1 MSRSVDQRIV
11 EMKFENGK
19 FKNDI
24 KETINSLEKLKKE
37 TDFSGLQ
44 DSAKNFDL
52 SKIKTEVKSLN
63 LTFKDV
69 FKLDIFKRLADGII
83 DTFSDAFHVIPN
95 LWNKTL
101 NQIKTGGWTRATNID
116 QATFQLK
123 GLGIAIEDVNEQIN
137 TAVEGTAYGYD
148 QAAKAA
154 SQLATSQVKIGDGF
168 KTISF
173 KNSKVVKE
181 NVDEMERAL
190 GAISGIAAMTNAQF
204 DDIADIFTDAAGRGK
219 VSADTFN
226 RIAQRGLNSAGA
238 LAQSMGISEAAVKDL
253 ASKGK
258 ISFQEF
264 ADAMYETF
272 FLHAKDANTT
282 FEGSLSNMKAA
293 LSRLGQPFAKSI
305 RDMMIGPFNELKET
319 IKKVKSELE
328 KSGLY
333 EYFNKLTN
341 TIGKV
346 VTSFVKH
353 FRLND
358 KNFEWVTNLS
368 KAFEN
373 LVEVILRIALPIKDA
388 FNSVF
393 GDSIISSVNSMTKSF
408 AKFIGKLKPSAE
420 TAGYIRIAFEGL
432 FQIFKAIGTIIKNLI
447 SGLTGINLEGV
458 SLLGWVGKA
467 LAIGLKVLGIIAEL
481 ISKLLNFKTLLE
493 SISKVLNVFI
503 KGITAIILAIGSG
516 FVYAF
521 TKAYDAISDFI
532 TLISS
537 KVGAPSSNPLV
548 ILVREVVARI
558 KEVPNIFPKAIKNIK
573 EFFKSFNATKSVNNK
588 FKLLF
593 ETLGKF
599 KSRIGD
605 VLKNIAKSIR
615 DLGSDNLLTRFIA
628 SVVSGIGSL
637 IQNVGDFAIIV
648 SSVIVAGLGK
658 AADSIKNFF
667 AAFTDNM
674 KKFNGNALLAFW
686 KTFTEGL
693 KNFISNIP
701 TAIEGIRTFFAE
713 LDILDRIK
721 KKFAGF
727 VDFIGKA
734 INFLKNSS
742 GTLGVVTV
750 HAAEL
755 NEAVDNIAGSTSASK
770 WDTSGIVNFINKI
783 KEFVKNIDVGKLA
796 VISFIAIITSV
807 ILQFRKFIKSLTTAT
822 QSITGVFDGVRKFGE
837 KVGDS
842 FGGLFGKIGESIK
855 GYFDTLSE
863 AAKHETTFNE
873 VATALVKFA
882 GAIAI
887 LTGSLMLLTSFM
899 EKHDVTKAGAAL
911 ALLGVGILTFVGV
924 LALMNKETDLG
935 FLIKFSAVLL
945 VMSASMSILV
955 KAMNSIDNNGIES
968 RFIALSLL
976 MAELAIVTALLS
988 KYAPELIK
996 GSLSIL
1002 TFAATL
1008 SVLAKALDKVPQ
1020 LVDMSGEILI
1030 LGSLLGMGAVVLG
1043 KTSSIFAESLKSLG
1057 IAMAAIGAAAL
1068 TVALTVALLNNI
1080 GDISVGLLNLSEV
1093 LFVILAF
1100 SVIITQIN
1108 KKLGQ
1113 GELPKFNAS
1122 MILLAGSVAILALT
1136 AKMISKLNPI
1146 DFAGGVLAVGAL
1158 MAFIAGLMYASQYT
1172 EKAHPVKFAAGLILI
1187 SGCVAI
1193 MSGMAA
1199 LIGLIKL
1206 EQLGKG
1212 IAVIGALELMV
1223 AGLMFVSKFT
1233 EKADFK
1239 SIMAALIG
1247 VNAIIVE
1254 LMILSL
1260 IKDFTSI
1267 YKALGVI
1274 SGVLISFG
1282 IMMAGIGKAHYSKNT
1297 PLALLAM
1304 IAIVAEI
1311 VGALYLL
1318 STQVKDYG
1326 ALVAASVSISAVL
1339 LSFGKTMKTVSSLT
1353 GLKPAKMGSFL
1364 LGTLALIPI
1373 AGALWAVVN
1382 AGDWASILTAG
1393 TAVSLALIA
1402 YAGVLK
1408 IISSTGKIDI
1418 GQIGGFLLGTLS
1430 LIPIALAIASLAK
1443 YDWLSMLSAAGAM
1456 SLTLLA
1462 VATALM
1468 ILSGSGLNS
1477 LAGAGSLLIVS
1488 GGLILMTQAFQKMQL
1503 VKWETLG
1510 KAGAVIAAMAAA
1522 ILLLGATVSM
1532 SAIGAA
1538 ILVGLAVALDLVGLA
1553 MIAAA
1558 KGMQMFTS
1566 SLVILAGLPLAE
1578 IGNGLV
1584 PLAGGLS
1591 LLGLAGIPLTLGALG
1606 LVDAASY
1613 MFPLAKGLI
1622 ELSKV
1627 GDISHIPGP
1636 LALIGAAG
1644 LVLGLA
1650 APGMSLAGAAFKV
1663 LATGI
1668 TILGTA
1674 VSKSAVLI
1682 SNGINLIVSTLKM
1695 GAANIKNDSSK
1706 IGTNIVSGMVNG
1718 ISKGLPNVIKGAAA
1732 LATGV
1737 LKTIRSVL
1745 GIHSP
1750 STETTSDG
1758 KNTAIGFGNGVTLS
1772 SIWSKIKSKVT
1783 SLLNSS
1789 VLSPLTNGINKLK
1802 STISSLGSTAGG
1814 GILDDIFHELGF
1826 DALNI
1831 KDSFVNASENGSILD
1846 DILHELGSDALD
1858 VTDSFEEMTSGA
1870 DGLSEALAGEDGNG
1884 GGGAAKAAETTK
1896 NAFEEL
1902 KDKIAGQMDIFSE
1915 FERKTEMTSDKLLA
1929 NMQDQINGV
1938 AEWSKMM
1945 GDLAMRGINQGLLQ
1959 KLADLGPQ
1967 GYEYVHAF
1975 VTMTDEQL
1983 SQANQL
1989 YAKSLLMPEASANMI
2004 MNSFAH
2010 AGLWATQ
2017 GFENGLDLQKFKES
2031 GVKGAQAVRD
2041 GLEGPNGLQ
2050 INSPSKVMYENG
2062 RYAIAGF
2069 VKGIDNQNKI
2079 SLQPKMITIAK
2090 GIVSDIK
2097 REAGPDKFREIGTNI
2112 MRGLIDGIAS
2122 KEGDLKTKVESIAN
2136 TITGKFQKALQIHS
2150 PSRIMAKLGGFVTEG
2165 LAIGIEGNT
2174 ELVANASENLAST
2187 AISGLKDAIKAATNL
2202 TDLGIDLNPTI
2213 TPILDLSNIEAGSTQ
2228 LDNLTNGWNGIG
2240 ISTSSTLASSAAN
2253 SFNKTSMAK
2262 ASMALETQNGLSLL
2276 KSAINSLESRESDE
2290 KLDTIVGM
2298 MTEFMPLIGQGQVVL
2313 DTGATVGALAPRM
2326 DAELGRRASMRGRH
2340 V

>member
-1 MSRSVDQRIV
+1 MSKSVDQRIV

-69 FKLDIFKRLADGII
+69 FKLDVFKRLADGII
-83 DTFSDAFHVIPN
+83 NTFLDAFHVIPN

-190 GAISGIAAMTNAQF
+190 GAISGIAAMTNSQF

-219 VSADTFN
+219 ISADTFN

-346 VTSFVKH
+346 ITSFVKH

-388 FNSVF
+388 FKSVF

-521 TKAYDAISDFI
+521 TKAHDVISDFI

-599 KSRIGD
+599 KFRIGD
-605 VLKNIAKSIR
+605 VLKTIAKSIR
-615 DLGSDNLLTRFIA
+615 SLGSDNLLTRFIA

-674 KKFNGNALLAFW
+674 KKFNGNALVAFW

-701 TAIEGIRTFFAE
+701 DAVSGIKEFFAE
-713 LDILDRIK
+713 LSILDMIK
-721 KKFAGF
+721 DKFAKF
-727 VDFIGKA
+727 VNWISEA
-734 INFLKNSS
+734 INKIKDEFS
-742 GTLGVVTV
+742 TLGVVNV
-750 HAAEL
+750 YAADFNDSVET
-755 NEAVDNIAGSTSASK
+755 ITGSAGKSK
-770 WDTSGIVNFINKI
+770 WDTSGIQSFIDKL
-783 KEFVKNIDVGKLA
+783 KEFVKNGGLAKVAILGINGALIAVIIQFARFLGSVTGLTNGLTNIVDGVKGILNGAKETPKINIIANAVLKLA
-796 VISFIAIITSV
+796 ASMV
-807 ILQFRKFIKSLTTAT
+807 ILVGALSSLT
-822 QSITGVFDGVRKFGE
+822 
-837 KVGDS
+837 
-842 FGGLFGKIGESIK
+842 L
-855 GYFDTLSE
+855 
-863 AAKHETTFNE
+863 
-873 VATALVKFA
+873 
-882 GAIAI
+882 
-887 LTGSLMLLTSFM
+887 FM
-899 EKHDVTKAGAAL
+899 EKHDISGAGGAMAAL
-911 ALLGVGILTFVGV
+911 AGGILVFTTV
-924 LALMNKETDLG
+924 LVILNKVCNLE
-935 FLIKFSAVLL
+935 FLFKFSKAMLVL
-945 VMSASMSILV
+945 SGSIFILV
-955 KAMNSIDNNGIES
+955 KAMNNIDVGEGILK
-968 RFIALSLL
+968 RFGALAGL
-976 MAELAIVTALLS
+976 MGVLVGVSFLLS
-988 KYAPELIK
+988 KAAPKLWK
-996 GSLSIL
+996 GSLSL
-1002 TFAATL
+1002 LAFAAVIKVFTKVLDLIPSISL
-1008 SVLAKALDKVPQ
+1008 SLKDFFAFGATIFLMAVFLENAFNQFSKAIANMAVLCLSIAA
-1020 LVDMSGEILI
+1020 SAAILA
-1030 LGSLLGMGAVVLG
+1030 GVVMKLG
-1043 KTSSIFAESLKSLG
+1043 KYDG
-1057 IAMAAIGAAAL
+1057 NMAKGLAF
-1068 TVALTVALLNNI
+1068 TVALVALVSTF
-1080 GDISVGLLNLSEV
+1080 GV
-1093 LFVILAF
+1093 LVALA
-1100 SVIITQIN
+1100 T
-1108 KKLGQ
+1108 KKFG
-1113 GELPKFNAS
+1113 GRMPKFNAS
-1122 MILLAGSVAILALT
+1122 LVLMAGSVAILAKV
-1136 AKMISKLNPI
+1136 AMMIGEIPKEQLIRGVAAISIFLVLI
-1146 DFAGGVLAVGAL
+1146 GGL
-1158 MAFIAGLMYASQYT
+1158 MAASALT
-1172 EKAHPVKFAAGLILI
+1172 EKAHPVKFAVSLMLITGCLAAILGLSALAGLLREDIL
-1187 SGCVAI
+1187 
-1193 MSGMAA
+1193 
-1199 LIGLIKL
+1199 
-1206 EQLGKG
+1206 E
-1212 IAVIGALELMV
+1212 
-1223 AGLMFVSKFT
+1223 
-1233 EKADFK
+1233 
-1239 SIMAALIG
+1239 
-1247 VNAIIVE
+1247 N
-1254 LMILSL
+1254 
-1260 IKDFTSI
+1260 
-1267 YKALGVI
+1267 GVI
-1274 SGVLISFG
+1274 ALRK
-1282 IMMAGIGKAHYSKNT
+1282 IMV
-1297 PLALLAM
+1297 M
-1304 IAIVAEI
+1304 IAILMAASALTAKSNYGAVIAAIIGVSVIMGEMLLLSMLIEKNGDEIKSSIITMGLIIAAFSGMMFAIGKGKYNASTVGALLSSVLVVAALG
-1311 VGALYLL
+1311 GALYLL
-1318 STQVKDYG
+1318 ATQVADWKSLIAPTIAIGVVLRIYTNMLNKLG
-1326 ALVAASVSISAVL
+1326 TRSFEPASLKVLLTGALLLGEVGLALVALNAVGDWKSILASVFAINNVMCNLFNIMELLTQEKLDTKQIGNFLVACLSLVPVGLALSVLASQDWLSIGAAGVSMAATL
-1339 LSFGKTMKTVSSLT
+1339 WAMSFALT
-1353 GLKPAKMGSFL
+1353 
-1364 LGTLALIPI
+1364 TLATWNFSSI
-1373 AGALWAVVN
+1373 AGA
-1382 AGDWASILTAG
+1382 
-1393 TAVSLALIA
+1393 
-1402 YAGVLK
+1402 
-1408 IISSTGKIDI
+1408 
-1418 GQIGGFLLGTLS
+1418 
-1430 LIPIALAIASLAK
+1430 
-1443 YDWLSMLSAAGAM
+1443 AGA
-1456 SLTLLA
+1456 
-1462 VATALM
+1462 
-1468 ILSGSGLNS
+1468 I
-1477 LAGAGSLLIVS
+1477 LIVS
-1488 GGLILMTQAFQKMQL
+1488 GAIVALAYAFNIMSG
-1503 VKWETLG
+1503 VNWPTIGMAVATLG
-1510 KAGAVIAAMAAA
+1510 AIALALFGLSFVSTPALIAAAA
-1522 ILLLGATVSM
+1522 IVIVAAALDLISLAM
-1532 SAIGAA
+1532 IGAA
-1538 ILVGLAVALDLVGLA
+1538 YALKL
-1553 MIAAA
+1553 
-1558 KGMQMFTS
+1558 FTP

-1591 LLGLAGIPLTLGALG
+1591 LLGLAGITLTLGALG
-1606 LVDAASY
+1606 LAGAASY
-1613 MFPLAKGLI
+1613 MSPLAKGLI

-1627 GDISHIPGP
+1627 GNISHIPGP

-1644 LVLGLA
+1644 LVLGA
-1650 APGMSLAGAAFKV
+1650 ASPGMLLAGGAFKV

-1674 VSKSAVLI
+1674 VSKAAVLI
-1682 SNGINLIVSTLKM
+1682 SSGINLIVSTLKM
-1695 GAANIKNDSSK
+1695 GAANIKNNGQQ
-1706 IGTNIVSGMVNG
+1706 IGINVGAGMVNG
-1718 ISKGLPNVIKGAAA
+1718 IKSSLPSVIKMAAG
-1732 LATGV
+1732 LGTGV
-1737 LKTIRSVL
+1737 FESIKSALD
-1745 GIHSP
+1745 IHSP
-1750 STETTSDG
+1750 SG
-1758 KNTAIGFGNGVTLS
+1758 KTDWAGQMTAIGFGNGVTLS
-1772 SIWSKIKSKVT
+1772 SIWSKIKTKVT

-1789 VLSPLTNGINKLK
+1789 VLSPLTNGINTLK
-1802 STISSLGSTAGG
+1802 STISGLGSAAERTNNPLDKLPTNVKNLAGRFVNASDNG
-1814 GILDDIFHELGF
+1814 SILDNVLHKLGF
-1826 DALNI
+1826 DAL
-1831 KDSFVNASENGSILD
+1831 DM
-1846 DILHELGSDALD
+1846 
-1858 VTDSFEEMTSGA
+1858 TDSFEEMTSGA
-1870 DGLSEALAGEDGNG
+1870 DGLTEALAGEDGNG

-1902 KDKIAGQMDIFSE
+1902 KDKISDQMDIFSE
-1915 FERKTEMTSDKLLA
+1915 FERKTELTSDKLLA

-1959 KLADLGPQ
+1959 KLADLGPK

-1989 YAKSLLMPEASANMI
+1989 YAKSLLMPDASANMI

-2017 GFENGLDLQKFKES
+2017 GFENGLDLQKFKDS

-2069 VKGIDNQNKI
+2069 VKGVDNQNKI

-2136 TITGKFQKALQIHS
+2136 TITGKLQKALQIHS
-2150 PSRIMAKLGGFVTEG
+2150 PSRIMARLGGFVTEG

-2174 ELVANASENLAST
+2174 ELVANASENLANT

-2213 TPILDLSNIEAGSTQ
+2213 TPVLDLSNIEAGSTQ

-2262 ASMALETQNGLSLL
+2262 ANMALETQNGLSLL

-2326 DAELGRRASMRGRH
+2326 DVELGRRASMRGRH

>member
-69 FKLDIFKRLADGII
+69 FKLDVFKRLADGII
-83 DTFSDAFHVIPN
+83 DTFSDVFNVIPN

-190 GAISGIAAMTNAQF
+190 GAISGIAAMTNSQF

-219 VSADTFN
+219 ISADTFN

-264 ADAMYETF
+264 ADAMYKTF

-388 FNSVF
+388 FKSVF

-481 ISKLLNFKTLLE
+481 ISKLLNFKVLLE

-521 TKAYDAISDFI
+521 TKAHDVISDFI

-593 ETLGKF
+593 ETLSKF

-615 DLGSDNLLTRFIA
+615 SLGSDNLLTRFIA

-648 SSVIVAGLGK
+648 ASVIVAGLGK

-701 TAIEGIRTFFAE
+701 NAVSGIKEFFAE
-713 LDILDRIK
+713 LSILDMIK
-721 KKFAGF
+721 DKFAKF
-727 VDFIGKA
+727 VNWISEA
-734 INFLKNSS
+734 INIIKDEFS
-742 GTLGVVTV
+742 TLGVVNV
-750 HAAEL
+750 YAADFSDSVET
-755 NEAVDNIAGSTSASK
+755 ITGSAGKTK
-770 WDTSGIVNFINKI
+770 WDTSGIQSFIDKL
-783 KEFVKNIDVGKLA
+783 KEFVKNGGLA
-796 VISFIAIITSV
+796 KVAILGINGALISV
-807 ILQFRKFIKSLTTAT
+807 IIQFARFLGSVTGLTNGLTN
-822 QSITGVFDGVRKFGE
+822 IVDGVKGILNGAKETPKINIIANSVLRLAASMVIL
-837 KVGDS
+837 VGA
-842 FGGLFGKIGESIK
+842 L
-855 GYFDTLSE
+855 
-863 AAKHETTFNE
+863 
-873 VATALVKFA
+873 TALT
-882 GAIAI
+882 
-887 LTGSLMLLTSFM
+887 LFM
-899 EKHDVTKAGAAL
+899 EKHDISGAGGAMAAL
-911 ALLGVGILTFVGV
+911 AGGILVFTTV
-924 LALMNKETDLG
+924 LAILNKVCNLE
-935 FLIKFSAVLL
+935 FLFKFSKAMLVL
-945 VMSASMSILV
+945 SGSIFILV
-955 KAMNSIDNNGIES
+955 KAMNDIDIGEGILK
-968 RFIALSLL
+968 RFGALAGL
-976 MAELAIVTALLS
+976 MGVLVGVSFLLS
-988 KYAPELIK
+988 KAAPKLWK
-996 GSLSIL
+996 GSLSL
-1002 TFAATL
+1002 LAFAAVIKVFTKVLDLIPSISL
-1008 SVLAKALDKVPQ
+1008 SLKDFFAFGATIFLMAVFLENAFNQFSKAIANMAVLCLSIAA
-1020 LVDMSGEILI
+1020 SAAILAGVI
-1030 LGSLLGMGAVVLG
+1030 MKLG
-1043 KTSSIFAESLKSLG
+1043 KYDG
-1057 IAMAAIGAAAL
+1057 NMAKGLAF
-1068 TVALTVALLNNI
+1068 TVALVALVSTF
-1080 GDISVGLLNLSEV
+1080 GV
-1093 LFVILAF
+1093 LVALA
-1100 SVIITQIN
+1100 T
-1108 KKLGQ
+1108 KKFG
-1113 GELPKFNAS
+1113 GRMPKFNAS
-1122 MILLAGSVAILALT
+1122 LLLMAGSVAILAKV
-1136 AKMISKLNPI
+1136 AMMIGEIPKEQLIRGVAAVSIFLVLI
-1146 DFAGGVLAVGAL
+1146 GGL
-1158 MAFIAGLMYASQYT
+1158 MAASALT
-1172 EKAHPVKFAAGLILI
+1172 EKAHPVKFAASLVLITGCLAAILGL
-1187 SGCVAI
+1187 S
-1193 MSGMAA
+1193 A
-1199 LIGLIKL
+1199 L
-1206 EQLGKG
+1206 
-1212 IAVIGALELMV
+1212 
-1223 AGLMFVSKFT
+1223 AGLLR
-1233 EKADFK
+1233 ED
-1239 SIMAALIG
+1239 ILENG
-1247 VNAIIVE
+1247 V
-1254 LMILSL
+1254 
-1260 IKDFTSI
+1260 
-1267 YKALGVI
+1267 KALTKVMG
-1274 SGVLISFG
+1274 
-1282 IMMAGIGKAHYSKNT
+1282 
-1297 PLALLAM
+1297 M
-1304 IAIVAEI
+1304 IAILMAASALTAKANYGAVIAAIIGVSVIMGEMLLLSMLIEKNGDEI
-1311 VGALYLL
+1311 KSSMITMGLIIAAFSGMMFAIGKGKYNAGTVGAMLSSVLVVTTLGGALYLL
-1318 STQVKDYG
+1318 ATQVADWKSLIAPTIAIGVVLRIYTKMLNNLSMRSFEPASLKVLLTG
-1326 ALVAASVSISAVL
+1326 ALLLGEVGLALVALNAVGDWKSILASVFAINNVMCNLFNIMELLTQEKLDPKQIGNFLVACLSLVPVGLALSVLASQDWLSIAAAGVSMAATL
-1339 LSFGKTMKTVSSLT
+1339 WAMSFALT
-1353 GLKPAKMGSFL
+1353 
-1364 LGTLALIPI
+1364 TLATWNFASI
-1373 AGALWAVVN
+1373 AGA
-1382 AGDWASILTAG
+1382 
-1393 TAVSLALIA
+1393 
-1402 YAGVLK
+1402 
-1408 IISSTGKIDI
+1408 
-1418 GQIGGFLLGTLS
+1418 
-1430 LIPIALAIASLAK
+1430 
-1443 YDWLSMLSAAGAM
+1443 AGA
-1456 SLTLLA
+1456 
-1462 VATALM
+1462 
-1468 ILSGSGLNS
+1468 I
-1477 LAGAGSLLIVS
+1477 LIVS
-1488 GGLILMTQAFQKMQL
+1488 GAIVALAYAFNIMSGVNWPTIGMAVVTLVAITAVLFGLSFVSTPAL
-1503 VKWETLG
+1503 
-1510 KAGAVIAAMAAA
+1510 IAAAA
-1522 ILLLGATVSM
+1522 IVIVAAALDLISLAM
-1532 SAIGAA
+1532 IGAA
-1538 ILVGLAVALDLVGLA
+1538 YALKL
-1553 MIAAA
+1553 
-1558 KGMQMFTS
+1558 FTP

-1591 LLGLAGIPLTLGALG
+1591 LLGLAGISLTLGALG
-1606 LVDAASY
+1606 LSGAALY
-1613 MFPLAKGLI
+1613 MSPLAKGLI

-1627 GDISHIPGP
+1627 GNISHIPGP

-1644 LVLGLA
+1644 LVLGA
-1650 APGMSLAGAAFKV
+1650 ATPGMLLAGSAFKV
-1663 LATGI
+1663 LSIGI

-1695 GAANIKNDSSK
+1695 GAANIKNSSSQ

-1718 ISKGLPNVIKGAAA
+1718 IRKGLPNVIKGAAA
-1732 LATGV
+1732 LGTGV
-1737 LKTIRSVL
+1737 FESIKSALD
-1745 GIHSP
+1745 IHSP
-1750 STETTSDG
+1750 SG
-1758 KNTAIGFGNGVTLS
+1758 KTDWAGQMTAIGFGNGVTLS
-1772 SIWSKIKSKVT
+1772 SIWSKIKTKVT

-1789 VLSPLTNGINKLK
+1789 VLSPLTNGINTLK
-1802 STISSLGSTAGG
+1802 STISSLGSTAERTNNP
-1814 GILDDIFHELGF
+1814 LDKLPTNVKNLAGR
-1826 DALNI
+1826 
-1831 KDSFVNASENGSILD
+1831 FVNASNNGSILD
-1846 DILHELGSDALD
+1846 NILHKMGFDALD
-1858 VTDSFEEMTSGA
+1858 TTDAFEEMTSGA
-1870 DGLSEALAGEDGNG
+1870 DGLSEALAGEDGKG

-1959 KLADLGPQ
+1959 KLADLGPK

-1989 YAKSLLMPEASANMI
+1989 YTKSLAMPDASANFI

-2050 INSPSKVMYENG
+2050 IHSPSKVMYENG

-2090 GIVSDIK
+2090 GIISDIK

-2150 PSRIMAKLGGFVTEG
+2150 PSRIMARLGGFVTEG

-2202 TDLGIDLNPTI
+2202 TDLGIDINPTI
-2213 TPILDLSNIEAGSTQ
+2213 TPVLDLSNIEAGSTQ
-2228 LDNLTNGWNGIG
+2228 LDKLTNGWNGIG

-2262 ASMALETQNGLSLL
+2262 ANMALETQNGLSLL

>member
-1 MSRSVDQRIV
+1 MSKSVDQRIV

-238 LAQSMGISEAAVKDL
+238 LAQSMGISEAAVKEL

-521 TKAYDAISDFI
+521 TKAHDVISDFI

-537 KVGAPSSNPLV
+537 KIGAPSSNPLV

-593 ETLGKF
+593 ETLSKF

-615 DLGSDNLLTRFIA
+615 NLGSDNLLTRFIA

-648 SSVIVAGLGK
+648 SSVIVSGLGK

-674 KKFNGNALLAFW
+674 KKFNGNALVAFW

-701 TAIEGIRTFFAE
+701 DAVSGIKEFFAE
-713 LDILDRIK
+713 LSILDMIK
-721 KKFAGF
+721 DKFAKF
-727 VDFIGKA
+727 VNWISEA
-734 INFLKNSS
+734 INKIKDEFS
-742 GTLGVVTV
+742 TLGVVDV
-750 HAAEL
+750 YAADFNDSVET
-755 NEAVDNIAGSTSASK
+755 ITGSAGKTK
-770 WDTSGIVNFINKI
+770 WDTSGIQSFIDKL
-783 KEFVKNIDVGKLA
+783 KEFVKNGGLAKVAILGINGALIAVIIQFARFLGSVTGLTNGLTNIVDGVKGILNGAKETPKINIIANAVLKLA
-796 VISFIAIITSV
+796 ASMVVLVGALSA
-807 ILQFRKFIKSLTTAT
+807 LT
-822 QSITGVFDGVRKFGE
+822 
-837 KVGDS
+837 
-842 FGGLFGKIGESIK
+842 L
-855 GYFDTLSE
+855 
-863 AAKHETTFNE
+863 
-873 VATALVKFA
+873 
-882 GAIAI
+882 
-887 LTGSLMLLTSFM
+887 FM
-899 EKHDVTKAGAAL
+899 EKHDISGAGGAMAAL
-911 ALLGVGILTFVGV
+911 AGGILVFTTV
-924 LALMNKETDLG
+924 LAILNKVCNLE
-935 FLIKFSAVLL
+935 FLFKFSKAMLVL
-945 VMSASMSILV
+945 SGSIFILV
-955 KAMNSIDNNGIES
+955 KAMNNIDVGEGILK
-968 RFIALSLL
+968 RFGALAGL
-976 MAELAIVTALLS
+976 MGVLVGVSFLLS
-988 KYAPELIK
+988 KAAPKLWK
-996 GSLSIL
+996 GSLSL
-1002 TFAATL
+1002 LAFAAVIKVFTKVLDLIPSISL
-1008 SVLAKALDKVPQ
+1008 SLKDFFAFGATIFLMAVFLENAFNQFSKAIANMAVLCLSIAA
-1020 LVDMSGEILI
+1020 SAAILA
-1030 LGSLLGMGAVVLG
+1030 GVVMKLG
-1043 KTSSIFAESLKSLG
+1043 KYDG
-1057 IAMAAIGAAAL
+1057 NMAKGLAF
-1068 TVALTVALLNNI
+1068 TVALVALVSTF
-1080 GDISVGLLNLSEV
+1080 GV
-1093 LFVILAF
+1093 LVALA
-1100 SVIITQIN
+1100 T
-1108 KKLGQ
+1108 KKFG
-1113 GELPKFNAS
+1113 GRMPKFNAS
-1122 MILLAGSVAILALT
+1122 LVLMAGSVAILAKV
-1136 AKMISKLNPI
+1136 AMMIGEIPKEQLIRGVAAVSIFLVLI
-1146 DFAGGVLAVGAL
+1146 GGL
-1158 MAFIAGLMYASQYT
+1158 MAASALT
-1172 EKAHPVKFAAGLILI
+1172 EKAHPVKFAVSLMLITGCIAAILGLSALVGLLREDIL
-1187 SGCVAI
+1187 
-1193 MSGMAA
+1193 
-1199 LIGLIKL
+1199 
-1206 EQLGKG
+1206 EN
-1212 IAVIGALELMV
+1212 
-1223 AGLMFVSKFT
+1223 
-1233 EKADFK
+1233 
-1239 SIMAALIG
+1239 G
-1247 VNAIIVE
+1247 V
-1254 LMILSL
+1254 
-1260 IKDFTSI
+1260 
-1267 YKALGVI
+1267 KALTKVMG
-1274 SGVLISFG
+1274 
-1282 IMMAGIGKAHYSKNT
+1282 
-1297 PLALLAM
+1297 M
-1304 IAIVAEI
+1304 IAILMAASALTAKANYGAVIAAIIGVSVIMGEMLLLSMLIEKNGNEIKSSMITMGLIIAAFSGMMFAIGKGEYNAGTVGAMLSSVLVVAALG
-1311 VGALYLL
+1311 GALYLL
-1318 STQVKDYG
+1318 ATQVADWKSLIAPTIAIGVVLRIYTKMLNNLSTRSFEPTSLKVLLTG
-1326 ALVAASVSISAVL
+1326 ALLLGEVGLALVALNAVGDWKSILASVFAINNVMCNLFNIMELLTQEKIDTKQIGNFLVACLSLVPVGLALSVLASQDWLSIGAAGVSMAATL
-1339 LSFGKTMKTVSSLT
+1339 WAMSFALT
-1353 GLKPAKMGSFL
+1353 
-1364 LGTLALIPI
+1364 TLATWNFASI
-1373 AGALWAVVN
+1373 AGA
-1382 AGDWASILTAG
+1382 
-1393 TAVSLALIA
+1393 
-1402 YAGVLK
+1402 
-1408 IISSTGKIDI
+1408 
-1418 GQIGGFLLGTLS
+1418 
-1430 LIPIALAIASLAK
+1430 
-1443 YDWLSMLSAAGAM
+1443 AGA
-1456 SLTLLA
+1456 
-1462 VATALM
+1462 
-1468 ILSGSGLNS
+1468 I
-1477 LAGAGSLLIVS
+1477 LIVS
-1488 GGLILMTQAFQKMQL
+1488 GAIVALAYAFN
-1503 VKWETLG
+1503 
-1510 KAGAVIAAMAAA
+1510 I
-1522 ILLLGATVSM
+1522 M
-1532 SAIGAA
+1532 SDVNWPT
-1538 ILVGLAVALDLVGLA
+1538 VGLAVGTLVAITAVLFGLSFVSTPALIAAAAIVIVAAALDLISLA
-1553 MIAAA
+1553 MIGAAYA
-1558 KGMQMFTS
+1558 LKMFTP
-1566 SLVILAGLPLAE
+1566 SLVILTGLPLAE

-1591 LLGLAGIPLTLGALG
+1591 LLGLAGISLTLGALG
-1606 LVDAASY
+1606 LAGAASY
-1613 MFPLAKGLI
+1613 MSPLAKGLI

-1627 GDISHIPGP
+1627 GNISHIPGP
-1636 LALIGAAG
+1636 LSLIGAAG
-1644 LVLGLA
+1644 LVIGA
-1650 APGMSLAGAAFKV
+1650 ASPGMLLAGGAFKV

-1674 VSKSAVLI
+1674 VSKAAVLI
-1682 SNGINLIVSTLKM
+1682 SNGINLIVLTLKM
-1695 GAANIKNDSSK
+1695 GAANIKNSSSQ

-1718 ISKGLPNVIKGAAA
+1718 IRKGLPNVIKGAAA
-1732 LATGV
+1732 LGTGV
-1737 LKTIRSVL
+1737 FESIKSALD
-1745 GIHSP
+1745 IHSP
-1750 STETTSDG
+1750 SG
-1758 KNTAIGFGNGVTLS
+1758 KTDWAGQMTAIGFGNGVTLS
-1772 SIWSKIKSKVT
+1772 SIWSKIKTKVT

-1789 VLSPLTNGINKLK
+1789 VLSPLTNGINTLK
-1802 STISSLGSTAGG
+1802 STISGLGSAAERTNNPLDKLPTNVKNLAARFVNASDNGS
-1814 GILDDIFHELGF
+1814 ILDNVLHKLGF
-1826 DALNI
+1826 DAL
-1831 KDSFVNASENGSILD
+1831 DM
-1846 DILHELGSDALD
+1846 
-1858 VTDSFEEMTSGA
+1858 TDSFEEMTSGA
-1870 DGLSEALAGEDGNG
+1870 DGLTEALAGEDGNG

-1902 KDKIAGQMDIFSE
+1902 KDKISGQMDIFSE

-1959 KLADLGPQ
+1959 KLADLGPK

-2017 GFENGLDLQKFKES
+2017 GFENGLDLQKFKDS

-2112 MRGLIDGIAS
+2112 MRGLIDGIVS

-2136 TITGKFQKALQIHS
+2136 TITGKLQKALQIHS
-2150 PSRIMAKLGGFVTEG
+2150 PSRIMARLGGFVTEG
-2165 LAIGIEGNT
+2165 LAIGIEENT

-2202 TDLGIDLNPTI
+2202 TDLGIELNPTI
-2213 TPILDLSNIEAGSTQ
+2213 TPVLDLSNIEAGSTQ
-2228 LDNLTNGWNGIG
+2228 LDNLTNGWNNVG

-2262 ASMALETQNGLSLL
+2262 ANMALETQNGLSLL

-2326 DAELGRRASMRGRH
+2326 DVELGRRASMRGRH

>member
-24 KETINSLEKLKKE
+24 KETIDSLEKLKKE
-37 TDFSGLQ
+37 TDFSGVQ
-44 DSAKNFDL
+44 DSAKQIDF
-52 SKIKTEVKSLN
+52 SKITNEVDKVKLSFNLLDVVRAKIFDRIGEKILNGFESGLNKIPQLFKKTIDIMKSKGWSRAAN
-63 LTFKDV
+63 LE
-69 FKLDIFKRLADGII
+69 
-83 DTFSDAFHVIPN
+83 N
-95 LWNKTL
+95 
-101 NQIKTGGWTRATNID
+101 
-116 QATFQLK
+116 ATFQLE
-123 GLGIAIEDVNEQIN
+123 GLGIAWENVSKQIDN
-137 TAVEGTAYGYD
+137 AVSGTAYGLD
-148 QAAKAA
+148 SAARAA
-154 SQLATSQVKIGDGF
+154 AQLSASGVKIAEGWKF
-168 KTISF
+168 
-173 KNSKVVKE
+173 SKVI
-181 NVDEMERAL
+181 NADVDEMERAL
-190 GAISGIAAMTNAQF
+190 GAISGIAAMTNSSY
-204 DDIADIFTDAAGRGK
+204 DDIANVFTDAAGRGK
-219 VSADTFN
+219 VTADTFN
-226 RIAQRGLNSAGA
+226 RIAQRGLNSAA
-238 LAQSMGISEAAVKDL
+238 TLAKAMGTTEEAVKKM
-253 ASKGK
+253 ASKGQ
-258 ISFQEF
+258 ISFQQF
-264 ADAMYETF
+264 ADAMYDAYYEQAKKSNETF
-272 FLHAKDANTT
+272 DGA
-282 FEGSLSNMKAA
+282 LSNMQFA
-293 LSRLGQPFAKSI
+293 LGKIGAEFAKPI
-305 RDMMIGPFNELKET
+305 RAGLIEPFNEVRQT
-319 IKKVKSELE
+319 INRVKTEMQN
-328 KSGLY
+328 SGLF
-333 EYFNKLTN
+333 EYFTKLT
-341 TIGKV
+341 TVLSK
-346 VTSFVKH
+346 TFSLFVKN
-353 FRLND
+353 FRMND
-358 KNFEWVTNLS
+358 ENFKWVGNLA

-373 LVEVILRIALPIKDA
+373 LVEVILRVVIPIKDA
-388 FNSVF
+388 FKSVF
-393 GDSIISSVNSMTKSF
+393 GNSVIKSVNNMTKGF
-408 AKFIGKLKPSAE
+408 ADFINALKPSAE
-420 TAGYIRIAFEGL
+420 TANYIRIAFEG
-432 FQIFKAIGTIIKNLI
+432 FFKIVKALGTGTAQLI
-447 SGLTGINLEGV
+447 RGITGINVEGTSLIGWIGKAIAV
-458 SLLGWVGKA
+458 SLKL
-467 LAIGLKVLGIIAEL
+467 LGIFTEFVVKSTNIQW
-481 ISKLLNFKTLLE
+481 ILE
-493 SISKVLNVFI
+493 NVTRVINVFAKSLVTI
-503 KGITAIILAIGSG
+503 VTLVGGGFVLAFISAYNAVKNFAQAISTKIGSPS
-516 FVYAF
+516 
-521 TKAYDAISDFI
+521 TNPFI
-532 TLISS
+532 
-537 KVGAPSSNPLV
+537 
-548 ILVREVVARI
+548 ILVREILSKI
-558 KEVPNIFPKAIKNIK
+558 KEIPSVFPKAINSIKELFVSFKEATSVNEKFKVLYNTITKFRTKIADVIKNIG
-573 EFFKSFNATKSVNNK
+573 KSVK
-588 FKLLF
+588 Q
-593 ETLGKF
+593 LGND
-599 KSRIGD
+599 ST
-605 VLKNIAKSIR
+605 
-615 DLGSDNLLTRFIA
+615 LTRFI
-628 SVVSGIGSL
+628 STIVTGIGV
-637 IQNVGDFAIIV
+637 IVDNVGEFSTLV
-648 SSVIVAGLGK
+648 GSVIVASLGK
-658 AADSIKNFF
+658 AADSIKIFF
-667 AAFTDNM
+667 TTFSNNM
-674 KKFNGNALLAFW
+674 RKFNGNVIIAFW
-686 KTFTEGL
+686 KTFVDGL

-713 LDILDRIK
+713 LDILDKIK
-721 KKFAGF
+721 TKFASF
-727 VDFIGKA
+727 VDFMVKA
-734 INFLKNSS
+734 INYLKNSS

-755 NEAVDNIAGSTSASK
+755 NETVDNIAGSTSASK

-783 KEFVKNIDVGKLA
+783 KEFVKNIDAGKLA

-822 QSITGVFDGVRKFGE
+822 QSITGVFDGVKKFGE
-837 KVGDS
+837 KVGES
-842 FGGLFGKIGESIK
+842 FSGLFGKIGESIK

-863 AAKHETTFNE
+863 GAKHEATFNE

-899 EKHDVTKAGAAL
+899 ETHDVTKAGAAL

-935 FLIKFSAVLL
+935 FLIKFSAVLV
-945 VMSASMSILV
+945 VMAASMSILV

-1030 LGSLLGMGAVVLG
+1030 LGSLLGIGAVVLG
-1043 KTSSIFAESLKSLG
+1043 RASSIFAESLKSLG
-1057 IAMAAIGAAAL
+1057 VAMAAIGAAAL

-1136 AKMISKLNPI
+1136 AKMISKLNPL
-1146 DFAGGVLAVGAL
+1146 DFAIGVGAIGVL
-1158 MAFIAGLMYASQYT
+1158 MTFIAGLMYASQYT
-1172 EKAHPVKFAAGLILI
+1172 EKAHPVKFAASLILI
-1187 SGCVAI
+1187 SGCIGLMA
-1193 MSGMAA
+1193 GMAA

-1212 IAVIGALELMV
+1212 VAVIGVLELMV

-1260 IKDFTSI
+1260 IKDFTPVF
-1267 YKALGVI
+1267 KALGVI
-1274 SGVLISFG
+1274 SSVLIAFG
-1282 IMMAGIGKAHYSKNT
+1282 VMMSLVGSANYSKNT
-1297 PLALLAM
+1297 PLSLLAM
-1304 IAIVAEI
+1304 IAIVTEI
-1311 VGALYLL
+1311 IGALYLL
-1318 STQVKDYG
+1318 SNYCEFGSLIAAAGSIGGVLLAFGGTMAIVSSIKNIRKERILNFLKASLVLIPIGLALGAVAHAGEWSRIAAAGAAVSVTLLAFAG
-1326 ALVAASVSISAVL
+1326 ALAIVSTAGNINLSQLATFAIASA
-1339 LSFGKTMKTVSSLT
+1339 
-1353 GLKPAKMGSFL
+1353 
-1364 LGTLALIPI
+1364 ALIPI
-1373 AGALWAVVN
+1373 AY
-1382 AGDWASILTAG
+1382 SI
-1393 TAVSLALIA
+1393 SL
-1402 YAGVLK
+1402 
-1408 IISSTGKIDI
+1408 
-1418 GQIGGFLLGTLS
+1418 
-1430 LIPIALAIASLAK
+1430 LAK

-1488 GGLILMTQAFQKMQL
+1488 GGLILMAQAFQKMQL

-1522 ILLLGATVSM
+1522 ILLLGATFSI
-1532 SAIGAA
+1532 SAIGA
-1538 ILVGLAVALDLVGLA
+1538 IVLVALAVALDLVGLA

-1558 KGMQMFTS
+1558 KGMQMFTP

-1591 LLGLAGIPLTLGALG
+1591 LLGLAGISLTLGALG
-1606 LVDAASY
+1606 LAGAALY
-1613 MFPLAKGLI
+1613 MSPLAKGLI

-1644 LVLGLA
+1644 LVLGVA
-1650 APGMSLAGAAFKV
+1650 TPGMLLAGAAFKV

-1674 VSKSAVLI
+1674 VSKAAVLI

-1695 GAANIKNDSSK
+1695 GAANIKNNGQQ
-1706 IGTNIVSGMVNG
+1706 IGVNVGAGMING
-1718 ISKGLPNVIKGAAA
+1718 IKSSLPSVIKMAVKLG
-1732 LATGV
+1732 TGV
-1737 LKTIRSVL
+1737 FESIKSALD
-1745 GIHSP
+1745 IHSP
-1750 STETTSDG
+1750 SG
-1758 KNTAIGFGNGVTLS
+1758 KTDWAGQMTAIGFGNGVTLS
-1772 SIWSKIKSKVT
+1772 SIWSKIKTKVT

-1789 VLSPLTNGINKLK
+1789 VLSPLTNGINTLK
-1802 STISSLGSTAGG
+1802 STISSLGSTAERTNNP
-1814 GILDDIFHELGF
+1814 LDKLPTNVKNLAGR
-1826 DALNI
+1826 
-1831 KDSFVNASENGSILD
+1831 FVNASENGSILD
-1846 DILHELGSDALD
+1846 NILHKMGFDALD
-1858 VTDSFEEMTSGA
+1858 TTDAFEEMTSGA
-1870 DGLSEALAGEDGNG
+1870 DGLSEALAGEDGKG

-1915 FERKTEMTSDKLLA
+1915 FQRKTELTSDKLLA

-1975 VTMTDEQL
+1975 VTMTNEQL

-2017 GFENGLDLQKFKES
+2017 GFENGLDLQKFKDS

-2112 MRGLIDGIAS
+2112 IRGLIDGIAS

-2136 TITGKFQKALQIHS
+2136 TITGKFQKVLQIHS
-2150 PSRIMAKLGGFVTEG
+2150 PSRIMARLGGFVTEG

-2202 TDLGIDLNPTI
+2202 TDLGIDINPTI
-2213 TPILDLSNIEAGSTQ
+2213 TPVLDLSNIEAGSTQ
-2228 LDNLTNGWNGIG
+2228 LDKLTNGWNGIG

>member
-1 MSRSVDQRIV
+1 MSKSVDQRIV

-69 FKLDIFKRLADGII
+69 FKLDVFKRLADGII
-83 DTFSDAFHVIPN
+83 NTFLDAFHVIPN

-190 GAISGIAAMTNAQF
+190 GAISGIAAMTNSQF

-219 VSADTFN
+219 ISADTFN

-346 VTSFVKH
+346 IKVFIKH

-388 FNSVF
+388 FKSVF

-521 TKAYDAISDFI
+521 TKAHDVISDFI

-599 KSRIGD
+599 KFRIGD

-615 DLGSDNLLTRFIA
+615 SLGSDNLLTRFIA

-674 KKFNGNALLAFW
+674 KKFNGNALVAFW

-701 TAIEGIRTFFAE
+701 DAVSGIKEFFAE
-713 LDILDRIK
+713 LSILDMIK
-721 KKFAGF
+721 DKFAKF
-727 VDFIGKA
+727 VNWISEA
-734 INFLKNSS
+734 INKIKDEFS
-742 GTLGVVTV
+742 TLGVVNV
-750 HAAEL
+750 YAADFNDSVET
-755 NEAVDNIAGSTSASK
+755 ITGSAGKTK
-770 WDTSGIVNFINKI
+770 WDTSGIQSFIDKL
-783 KEFVKNIDVGKLA
+783 KEFVKNGGLAKVAILGINGALIAVIIQFARFLGSVTGLTNGLTNIVDGVKGILNGAKETPEINIIANAVLKLA
-796 VISFIAIITSV
+796 VSMVVLVGALSA
-807 ILQFRKFIKSLTTAT
+807 LT
-822 QSITGVFDGVRKFGE
+822 
-837 KVGDS
+837 
-842 FGGLFGKIGESIK
+842 L
-855 GYFDTLSE
+855 
-863 AAKHETTFNE
+863 
-873 VATALVKFA
+873 
-882 GAIAI
+882 
-887 LTGSLMLLTSFM
+887 FM
-899 EKHDVTKAGAAL
+899 EKHDISGAGGAMAAL
-911 ALLGVGILTFVGV
+911 AGGILVFTTV
-924 LALMNKETDLG
+924 LAILNKVCNLE
-935 FLIKFSAVLL
+935 FLFKFSKAMLVL
-945 VMSASMSILV
+945 SGSIFILV
-955 KAMNSIDNNGIES
+955 KAMNNIDVGEGILK
-968 RFIALSLL
+968 RFGALAGL
-976 MAELAIVTALLS
+976 MGVLVGVSFLLS
-988 KYAPELIK
+988 KAAPKLWK
-996 GSLSIL
+996 GSLSL
-1002 TFAATL
+1002 LAFAAVIKVFTKVLDLIPSISL
-1008 SVLAKALDKVPQ
+1008 SLKDFFEFGATIFLMAVFLENAFNQFSKAIANMAVLCLSIAA
-1020 LVDMSGEILI
+1020 SAAILA
-1030 LGSLLGMGAVVLG
+1030 GVVMKLG
-1043 KTSSIFAESLKSLG
+1043 KYDGNMAKGLG
-1057 IAMAAIGAAAL
+1057 F
-1068 TVALTVALLNNI
+1068 TVALVALVSTF
-1080 GDISVGLLNLSEV
+1080 GV
-1093 LFVILAF
+1093 LVALA
-1100 SVIITQIN
+1100 T
-1108 KKLGQ
+1108 KKFG
-1113 GELPKFNAS
+1113 GRMPKFNAS
-1122 MILLAGSVAILALT
+1122 LVLMAGSVAILAKV
-1136 AKMISKLNPI
+1136 AMMIGEIPKEQLIRGVAAISIFLVLI
-1146 DFAGGVLAVGAL
+1146 GGL
-1158 MAFIAGLMYASQYT
+1158 MAASALT
-1172 EKAHPVKFAAGLILI
+1172 EKAHPVKFAVSLMLITGCLAAILGLSALAGLLREYIL
-1187 SGCVAI
+1187 
-1193 MSGMAA
+1193 
-1199 LIGLIKL
+1199 
-1206 EQLGKG
+1206 EN
-1212 IAVIGALELMV
+1212 
-1223 AGLMFVSKFT
+1223 
-1233 EKADFK
+1233 
-1239 SIMAALIG
+1239 G
-1247 VNAIIVE
+1247 V
-1254 LMILSL
+1254 
-1260 IKDFTSI
+1260 
-1267 YKALGVI
+1267 KALRK
-1274 SGVLISFG
+1274 
-1282 IMMAGIGKAHYSKNT
+1282 IMV
-1297 PLALLAM
+1297 M
-1304 IAIVAEI
+1304 IAILMAASALTAKSNYGAVIAAIIGVSVIMGEMLLLSMLIEKNGDEIKSSMITMGLIIAAFSGMMFAIGKGKYNAGTVGALLSSVLVVAALG
-1311 VGALYLL
+1311 GALYLL
-1318 STQVKDYG
+1318 ATQVADWKSLIAPTIAIGVVLRIYTNMLNKLG
-1326 ALVAASVSISAVL
+1326 TRSFEPASLKVLLTGALLLGEVGLALVALNAVGDWKSILASVFAINNVMCNLFNIMELLTQEKLDTKQIGNFLVACLSLVPVGLALSVLASQDWLSIGAAGVSMAATL
-1339 LSFGKTMKTVSSLT
+1339 WAMSFALT
-1353 GLKPAKMGSFL
+1353 
-1364 LGTLALIPI
+1364 TLATWDFASI
-1373 AGALWAVVN
+1373 AGA
-1382 AGDWASILTAG
+1382 
-1393 TAVSLALIA
+1393 
-1402 YAGVLK
+1402 
-1408 IISSTGKIDI
+1408 
-1418 GQIGGFLLGTLS
+1418 
-1430 LIPIALAIASLAK
+1430 
-1443 YDWLSMLSAAGAM
+1443 AGA
-1456 SLTLLA
+1456 
-1462 VATALM
+1462 
-1468 ILSGSGLNS
+1468 I
-1477 LAGAGSLLIVS
+1477 LIVS
-1488 GGLILMTQAFQKMQL
+1488 GAIVALAYAFNIMSD
-1503 VKWETLG
+1503 VNWPTVGMAVATLG
-1510 KAGAVIAAMAAA
+1510 AIALALFGLSFVSTPALIAAAA
-1522 ILLLGATVSM
+1522 IVIVAAALDLISLAM
-1532 SAIGAA
+1532 IGAA
-1538 ILVGLAVALDLVGLA
+1538 YALKL
-1553 MIAAA
+1553 
-1558 KGMQMFTS
+1558 FTP

-1591 LLGLAGIPLTLGALG
+1591 LLGLAGITLTLGALG
-1606 LVDAASY
+1606 LAGAASY
-1613 MFPLAKGLI
+1613 MSPLAKGLI

-1644 LVLGLA
+1644 LVLGA
-1650 APGMSLAGAAFKV
+1650 ASPGMLLAGAAFKV

-1674 VSKSAVLI
+1674 VSKAAVLI
-1682 SNGINLIVSTLKM
+1682 SSGINLIVSTLKM
-1695 GAANIKNDSSK
+1695 GAANIKNNGQQ
-1706 IGTNIVSGMVNG
+1706 IGINVGAGMVNG
-1718 ISKGLPNVIKGAAA
+1718 IKSSLPSVIKMAAG
-1732 LATGV
+1732 LGTGV
-1737 LKTIRSVL
+1737 FESIKSALD
-1745 GIHSP
+1745 IHSP
-1750 STETTSDG
+1750 SG
-1758 KNTAIGFGNGVTLS
+1758 KTDWAGQMTAIGFGNGVTLS
-1772 SIWSKIKSKVT
+1772 SIWSKIKTKVT

-1789 VLSPLTNGINKLK
+1789 VLSPLTNGINTLK
-1802 STISSLGSTAGG
+1802 STISGLGSAAERTNNPLDKLPTNVKNLAGRFVNASDNG
-1814 GILDDIFHELGF
+1814 SILDNVLHKLGF
-1826 DALNI
+1826 DAL
-1831 KDSFVNASENGSILD
+1831 DM
-1846 DILHELGSDALD
+1846 
-1858 VTDSFEEMTSGA
+1858 TDSFEEMTSGA
-1870 DGLSEALAGEDGNG
+1870 DGLTEALAGEDGNG

-1902 KDKIAGQMDIFSE
+1902 KDKISDQMDIFSE
-1915 FERKTEMTSDKLLA
+1915 FERKTELTSDKLLA

-1959 KLADLGPQ
+1959 KLADLGPK

-1989 YAKSLLMPEASANMI
+1989 YAKSLLMPDASANMI

-2017 GFENGLDLQKFKES
+2017 GFENGLDLQKFKDS

-2069 VKGIDNQNKI
+2069 VKGVDNQNKI

-2136 TITGKFQKALQIHS
+2136 TITGKLQKALQIHS
-2150 PSRIMAKLGGFVTEG
+2150 PSRIMARLGGFVTEG

-2174 ELVANASENLAST
+2174 ELVANASENLANT

-2213 TPILDLSNIEAGSTQ
+2213 TPVLDLSNIEAGSTQ

-2262 ASMALETQNGLSLL
+2262 ANMALETQNGLSLL

-2326 DAELGRRASMRGRH
+2326 DVELGRRASMRGRH

>member
-24 KETINSLEKLKKE
+24 KETIDSLEKLKKE
-37 TDFSGLQ
+37 TDFSGVQ
-44 DSAKNFDL
+44 DSAKQIDF
-52 SKIKTEVKSLN
+52 SKITNEVDKVKLSFNLLDVVRAKIFDRIGEKILN
-63 LTFKDV
+63 GFESGLNK
-69 FKLDIFKRLADGII
+69 
-83 DTFSDAFHVIPN
+83 IPQ
-95 LWNKTL
+95 LFNKT
-101 NQIKTGGWTRATNID
+101 IDIMKSKGWSRAANLEN
-116 QATFQLK
+116 ATFQLE
-123 GLGIAIEDVNEQIN
+123 GLGIAWENVSKQIDN
-137 TAVEGTAYGYD
+137 AVSGTAYGLD
-148 QAAKAA
+148 SAARAA
-154 SQLATSQVKIGDGF
+154 AQLSASGVRIAEGWKF
-168 KTISF
+168 
-173 KNSKVVKE
+173 SKVIKAD
-181 NVDEMERAL
+181 VDEMERAL
-190 GAISGIAAMTNAQF
+190 GAISGIAAMTNSSY
-204 DDIADIFTDAAGRGK
+204 DDIANVFTDAAGRGK
-219 VSADTFN
+219 VTADTFN
-226 RIAQRGLNSAGA
+226 RIAQRGLNSAA
-238 LAQSMGISEAAVKDL
+238 TLAKAMGTTEEAVKKM
-253 ASKGK
+253 ASKGQ
-258 ISFQEF
+258 ISFQQF
-264 ADAMYETF
+264 ADAMYDAYYEQAKKSNETF
-272 FLHAKDANTT
+272 DGA
-282 FEGSLSNMKAA
+282 LSNMQFA
-293 LSRLGQPFAKSI
+293 LGKIGAEFAKPI
-305 RDMMIGPFNELKET
+305 RSGLIEPFNEVRQT
-319 IKKVKSELE
+319 INRVKTEMQN
-328 KSGLY
+328 SGLF
-333 EYFNKLTN
+333 EYFTKLT
-341 TIGKV
+341 TVLSKTFSLFI
-346 VTSFVKH
+346 
-353 FRLND
+353 
-358 KNFEWVTNLS
+358 KNFRMNDENFKWVGNLA

-373 LVEVILRIALPIKDA
+373 LVEVILRVVIPIKDA
-388 FNSVF
+388 FKSVF
-393 GDSIISSVNSMTKSF
+393 GDSVIKSVNNMTKGF
-408 AKFIGKLKPSAE
+408 ADFINALKPSAE
-420 TAGYIRIAFEGL
+420 TANYIKIAFEG
-432 FQIFKAIGTIIKNLI
+432 FFRIVKALGTGIAQLI
-447 SGLTGINLEGV
+447 RGITGINVEGTSLIGWIGKAIAV
-458 SLLGWVGKA
+458 SLKF
-467 LAIGLKVLGIIAEL
+467 LGIFTEFVVKSTNIQW
-481 ISKLLNFKTLLE
+481 ILE
-493 SISKVLNVFI
+493 NVTRVINVFAKSLVTIVTLVGGGFVLAFISAYNAI
-503 KGITAIILAIGSG
+503 KNFAQAISTKIGSPS
-516 FVYAF
+516 
-521 TKAYDAISDFI
+521 TNPFI
-532 TLISS
+532 
-537 KVGAPSSNPLV
+537 
-548 ILVREVVARI
+548 ILVREILSKI
-558 KEVPNIFPKAIKNIK
+558 KEIPSVFPKAINSIKELFSSFREATSVNEKFKVLYNTIIKFKTKIADVIKNIG
-573 EFFKSFNATKSVNNK
+573 KSVK
-588 FKLLF
+588 Q
-593 ETLGKF
+593 LGND
-599 KSRIGD
+599 ST
-605 VLKNIAKSIR
+605 
-615 DLGSDNLLTRFIA
+615 LTRFI
-628 SVVSGIGSL
+628 STIVTGIGV
-637 IQNVGDFAIIV
+637 IVDNVGEFSTLV
-648 SSVIVAGLGK
+648 GSVIVASLGK
-658 AADSIKNFF
+658 AADSIKIFF
-667 AAFTDNM
+667 TTFSNNM
-674 KKFNGNALLAFW
+674 RKFNGNVIIAFW
-686 KTFTEGL
+686 KTFVDGL

-713 LDILDRIK
+713 LDILDKIK
-721 KKFAGF
+721 TKFASF
-727 VDFIGKA
+727 VDFMVKA

-755 NEAVDNIAGSTSASK
+755 NETVDNIAGSTSASK

-807 ILQFRKFIKSLTTAT
+807 ILQFRKFIKSLITAT
-822 QSITGVFDGVRKFGE
+822 QSITGVFDGVKKFGE

-899 EKHDVTKAGAAL
+899 ETHDVTKAGAAL

-1043 KTSSIFAESLKSLG
+1043 RASSIFAESLKSLG

-1080 GDISVGLLNLSEV
+1080 GDISVGLINLSEV

-1136 AKMISKLNPI
+1136 AKMISKLDPLA
-1146 DFAGGVLAVGAL
+1146 FAGGVLAVGAL
-1158 MAFIAGLMYASQYT
+1158 MAFVAGLMYASQFT
-1172 EKAHPVKFAAGLILI
+1172 EKAHPVKFAASLLLI

-1193 MSGMAA
+1193 MSGIAA
-1199 LIGLIKL
+1199 LIGLVKL
-1206 EQLGKG
+1206 EQLAKG
-1212 IAVIGALELMV
+1212 IAVIAALEILV
-1223 AGLMFVSKFT
+1223 GGLMFVSQFT

-1239 SIMAALIG
+1239 SILAALVG
-1247 VNAIIVE
+1247 VNLIITE
-1254 LMILSL
+1254 LLLLSL
-1260 IKDFTSI
+1260 IKDFTPV

-1282 IMMAGIGKAHYSKNT
+1282 IMMAGVGKAHYSKNT
-1297 PLALLAM
+1297 PLSLLAM
-1304 IAIVAEI
+1304 IAIVGEI
-1311 VGALYLL
+1311 LAALYILSNQCEFVPLL
-1318 STQVKDYG
+1318 T
-1326 ALVAASVSISAVL
+1326 AAVSISAVL
-1339 LSFGKTMKTVSSLT
+1339 LAFGKTMKTVSSLT
-1353 GLKPAKMGSFL
+1353 GLKPAKMGNFL

-1373 AGALWAVVN
+1373 AGALWAVAN
-1382 AGDWASILTAG
+1382 AGDWASILAAG
-1393 TAVSLALIA
+1393 TAVSLALIT

-1418 GQIGGFLLGTLS
+1418 GKIGGFLLGTLS

-1488 GGLILMTQAFQKMQL
+1488 GGLILMAQAFQKMQL
-1503 VKWETLG
+1503 VEWETLG

-1522 ILLLGATVSM
+1522 ILLLGATFSI
-1532 SAIGAA
+1532 SAIGA
-1538 ILVGLAVALDLVGLA
+1538 IVLVGLAVALDLVGLA

-1558 KGMQMFTS
+1558 KGMQMFTP

-1591 LLGLAGIPLTLGALG
+1591 LLGLAGITLTLGALG
-1606 LVDAASY
+1606 LAGAALY
-1613 MFPLAKGLI
+1613 MSPLAKGLI

-1644 LVLGLA
+1644 LVLGA
-1650 APGMSLAGAAFKV
+1650 ASPGMLLAGAAFKV

-1674 VSKSAVLI
+1674 VSKAAVLI

-1695 GAANIKNDSSK
+1695 GAANIKNNGQQ
-1706 IGTNIVSGMVNG
+1706 IGVNVSAGMING
-1718 ISKGLPNVIKGAAA
+1718 IKSSLPSVIKMAAK
-1732 LATGV
+1732 LGTGV
-1737 LKTIRSVL
+1737 FESIKSALD
-1745 GIHSP
+1745 IHSP
-1750 STETTSDG
+1750 SG
-1758 KNTAIGFGNGVTLS
+1758 KTDWAGQMTAIGFGNGVTLS
-1772 SIWSKIKSKVT
+1772 SIWSKIKNKVT

-1789 VLSPLTNGINKLK
+1789 VLSPLTNGINTLK
-1802 STISSLGSTAGG
+1802 STISGLGSAAERTNNP
-1814 GILDDIFHELGF
+1814 LDKLPTNVKNLAER
-1826 DALNI
+1826 
-1831 KDSFVNASENGSILD
+1831 FVNASDNGNILD
-1846 DILHELGSDALD
+1846 NILHKMGYDALD
-1858 VTDSFEEMTSGA
+1858 ITDSFEEMTSGA
-1870 DGLSEALAGEDGNG
+1870 DGLSEALAGEDGKG

-1902 KDKIAGQMDIFSE
+1902 KDKISGQMDIFSE
-1915 FERKTEMTSDKLLA
+1915 FERKTELTSDKLLA

-2090 GIVSDIK
+2090 GVVSDIK

-2136 TITGKFQKALQIHS
+2136 TITGKLQKALQIHS
-2150 PSRIMAKLGGFVTEG
+2150 PSRVMARLGGFVTEG

-2213 TPILDLSNIEAGSTQ
+2213 TPVLDLSNIEAGSTQ
-2228 LDNLTNGWNGIG
+2228 LDNLTNGWNNVG

-2262 ASMALETQNGLSLL
+2262 TSMALETQNGLSLL

>member
-190 GAISGIAAMTNAQF
+190 GAISGIAAMTNSQF

-219 VSADTFN
+219 ISADTFN

-272 FLHAKDANTT
+272 FLHAKDANST

-346 VTSFVKH
+346 ITSFIKH

-388 FNSVF
+388 FKSVF

-432 FQIFKAIGTIIKNLI
+432 FQIFKAIGIIIKNLI

-481 ISKLLNFKTLLE
+481 ISKLLNFKILLE

-521 TKAYDAISDFI
+521 TKAHDAVSDFI
-532 TLISS
+532 ILISS

-573 EFFKSFNATKSVNNK
+573 EFFKSFNSTKSVNNK

-593 ETLGKF
+593 GTLSKF

-615 DLGSDNLLTRFIA
+615 SLGSDNLLTRFIA

-674 KKFNGNALLAFW
+674 KKFNGNALVAFW

-701 TAIEGIRTFFAE
+701 DAVSGIKEFFAE
-713 LDILDRIK
+713 LSILDMIK
-721 KKFAGF
+721 DKFAKF
-727 VDFIGKA
+727 VNWISEA
-734 INFLKNSS
+734 INKIKDEFS
-742 GTLGVVTV
+742 TLGVVNV
-750 HAAEL
+750 YAADFNDSVET
-755 NEAVDNIAGSTSASK
+755 ITGSAGKTK
-770 WDTSGIVNFINKI
+770 WDTSGIQSFIDKL
-783 KEFVKNIDVGKLA
+783 KEFVKNGGLAKVAILGINGALIAVIIQFARFLGSVTGLTKGLTNIVDGVKGILNGAKETPKINIIANAVLKLA
-796 VISFIAIITSV
+796 ASMV
-807 ILQFRKFIKSLTTAT
+807 ILVGALSSLT
-822 QSITGVFDGVRKFGE
+822 
-837 KVGDS
+837 
-842 FGGLFGKIGESIK
+842 L
-855 GYFDTLSE
+855 
-863 AAKHETTFNE
+863 
-873 VATALVKFA
+873 
-882 GAIAI
+882 
-887 LTGSLMLLTSFM
+887 FM
-899 EKHDVTKAGAAL
+899 EKHDISGAGGAMAAL
-911 ALLGVGILTFVGV
+911 AGGILVFTTV
-924 LALMNKETDLG
+924 LAILNKVCKLD
-935 FLIKFSAVLL
+935 FLFKFSKAMLVL
-945 VMSASMSILV
+945 SGSIFILV
-955 KAMNSIDNNGIES
+955 KAMNNIDVGEGILK
-968 RFIALSLL
+968 RFGALAGL
-976 MAELAIVTALLS
+976 MGVLVGVSFLLS
-988 KYAPELIK
+988 KAAPKLWK
-996 GSLSIL
+996 GSLSL
-1002 TFAATL
+1002 LAFAAVIKVFTKVLDLIPSISL
-1008 SVLAKALDKVPQ
+1008 SLKDFFAFGATIFLMAVFLENAFNQFSKAIANMAVLCLSIAA
-1020 LVDMSGEILI
+1020 SAAILA
-1030 LGSLLGMGAVVLG
+1030 GVVMKLG
-1043 KTSSIFAESLKSLG
+1043 KYNG
-1057 IAMAAIGAAAL
+1057 NMAKGLAF
-1068 TVALTVALLNNI
+1068 TVALVALVSTF
-1080 GDISVGLLNLSEV
+1080 GV
-1093 LFVILAF
+1093 LVALA
-1100 SVIITQIN
+1100 T
-1108 KKLGQ
+1108 KKFG
-1113 GELPKFNAS
+1113 GRMPKFNAS
-1122 MILLAGSVAILALT
+1122 LVLMAGSVAILAKV
-1136 AKMISKLNPI
+1136 AMMIGEIPKEQLIRGVAAVSIFLVLI
-1146 DFAGGVLAVGAL
+1146 GGL
-1158 MAFIAGLMYASQYT
+1158 MAVSALT
-1172 EKAHPVKFAAGLILI
+1172 EKAHPVKFAVSLMLITGCLAAILGLSALVGLLREDIL
-1187 SGCVAI
+1187 
-1193 MSGMAA
+1193 
-1199 LIGLIKL
+1199 
-1206 EQLGKG
+1206 EN
-1212 IAVIGALELMV
+1212 
-1223 AGLMFVSKFT
+1223 
-1233 EKADFK
+1233 
-1239 SIMAALIG
+1239 G
-1247 VNAIIVE
+1247 V
-1254 LMILSL
+1254 
-1260 IKDFTSI
+1260 K
-1267 YKALGVI
+1267 
-1274 SGVLISFG
+1274 VLTKVMG
-1282 IMMAGIGKAHYSKNT
+1282 
-1297 PLALLAM
+1297 M
-1304 IAIVAEI
+1304 IAILMAASALTAKANYGAVIAAIIGVSVIMGEMLLLSMLIEKNGNEIKSSMITMGLIIAAFSGMMFAIGKGEYNAGTVGAMLSSVLVVAALG
-1311 VGALYLL
+1311 GALYLL
-1318 STQVKDYG
+1318 ATQVADWKSLIAPTIAIGVVLRIYTKMLNKLSMRSFEPASLKVLLTG
-1326 ALVAASVSISAVL
+1326 ALLLGEVGLALVALNAVGDWKSILASVFAINNVMCNLFNIMELLTQEKIDTKQIGNFLVACLSLVPVGLALSVLASQDWGSIAAAGVSMAATL
-1339 LSFGKTMKTVSSLT
+1339 WAMSFALT
-1353 GLKPAKMGSFL
+1353 
-1364 LGTLALIPI
+1364 TLATWNFASI
-1373 AGALWAVVN
+1373 AGA
-1382 AGDWASILTAG
+1382 
-1393 TAVSLALIA
+1393 
-1402 YAGVLK
+1402 
-1408 IISSTGKIDI
+1408 
-1418 GQIGGFLLGTLS
+1418 
-1430 LIPIALAIASLAK
+1430 
-1443 YDWLSMLSAAGAM
+1443 AGA
-1456 SLTLLA
+1456 
-1462 VATALM
+1462 
-1468 ILSGSGLNS
+1468 I
-1477 LAGAGSLLIVS
+1477 LIVS
-1488 GGLILMTQAFQKMQL
+1488 GAIVALAYAFN
-1503 VKWETLG
+1503 
-1510 KAGAVIAAMAAA
+1510 I
-1522 ILLLGATVSM
+1522 M
-1532 SAIGAA
+1532 SGVNWPT
-1538 ILVGLAVALDLVGLA
+1538 VGLAVGTLVAITAVLFGLSFVSTPALIAAAAIVIVAAALDLISLA
-1553 MIAAA
+1553 MIGAAYA
-1558 KGMQMFTS
+1558 LKLFTP

-1591 LLGLAGIPLTLGALG
+1591 LLGLAGISLTLGALG
-1606 LVDAASY
+1606 LSGAALY
-1613 MFPLAKGLI
+1613 MSPLAKGLI

-1627 GDISHIPGP
+1627 GNISHIPGP

-1644 LVLGLA
+1644 LVLGVA
-1650 APGMSLAGAAFKV
+1650 TPGMLLAGSAFKV

-1674 VSKSAVLI
+1674 VSKAAVLI

-1695 GAANIKNDSSK
+1695 GAANIKNSSSQ

-1718 ISKGLPNVIKGAAA
+1718 IRKGLPNVIKGAAA
-1732 LATGV
+1732 LGTGV
-1737 LKTIRSVL
+1737 FESIKSALD
-1745 GIHSP
+1745 IHSP
-1750 STETTSDG
+1750 SG
-1758 KNTAIGFGNGVTLS
+1758 KTDWAGQMTAIGFGDGVTLS
-1772 SIWSKIKSKVT
+1772 SIWSKIKTKVT

-1789 VLSPLTNGINKLK
+1789 VLSPLTNGINTLK
-1802 STISSLGSTAGG
+1802 STISGLGSTAERTNNPLDKLPTNVKNLAGKFVNASDNG
-1814 GILDDIFHELGF
+1814 NILDNILHKMGF
-1826 DALNI
+1826 DAL
-1831 KDSFVNASENGSILD
+1831 DTT
-1846 DILHELGSDALD
+1846 DA
-1858 VTDSFEEMTSGA
+1858 FEEMTSGA
-1870 DGLSEALAGEDGNG
+1870 DGLSEALAGENGN
-1884 GGGAAKAAETTK
+1884 GGAAKAAKTTK
-1896 NAFEEL
+1896 DAFEEL
-1902 KDKIAGQMDIFSE
+1902 RDNIAGQMDIFSE
-1915 FERKTEMTSDKLLA
+1915 FEKKTEMTSDKLLA

-1945 GDLAMRGINQGLLQ
+1945 GDLAMRGIHQGLLQ
-1959 KLADLGPQ
+1959 KLADLGPK

-2017 GFENGLDLQKFKES
+2017 GFENGLDLQKFKDS

-2150 PSRIMAKLGGFVTEG
+2150 PSRIMARLGGFVTEG
-2165 LAIGIEGNT
+2165 LAIGIEENT
-2174 ELVANASENLAST
+2174 ELVANASKNLAST

-2202 TDLGIDLNPTI
+2202 TDLGIDINPTI
-2213 TPILDLSNIEAGSTQ
+2213 TPVLDLSNIEAGSTQ
-2228 LDNLTNGWNGIG
+2228 LDKLTNGWNGIG

>member
-1 MSRSVDQRIV
+1 MSKSVDQRIV

-69 FKLDIFKRLADGII
+69 FKLDVFKRLADVII
-83 DTFSDAFHVIPN
+83 DTFSDAFHLIPN

-190 GAISGIAAMTNAQF
+190 GAISGIAAMTNSQF

-219 VSADTFN
+219 ISADTFN

-264 ADAMYETF
+264 ADAMYATF
-272 FLHAKDANTT
+272 FLHAKDANAT

-305 RDMMIGPFNELKET
+305 RDMMIRPFNELKET

-346 VTSFVKH
+346 VTTFIKH

-388 FNSVF
+388 FKSVF

-481 ISKLLNFKTLLE
+481 ISKLLNFKVLLE

-503 KGITAIILAIGSG
+503 KGITAIILAIDNG

-521 TKAYDAISDFI
+521 TKAHDVISDFI

-573 EFFKSFNATKSVNNK
+573 EFFKSFNSTKSVNNK

-593 ETLGKF
+593 GTLSKF

-674 KKFNGNALLAFW
+674 KKFNGNALVAFW

-701 TAIEGIRTFFAE
+701 DAVSGIKEFFAE
-713 LDILDRIK
+713 LSILDMIK
-721 KKFAGF
+721 DKFAKF
-727 VDFIGKA
+727 VNWISEA
-734 INFLKNSS
+734 INKIKDEFS
-742 GTLGVVTV
+742 TLGVVDV
-750 HAAEL
+750 YAADFNDSVET
-755 NEAVDNIAGSTSASK
+755 ITGSAGKTK
-770 WDTSGIVNFINKI
+770 WDTSGIQSFIDKL
-783 KEFVKNIDVGKLA
+783 KEFVKNGGLAKVAILGINGALIAVIIQFARFLGSVTGLTNGLTNIVDGVKGILNGAKETPKINIIANAVLKLA
-796 VISFIAIITSV
+796 ASTV
-807 ILQFRKFIKSLTTAT
+807 ILVGALSSLT
-822 QSITGVFDGVRKFGE
+822 
-837 KVGDS
+837 
-842 FGGLFGKIGESIK
+842 L
-855 GYFDTLSE
+855 
-863 AAKHETTFNE
+863 
-873 VATALVKFA
+873 
-882 GAIAI
+882 
-887 LTGSLMLLTSFM
+887 FM
-899 EKHDVTKAGAAL
+899 EKHDISGAGGAMAAL
-911 ALLGVGILTFVGV
+911 AGGILVFTTV
-924 LALMNKETDLG
+924 LAILNKVCNLE
-935 FLIKFSAVLL
+935 FLFKFSKAMLVL
-945 VMSASMSILV
+945 SGSIFILV
-955 KAMNSIDNNGIES
+955 KAMNNIDVGEGILK
-968 RFIALSLL
+968 RFGALAGL
-976 MAELAIVTALLS
+976 MGVLVGVSFLLS
-988 KYAPELIK
+988 KAAPKLWK
-996 GSLSIL
+996 GSLSLLAFAAVIKVFTKVLDLIPSISLSLKDFFAFGATIFLMAVFLENAFNQFSKAIANMAVLCLSIAASAAIL
-1002 TFAATL
+1002 T
-1008 SVLAKALDKVPQ
+1008 
-1020 LVDMSGEILI
+1020 G
-1030 LGSLLGMGAVVLG
+1030 VVMKLG
-1043 KTSSIFAESLKSLG
+1043 KYDG
-1057 IAMAAIGAAAL
+1057 NMAKGLAF
-1068 TVALTVALLNNI
+1068 TVALVALVSTF
-1080 GDISVGLLNLSEV
+1080 GV
-1093 LFVILAF
+1093 LVALA
-1100 SVIITQIN
+1100 T
-1108 KKLGQ
+1108 KKFG
-1113 GELPKFNAS
+1113 GRMPKFNAS
-1122 MILLAGSVAILALT
+1122 LVLMAGSVAILAKV
-1136 AKMISKLNPI
+1136 AMMIGEIPKEQLVRGVAAVSIFLVLI
-1146 DFAGGVLAVGAL
+1146 GGL
-1158 MAFIAGLMYASQYT
+1158 MAVSALT
-1172 EKAHPVKFAAGLILI
+1172 EKAHPVKFAVSLMLITGCLAAILGLSALVGLLREDILEN
-1187 SGCVAI
+1187 GVK
-1193 MSGMAA
+1193 A
-1199 LIGLIKL
+1199 LTK
-1206 EQLGKG
+1206 
-1212 IAVIGALELMV
+1212 VIG
-1223 AGLMFVSKFT
+1223 
-1233 EKADFK
+1233 
-1239 SIMAALIG
+1239 
-1247 VNAIIVE
+1247 
-1254 LMILSL
+1254 
-1260 IKDFTSI
+1260 
-1267 YKALGVI
+1267 
-1274 SGVLISFG
+1274 
-1282 IMMAGIGKAHYSKNT
+1282 
-1297 PLALLAM
+1297 M
-1304 IAIVAEI
+1304 IAILMAASALTAKANYGAVIAAIIGVSVIMGEMLLLSMLIEKNGNEIKSSMITMGFIIAAFSGMMFAIGKGKYNAGTVGAMLSSVLVVAALG
-1311 VGALYLL
+1311 GALYLL
-1318 STQVKDYG
+1318 ATQVADWKSLIAPTIAIGVVLRIYTKMLNNLSMRSFEPTSLKVLLTG
-1326 ALVAASVSISAVL
+1326 ALLLGEVGLALVALNAVGDWKSILSSVFAINNVMCNLFNIMELLTQEKIDIKQIGNFLVACLSLVPVGLALSVLASQDWLSIGAAGVSMAATL
-1339 LSFGKTMKTVSSLT
+1339 WAMSFALT
-1353 GLKPAKMGSFL
+1353 
-1364 LGTLALIPI
+1364 TLATWNFASI
-1373 AGALWAVVN
+1373 AGA
-1382 AGDWASILTAG
+1382 
-1393 TAVSLALIA
+1393 
-1402 YAGVLK
+1402 
-1408 IISSTGKIDI
+1408 
-1418 GQIGGFLLGTLS
+1418 
-1430 LIPIALAIASLAK
+1430 
-1443 YDWLSMLSAAGAM
+1443 AGA
-1456 SLTLLA
+1456 
-1462 VATALM
+1462 
-1468 ILSGSGLNS
+1468 I
-1477 LAGAGSLLIVS
+1477 LIVS
-1488 GGLILMTQAFQKMQL
+1488 GAIVALAYAFNIMSDVNWPTVVLAVGTLVAITAVLFGLSFVSTPAL
-1503 VKWETLG
+1503 
-1510 KAGAVIAAMAAA
+1510 IAAAA
-1522 ILLLGATVSM
+1522 IVIVAAALDLISLAM
-1532 SAIGAA
+1532 IGAA
-1538 ILVGLAVALDLVGLA
+1538 YALKL
-1553 MIAAA
+1553 
-1558 KGMQMFTS
+1558 FTP

-1591 LLGLAGIPLTLGALG
+1591 LLGLAGITLTLGALG
-1606 LVDAASY
+1606 LAGAALY
-1613 MFPLAKGLI
+1613 MSPLAKGLI

-1644 LVLGLA
+1644 LVLGVA
-1650 APGMSLAGAAFKV
+1650 APGMLLAGAAFKV

-1682 SNGINLIVSTLKM
+1682 SSGINLIVSTLKM
-1695 GAANIKNDSSK
+1695 GAANIKNSSSQ
-1706 IGTNIVSGMVNG
+1706 IGTNIASGMVNG
-1718 ISKGLPNVIKGAAA
+1718 IGKGLPNVIKGAAT

-1758 KNTAIGFGNGVTLS
+1758 ENTAIGYGNGITSS
-1772 SIWSKIKSKVT
+1772 SIWENIKNKVT
-1783 SLLNSS
+1783 NLLNSS

-1802 STISSLGSTAGG
+1802 SVVSDLGFTVERTNNPLDKLPTNVQNLARRFVNASDNGD
-1814 GILDDIFHELGF
+1814 ILDNVLHTLGF
-1826 DALNI
+1826 DALNTT
-1831 KDSFVNASENGSILD
+1831 E
-1846 DILHELGSDALD
+1846 AL
-1858 VTDSFEEMTSGA
+1858 EEMTSGA
-1870 DGLSEALAGEDGNG
+1870 DGLTEALAGEDGNG

-1896 NAFEEL
+1896 NAFAEL
-1902 KDKIAGQMDIFSE
+1902 KDKISGQMDIFSE

-2017 GFENGLDLQKFKES
+2017 GFENGLDLQKFKDS

-2090 GIVSDIK
+2090 GIISDIK

-2136 TITGKFQKALQIHS
+2136 TITGKLQKALQIHS
-2150 PSRIMAKLGGFVTEG
+2150 PSRVMARLGEFVTEG

-2174 ELVANASENLAST
+2174 ELVANASENLANT

-2213 TPILDLSNIEAGSTQ
+2213 TPVLDLSNIEAGSTQ
-2228 LDNLTNGWNGIG
+2228 LDNLTNGWNNVG

-2262 ASMALETQNGLSLL
+2262 ANMALETQNGLSLL

>member
-24 KETINSLEKLKKE
+24 KETIDSLEKLKKE
-37 TDFSGLQ
+37 TDFSGVQ
-44 DSAKNFDL
+44 DSAKQIDF
-52 SKIKTEVKSLN
+52 SKITNEVDKVKLSFNLLDVVRAKIFDRIGEKILNGFESGLNKIPQLFKKTIDIMKSKGWSRAAN
-63 LTFKDV
+63 LE
-69 FKLDIFKRLADGII
+69 
-83 DTFSDAFHVIPN
+83 N
-95 LWNKTL
+95 
-101 NQIKTGGWTRATNID
+101 
-116 QATFQLK
+116 ATFQLE
-123 GLGIAIEDVNEQIN
+123 GLGIAWEKVGDQIDR
-137 TAVEGTAYGYD
+137 AVSGTAYGLD
-148 QAAKAA
+148 SAAKAA
-154 SQLATSQVKIGDGF
+154 AQLSASGVKIAEGWKF
-168 KTISF
+168 
-173 KNSKVVKE
+173 SKVI
-181 NVDEMERAL
+181 NADVDEMERAL
-190 GAISGIAAMTNAQF
+190 GAISGIAAMTNSSY
-204 DDIADIFTDAAGRGK
+204 DDIANVFTDAAGRGK
-219 VSADTFN
+219 VTADTFN
-226 RIAQRGLNSAGA
+226 RIAQRGLNSAA
-238 LAQSMGISEAAVKDL
+238 TLAKAMGTTEEAVKKM
-253 ASKGK
+253 ASKGQ
-258 ISFQEF
+258 ISFQQF
-264 ADAMYETF
+264 ADAMYDAYYEQAKKSNETF
-272 FLHAKDANTT
+272 DGA
-282 FEGSLSNMKAA
+282 LSNMQFA
-293 LSRLGQPFAKSI
+293 LGKIGAEFAKPI
-305 RDMMIGPFNELKET
+305 RAGLIEPFNEVRQT
-319 IKKVKSELE
+319 INRVKTEMQN
-328 KSGLY
+328 SGLF
-333 EYFNKLTN
+333 EYFTKLT
-341 TIGKV
+341 TVLSK
-346 VTSFVKH
+346 TFSLFVKN
-353 FRLND
+353 FRMND
-358 KNFEWVTNLS
+358 ENFKWVGNLS

-373 LVEVILRIALPIKDA
+373 LVEVILRVVIPIKDA
-388 FNSVF
+388 FKSVF
-393 GDSIISSVNSMTKSF
+393 GDSVIKSVNNMTKGF
-408 AKFIGKLKPSAE
+408 ADFINALKPSAE
-420 TAGYIRIAFEGL
+420 TANYIKIAFEG
-432 FQIFKAIGTIIKNLI
+432 FFRIVKALGTGIAQLI
-447 SGLTGINLEGV
+447 RGITGINVEGTSLIGWIGKAIAV
-458 SLLGWVGKA
+458 SLKF
-467 LAIGLKVLGIIAEL
+467 LGIFTEFVVKSTNIQW
-481 ISKLLNFKTLLE
+481 ILE
-493 SISKVLNVFI
+493 NVTRVINVFAKSLVTIVTLVGGGFVLAFISAYNAI
-503 KGITAIILAIGSG
+503 KNFAQAISTKIGSPS
-516 FVYAF
+516 
-521 TKAYDAISDFI
+521 TNPFI
-532 TLISS
+532 
-537 KVGAPSSNPLV
+537 
-548 ILVREVVARI
+548 ILVREILSKI
-558 KEVPNIFPKAIKNIK
+558 KEIPSVFPRAINSIKELFSSFKEATSVNEKFKVLYNTITKFKTKIADVIKNIG
-573 EFFKSFNATKSVNNK
+573 KSVNQ
-588 FKLLF
+588 
-593 ETLGKF
+593 LGND
-599 KSRIGD
+599 ST
-605 VLKNIAKSIR
+605 
-615 DLGSDNLLTRFIA
+615 LTRFI
-628 SVVSGIGSL
+628 STIVTGIGV
-637 IQNVGDFAIIV
+637 IVDNVGEFSTLV
-648 SSVIVAGLGK
+648 GSVIVASLGK
-658 AADSIKNFF
+658 AADSIKTFF
-667 AAFTDNM
+667 TTFSNNM
-674 KKFNGNALLAFW
+674 RKFNGNVIIAFW
-686 KTFTEGL
+686 KTFVDGL

-721 KKFAGF
+721 MKFASF
-727 VDFIGKA
+727 VDFMVKA
-734 INFLKNSS
+734 INYLKNSS

-755 NEAVDNIAGSTSASK
+755 NETVDNIAGSTSASK
-770 WDTSGIVNFINKI
+770 WDTSGIDNFINKI

-822 QSITGVFDGVRKFGE
+822 QSITGVFDGVKKFGE

-863 AAKHETTFNE
+863 GAKHEATFNE

-887 LTGSLMLLTSFM
+887 LTGSLILLTSFM
-899 EKHDVTKAGAAL
+899 ETHDVTKAGAAL

-935 FLIKFSAVLL
+935 FLIKFSAVLV
-945 VMSASMSILV
+945 VMAASMSILV

-968 RFIALSLL
+968 RFFALSLL
-976 MAELAIVTALLS
+976 MGELALVTALLS

-1043 KTSSIFAESLKSLG
+1043 RTSSIFAESLKSLG

-1080 GDISVGLLNLSEV
+1080 GDISVGLINLSEV

-1136 AKMISKLNPI
+1136 AKMISKLNPF

-1172 EKAHPVKFAAGLILI
+1172 EKAHPVKFAASLILI
-1187 SGCVAI
+1187 TGCIGLLA
-1193 MSGMAA
+1193 GMAA

-1212 IAVIGALELMV
+1212 IAVIGVLELMV

-1260 IKDFTSI
+1260 IKDFTPVF
-1267 YKALGVI
+1267 KALGVI
-1274 SGVLISFG
+1274 SSVLIAFG
-1282 IMMAGIGKAHYSKNT
+1282 VMMSLVGSANYSKNT
-1297 PLALLAM
+1297 PLSLLAM
-1304 IAIVAEI
+1304 IAIVTEI
-1311 VGALYLL
+1311 IGALYLL
-1318 STQVKDYG
+1318 SNYCEFGSLIAAAGSIGGVLLAFGGTMAIVSSIKNIRKERIVNFLKASLVLIPIGLALGAVAHAGEWSSIAAAGVAVSVTLLAFAG
-1326 ALVAASVSISAVL
+1326 ALAIVSTAGNINLSQLATFAIASA
-1339 LSFGKTMKTVSSLT
+1339 T
-1353 GLKPAKMGSFL
+1353 
-1364 LGTLALIPI
+1364 LIPI
-1373 AGALWAVVN
+1373 AY
-1382 AGDWASILTAG
+1382 SI
-1393 TAVSLALIA
+1393 SL
-1402 YAGVLK
+1402 
-1408 IISSTGKIDI
+1408 
-1418 GQIGGFLLGTLS
+1418 
-1430 LIPIALAIASLAK
+1430 LAE

-1462 VATALM
+1462 VATALT
-1468 ILSGSGLNS
+1468 ILSGNGLNS
-1477 LAGAGSLLIVS
+1477 LAGAGSILIVS
-1488 GGLILMTQAFQKMQL
+1488 GAIVALAYAFNIMSG
-1503 VKWETLG
+1503 VNWPTIGMAVGTL
-1510 KAGAVIAAMAAA
+1510 AAIAAVLFGLSFVSTPALIAAAA
-1522 ILLLGATVSM
+1522 IVIVAAALDLISLAM
-1532 SAIGAA
+1532 IGAA
-1538 ILVGLAVALDLVGLA
+1538 YALKLFTPSLA
-1553 MIAAA
+1553 
-1558 KGMQMFTS
+1558 
-1566 SLVILAGLPLAE
+1566 ILAGLPLAE
-1578 IGNGLV
+1578 IGNGLI

-1606 LVDAASY
+1606 LAGAALY
-1613 MFPLAKGLI
+1613 MSPLAKGLI

-1644 LVLGLA
+1644 LVLGA
-1650 APGMSLAGAAFKV
+1650 ATPGMLLAGAAFKV

-1674 VSKSAVLI
+1674 VSKSAILI

-1732 LATGV
+1732 LGTGV

-1758 KNTAIGFGNGVTLS
+1758 ENTAIGYGNGITSS
-1772 SIWSKIKSKVT
+1772 SIWNTIKTKVID
-1783 SLLNSS
+1783 LLNSS

-1802 STISSLGSTAGG
+1802 SVVS
-1814 GILDDIFHELGF
+1814 DLGF
-1826 DALNI
+1826 TAERTNNPLDKLPTNVQNLARR
-1831 KDSFVNASENGSILD
+1831 FVNASEYGNMLD
-1846 DILHELGSDALD
+1846 NVLHMIGFDALD
-1858 VTDSFEEMTSGA
+1858 TTEAFEEMISGT

-1884 GGGAAKAAETTK
+1884 KGGAAKAAETTK

-1902 KDKIAGQMDIFSE
+1902 RDKISGQMDIFSE

-1938 AEWSKMM
+1938 AEWSKMI

-2050 INSPSKVMYENG
+2050 INSPSRVMYENG

-2090 GIVSDIK
+2090 GIISDIK

-2136 TITGKFQKALQIHS
+2136 TITGKFQKVLQIHS
-2150 PSRIMAKLGGFVTEG
+2150 PSRIMARLGGFVTEG

-2174 ELVANASENLAST
+2174 KLVANASENLAST

-2202 TDLGIDLNPTI
+2202 TDLGIDINPTI

-2228 LDNLTNGWNGIG
+2228 LDKLTNGWNGIG

-2253 SFNKTSMAK
+2253 SFNKTSMTK

>member
-1 MSRSVDQRIV
+1 MSKSVDQRIV

-24 KETINSLEKLKKE
+24 KETIDSLEKLKKE
-37 TDFSGLQ
+37 TDFSGVQ
-44 DSAKNFDL
+44 DSAKQIDF
-52 SKIKTEVKSLN
+52 SKITNEVDKVKLSFNLLDVVRAKIFDRIGEKILNGFESGLNKIPQLFKKTIDIMKSKGWSRAAN
-63 LTFKDV
+63 LE
-69 FKLDIFKRLADGII
+69 
-83 DTFSDAFHVIPN
+83 N
-95 LWNKTL
+95 
-101 NQIKTGGWTRATNID
+101 
-116 QATFQLK
+116 ATFQLE
-123 GLGIAIEDVNEQIN
+123 GLGIAWEKVSDQIDR
-137 TAVEGTAYGYD
+137 AVSGTAYGLD
-148 QAAKAA
+148 SAAKAA
-154 SQLATSQVKIGDGF
+154 AQLSASGVKIAEGWKF
-168 KTISF
+168 
-173 KNSKVVKE
+173 SKVI
-181 NVDEMERAL
+181 NADVDEMERAL
-190 GAISGIAAMTNAQF
+190 GAISGIAAMTNSSY
-204 DDIADIFTDAAGRGK
+204 DDIANVFTDAAGRGK
-219 VSADTFN
+219 VTADTFN
-226 RIAQRGLNSAGA
+226 RIAQRGLNSAA
-238 LAQSMGISEAAVKDL
+238 TLAKAMGTTEEAVKKM
-253 ASKGK
+253 ASKGQ
-258 ISFQEF
+258 ISFQQF
-264 ADAMYETF
+264 ADAMYDAYYEQAKKSNETF
-272 FLHAKDANTT
+272 DGA
-282 FEGSLSNMKAA
+282 LSNMQFA
-293 LSRLGQPFAKSI
+293 LGKIGAEFAKPI
-305 RDMMIGPFNELKET
+305 RAGLIEPFNEVRQT
-319 IKKVKSELE
+319 INRVKTEMQN
-328 KSGLY
+328 SGLF
-333 EYFNKLTN
+333 EYFTKLT
-341 TIGKV
+341 TVLSK
-346 VTSFVKH
+346 TFSLFVKN
-353 FRLND
+353 FRMND
-358 KNFEWVTNLS
+358 ENFKWVGNLA

-373 LVEVILRIALPIKDA
+373 LVEVILRVAIPIKDA
-388 FNSVF
+388 FKSVF
-393 GDSIISSVNSMTKSF
+393 GDSVIKSVNNMTKRF
-408 AKFIGKLKPSAE
+408 ADFINALKPSAE
-420 TAGYIRIAFEGL
+420 TANYIKIAFEG
-432 FQIFKAIGTIIKNLI
+432 FFRIVKALGTGIAQLI
-447 SGLTGINLEGV
+447 RGITGINVEGTSLIGWIGKAIAV
-458 SLLGWVGKA
+458 SLKF
-467 LAIGLKVLGIIAEL
+467 LGIFTEFVVKSTNIQW
-481 ISKLLNFKTLLE
+481 ILE
-493 SISKVLNVFI
+493 NVTRVINVFAKSLVTIVTLVGGGFVLAFISAYNAI
-503 KGITAIILAIGSG
+503 KNFAQAISTKIGSPS
-516 FVYAF
+516 
-521 TKAYDAISDFI
+521 TNPFI
-532 TLISS
+532 
-537 KVGAPSSNPLV
+537 
-548 ILVREVVARI
+548 ILVREILSKI
-558 KEVPNIFPKAIKNIK
+558 KEIPSVFPRAINSIKELFSSFKEATSVNEKFKVLYNTITKFKTKIADVIKNIG
-573 EFFKSFNATKSVNNK
+573 KSVNQ
-588 FKLLF
+588 
-593 ETLGKF
+593 LGND
-599 KSRIGD
+599 ST
-605 VLKNIAKSIR
+605 
-615 DLGSDNLLTRFIA
+615 LTRFI
-628 SVVSGIGSL
+628 STIVTGIGV
-637 IQNVGDFAIIV
+637 IVDNVGEFSTLV
-648 SSVIVAGLGK
+648 GSVIVASLGK
-658 AADSIKNFF
+658 AADSIKIFF
-667 AAFTDNM
+667 TTFSNNM
-674 KKFNGNALLAFW
+674 RKFNGNVIIAFW
-686 KTFTEGL
+686 KTFVDGL

-721 KKFAGF
+721 TKFASF
-727 VDFIGKA
+727 VDFMVKA
-734 INFLKNSS
+734 INYLKNSS

-755 NEAVDNIAGSTSASK
+755 NETVDNIAGSTSASK
-770 WDTSGIVNFINKI
+770 WDTSGIDNFINKI
-783 KEFVKNIDVGKLA
+783 KEFVKNIDIGKLA

-822 QSITGVFDGVRKFGE
+822 QSITGVFDGVKKFGE

-863 AAKHETTFNE
+863 GAKHEATFNE

-887 LTGSLMLLTSFM
+887 LTGSLILLTSFM
-899 EKHDVTKAGAAL
+899 ETHDVTKAGAAL

-924 LALMNKETDLG
+924 LALMNKETELG
-935 FLIKFSAVLL
+935 FLIKFSAVLV
-945 VMSASMSILV
+945 VMAASMSILV

-968 RFIALSLL
+968 RFFALSLL
-976 MAELAIVTALLS
+976 MGELALVTALLS

-1030 LGSLLGMGAVVLG
+1030 FGSLLGMGAVVLG
-1043 KTSSIFAESLKSLG
+1043 RASSIFAESLKSLG

-1080 GDISVGLLNLSEV
+1080 GDISVGLINLSEV

-1146 DFAGGVLAVGAL
+1146 DFASGVLAVGAL

-1187 SGCVAI
+1187 TGCIGLMA
-1193 MSGMAA
+1193 GMAA

-1260 IKDFTSI
+1260 IKDFTPVF
-1267 YKALGVI
+1267 KALGVI
-1274 SGVLISFG
+1274 SSVLIAFG
-1282 IMMAGIGKAHYSKNT
+1282 VMMSLVGSANYSKNT
-1297 PLALLAM
+1297 PLSLLAM

-1311 VGALYLL
+1311 IGALYLL
-1318 STQVKDYG
+1318 SNYCEFGSLIAAAGSIGGVLLAFGGTMAIVSSIKNIRKERIVNFLKASLVLIPIGLALGAVAHAGEWSRIAAAGAAVSVTLLAFAG
-1326 ALVAASVSISAVL
+1326 ALAIVSTAGNINLSQLATFAIGSA
-1339 LSFGKTMKTVSSLT
+1339 
-1353 GLKPAKMGSFL
+1353 
-1364 LGTLALIPI
+1364 ALIPI
-1373 AGALWAVVN
+1373 AY
-1382 AGDWASILTAG
+1382 SI
-1393 TAVSLALIA
+1393 SL
-1402 YAGVLK
+1402 
-1408 IISSTGKIDI
+1408 
-1418 GQIGGFLLGTLS
+1418 
-1430 LIPIALAIASLAK
+1430 LAK

-1488 GGLILMTQAFQKMQL
+1488 GGLILMAQAFQKMQL

-1522 ILLLGATVSM
+1522 ILLLGATFSI
-1532 SAIGAA
+1532 SAIGA
-1538 ILVGLAVALDLVGLA
+1538 IVLVSLAVALDLVGLA

-1558 KGMQMFTS
+1558 KGMQMFTP

-1591 LLGLAGIPLTLGALG
+1591 LLGLAGISLTLGALG
-1606 LVDAASY
+1606 LAGAALY
-1613 MFPLAKGLI
+1613 MSPLAKGLI

-1644 LVLGLA
+1644 LVLGVA
-1650 APGMSLAGAAFKV
+1650 APGMLLAGSAFKV

-1682 SNGINLIVSTLKM
+1682 SSGINLIVSTLKM

-1732 LATGV
+1732 LGTGV

-1758 KNTAIGFGNGVTLS
+1758 ENTAIGYGNGITSS
-1772 SIWSKIKSKVT
+1772 SIWNTIKTKVT
-1783 SLLNSS
+1783 NLLNSS

-1802 STISSLGSTAGG
+1802 SVVSDLGFTAERTNNPLDKLPTNVKNLAGRFVNASDNG
-1814 GILDDIFHELGF
+1814 SILDNILHTLGF
-1826 DALNI
+1826 DAL
-1831 KDSFVNASENGSILD
+1831 DTTE
-1846 DILHELGSDALD
+1846 AL
-1858 VTDSFEEMTSGA
+1858 EEMTSGA
-1870 DGLSEALAGEDGNG
+1870 DGLTEALAGEDGNG

-1902 KDKIAGQMDIFSE
+1902 KDKISGQMDIFSE

-2017 GFENGLDLQKFKES
+2017 GFENGLDLQKFKDS

-2090 GIVSDIK
+2090 GIISDIK

-2136 TITGKFQKALQIHS
+2136 TITGKFQKVLQIHS
-2150 PSRIMAKLGGFVTEG
+2150 PSRIMARLGGFVTEG

-2202 TDLGIDLNPTI
+2202 TDLGIDINPTI
-2213 TPILDLSNIEAGSTQ
+2213 TPVLDLSNIEAGSTQ
-2228 LDNLTNGWNGIG
+2228 LDKLTNGWNGVG

-2262 ASMALETQNGLSLL
+2262 TSMALETQNGLSLL

>member
-69 FKLDIFKRLADGII
+69 FKLDVFKRLADGII
-83 DTFSDAFHVIPN
+83 DTFSDVFNVIPN

-190 GAISGIAAMTNAQF
+190 GAISGIAAMTNSQF

-219 VSADTFN
+219 ISADTFN

-346 VTSFVKH
+346 VTTFIKH

-388 FNSVF
+388 FKSVF

-481 ISKLLNFKTLLE
+481 ISKLLNFKVLLE

-593 ETLGKF
+593 ETLSKF

-615 DLGSDNLLTRFIA
+615 SLGSDNLLTRFIA

-648 SSVIVAGLGK
+648 ASVIVAGLGK

-713 LDILDRIK
+713 LDILDKIK
-721 KKFAGF
+721 TKFASF
-727 VDFIGKA
+727 VDFMVKA

-755 NEAVDNIAGSTSASK
+755 NETVDNIAGSTSASK

-822 QSITGVFDGVRKFGE
+822 QSITGVFDGVKKFGE
-837 KVGDS
+837 KVGES
-842 FGGLFGKIGESIK
+842 FSGLFGKIGESIK

-863 AAKHETTFNE
+863 GAKHEATFNE

-899 EKHDVTKAGAAL
+899 ETHDVTKAGAAL

-935 FLIKFSAVLL
+935 FLIKFSAVLV
-945 VMSASMSILV
+945 VMAASMSILV

-1030 LGSLLGMGAVVLG
+1030 LGSLLGIGAVVLG
-1043 KTSSIFAESLKSLG
+1043 RASSIFAESLKSLG

-1080 GDISVGLLNLSEV
+1080 GDISVGLINLSEV

-1136 AKMISKLNPI
+1136 AKMISKLNPL
-1146 DFAGGVLAVGAL
+1146 DFAIGVGAIGVL
-1158 MAFIAGLMYASQYT
+1158 MTFIAGLMYASQYT
-1172 EKAHPVKFAAGLILI
+1172 EKAHPVKFAASLILI
-1187 SGCVAI
+1187 SGCIGLMA
-1193 MSGMAA
+1193 GMAA

-1212 IAVIGALELMV
+1212 VAVIGVLELMV

-1260 IKDFTSI
+1260 IKDFTPVF
-1267 YKALGVI
+1267 KALGVI
-1274 SGVLISFG
+1274 SSVLIAFG
-1282 IMMAGIGKAHYSKNT
+1282 VMMSLVGSANYSKNT
-1297 PLALLAM
+1297 PLSLLAM
-1304 IAIVAEI
+1304 IAIVTEI
-1311 VGALYLL
+1311 IGALYLL
-1318 STQVKDYG
+1318 SNYCEFGSLIAAAGSIGGVLLAFGGTMAIVSSIKNIRKERIVNFLKASLVLIPIGLALGAVAHAGEWSRIAAAGAAVSVTLLAFAG
-1326 ALVAASVSISAVL
+1326 ALAIVSTAGNINLSQLATFAIASA
-1339 LSFGKTMKTVSSLT
+1339 
-1353 GLKPAKMGSFL
+1353 
-1364 LGTLALIPI
+1364 ALIPI
-1373 AGALWAVVN
+1373 AY
-1382 AGDWASILTAG
+1382 SI
-1393 TAVSLALIA
+1393 SL
-1402 YAGVLK
+1402 
-1408 IISSTGKIDI
+1408 
-1418 GQIGGFLLGTLS
+1418 
-1430 LIPIALAIASLAK
+1430 LAK

-1488 GGLILMTQAFQKMQL
+1488 GGLILMAQAFQKMQL

-1522 ILLLGATVSM
+1522 ILLLGATFSI
-1532 SAIGAA
+1532 SAIGA
-1538 ILVGLAVALDLVGLA
+1538 IVLVALAVALDLVGLA

-1558 KGMQMFTS
+1558 KGMQMFTP

-1591 LLGLAGIPLTLGALG
+1591 LLGLAGISLTLGALG
-1606 LVDAASY
+1606 LAGAALY
-1613 MFPLAKGLI
+1613 MSPLAKGLI

-1644 LVLGLA
+1644 LVLGVA
-1650 APGMSLAGAAFKV
+1650 TPGMLLAGAAFNV

-1674 VSKSAVLI
+1674 VSKAAVLI

-1695 GAANIKNDSSK
+1695 GAANIKNNGQQ
-1706 IGTNIVSGMVNG
+1706 IGVNVGAGMING
-1718 ISKGLPNVIKGAAA
+1718 IKSSLPSVIKMAVKLG
-1732 LATGV
+1732 TGV
-1737 LKTIRSVL
+1737 FESIKSALD
-1745 GIHSP
+1745 IHSP
-1750 STETTSDG
+1750 SG
-1758 KNTAIGFGNGVTLS
+1758 KTDWAGQMTAIGFGNGVTLS
-1772 SIWSKIKSKVT
+1772 SIWSKIKTKVT

-1789 VLSPLTNGINKLK
+1789 VLSPLTNGINTLK
-1802 STISSLGSTAGG
+1802 STISSLGSTAERTNNP
-1814 GILDDIFHELGF
+1814 LDKLPTNVKNLAGR
-1826 DALNI
+1826 
-1831 KDSFVNASENGSILD
+1831 FVNASENGSILD
-1846 DILHELGSDALD
+1846 NILHKMGFDALD
-1858 VTDSFEEMTSGA
+1858 TTDAFEEMTSGA
-1870 DGLSEALAGEDGNG
+1870 DGLSEALAGEDGKG

-1915 FERKTEMTSDKLLA
+1915 FQRKTELTSDKLLA

-1975 VTMTDEQL
+1975 VTMTNEQL

-2017 GFENGLDLQKFKES
+2017 GFENGLDLQKFKDS

-2112 MRGLIDGIAS
+2112 IRGLIDGIAS

-2136 TITGKFQKALQIHS
+2136 TITGKFQKVLQIHS
-2150 PSRIMAKLGGFVTEG
+2150 PSRIMARLGGFVTEG

-2202 TDLGIDLNPTI
+2202 TDLGIDINPTI
-2213 TPILDLSNIEAGSTQ
+2213 TPVLDLSNIEAGSTQ
-2228 LDNLTNGWNGIG
+2228 LDKLTNGWNNVG

-2262 ASMALETQNGLSLL
+2262 ANMALETQNGLSLL

>member
-1 MSRSVDQRIV
+1 MSKSVDQRIV

-190 GAISGIAAMTNAQF
+190 GAISGIAAMTNSQF

-219 VSADTFN
+219 ISADTFN

-238 LAQSMGISEAAVKDL
+238 LAESMGISEAAVKDL

-305 RDMMIGPFNELKET
+305 RDMMIRPFNELKET

-346 VTSFVKH
+346 IKVFVKH

-521 TKAYDAISDFI
+521 TKAHDVISDFI

-599 KSRIGD
+599 KFRIGD

-615 DLGSDNLLTRFIA
+615 SLGSDNLLTRFIA

-674 KKFNGNALLAFW
+674 KKFNGNALVAFW

-701 TAIEGIRTFFAE
+701 DAVSGIKEFFAE
-713 LDILDRIK
+713 LSILDMIK
-721 KKFAGF
+721 DKFAKF
-727 VDFIGKA
+727 VNWISEA
-734 INFLKNSS
+734 INKIKDEFS
-742 GTLGVVTV
+742 TLGVVNV
-750 HAAEL
+750 YAADFNDSVET
-755 NEAVDNIAGSTSASK
+755 ITGSAGKTK
-770 WDTSGIVNFINKI
+770 WDTSGIQSFIDKL
-783 KEFVKNIDVGKLA
+783 KEFVKNGGLAKVAILGINGALIAVIIQFARFLGSVTGLTNGLTNIVDGVKGILNGAKETPKINIIANAVLKLA
-796 VISFIAIITSV
+796 ASMV
-807 ILQFRKFIKSLTTAT
+807 ILVGALSALT
-822 QSITGVFDGVRKFGE
+822 
-837 KVGDS
+837 
-842 FGGLFGKIGESIK
+842 L
-855 GYFDTLSE
+855 
-863 AAKHETTFNE
+863 
-873 VATALVKFA
+873 
-882 GAIAI
+882 
-887 LTGSLMLLTSFM
+887 FM
-899 EKHDVTKAGAAL
+899 EKHDISGAGGAMAAL
-911 ALLGVGILTFVGV
+911 AGGILVFTTV
-924 LALMNKETDLG
+924 LAILNKVCNLE
-935 FLIKFSAVLL
+935 FLFKFSKAMLVL
-945 VMSASMSILV
+945 SGSIFILV
-955 KAMNSIDNNGIES
+955 KAMNNIDVGEGILK
-968 RFIALSLL
+968 RFGALAGL
-976 MAELAIVTALLS
+976 MGVLVGVSFLLS
-988 KYAPELIK
+988 KAAPKLWK
-996 GSLSIL
+996 GSLSL
-1002 TFAATL
+1002 LAFAAVIKVFTKVLDLIPSISL
-1008 SVLAKALDKVPQ
+1008 SLKDFFAFGATIFLMAVFLENAFNQFSKAIANMAVLCLSIAA
-1020 LVDMSGEILI
+1020 SAAILA
-1030 LGSLLGMGAVVLG
+1030 GVVMKLG
-1043 KTSSIFAESLKSLG
+1043 KYDG
-1057 IAMAAIGAAAL
+1057 NMAKGLAF
-1068 TVALTVALLNNI
+1068 TVALVALVSTF
-1080 GDISVGLLNLSEV
+1080 GV
-1093 LFVILAF
+1093 LVALA
-1100 SVIITQIN
+1100 T
-1108 KKLGQ
+1108 KKFG
-1113 GELPKFNAS
+1113 GRMPKFNAS
-1122 MILLAGSVAILALT
+1122 LVLMAGSVAILAKV
-1136 AKMISKLNPI
+1136 AMMIGEIPKEQLVRGVAAVSIFLVLI
-1146 DFAGGVLAVGAL
+1146 GGL
-1158 MAFIAGLMYASQYT
+1158 MAVSALT
-1172 EKAHPVKFAAGLILI
+1172 EKAHPVKFAVSLMLITGCIAAILGLSALVGLLREDIL
-1187 SGCVAI
+1187 
-1193 MSGMAA
+1193 
-1199 LIGLIKL
+1199 
-1206 EQLGKG
+1206 EN
-1212 IAVIGALELMV
+1212 
-1223 AGLMFVSKFT
+1223 
-1233 EKADFK
+1233 
-1239 SIMAALIG
+1239 G
-1247 VNAIIVE
+1247 V
-1254 LMILSL
+1254 
-1260 IKDFTSI
+1260 
-1267 YKALGVI
+1267 KALTKVMG
-1274 SGVLISFG
+1274 
-1282 IMMAGIGKAHYSKNT
+1282 
-1297 PLALLAM
+1297 M
-1304 IAIVAEI
+1304 IAILMAASALTAKANYGAVIAAIIGVSVIMGEMLLLSMLIEKNGNEIKSSMITMGLIIAAFSGMMFAIGKGEYNAGTVGAMLSSVLVVAALG
-1311 VGALYLL
+1311 GALYLL
-1318 STQVKDYG
+1318 ATQVADWKSLIAPTIAIGVVLRIYTKMLNNLSMRSFEPASLKVLLTG
-1326 ALVAASVSISAVL
+1326 ALLLGEVGLALVALNAVGDWKSILASVFAINNVMCNLFNIMELLTQEKIDTKQIGNFLVACLSLVPVGLALSVLASQDWLSIGAAGVSMAATL
-1339 LSFGKTMKTVSSLT
+1339 WAMSFALT
-1353 GLKPAKMGSFL
+1353 
-1364 LGTLALIPI
+1364 TLATWNFASI
-1373 AGALWAVVN
+1373 AGA
-1382 AGDWASILTAG
+1382 
-1393 TAVSLALIA
+1393 
-1402 YAGVLK
+1402 
-1408 IISSTGKIDI
+1408 
-1418 GQIGGFLLGTLS
+1418 
-1430 LIPIALAIASLAK
+1430 
-1443 YDWLSMLSAAGAM
+1443 AGA
-1456 SLTLLA
+1456 
-1462 VATALM
+1462 
-1468 ILSGSGLNS
+1468 I
-1477 LAGAGSLLIVS
+1477 LIVS
-1488 GGLILMTQAFQKMQL
+1488 GAIVALAYAFN
-1503 VKWETLG
+1503 
-1510 KAGAVIAAMAAA
+1510 I
-1522 ILLLGATVSM
+1522 M
-1532 SAIGAA
+1532 SGVNWPT
-1538 ILVGLAVALDLVGLA
+1538 VGLAVGTLAAISLALFGLSFVSTPALIAAAAIVVVAAALDLISLA
-1553 MIAAA
+1553 MIGAAYA
-1558 KGMQMFTS
+1558 LKLFTP

-1591 LLGLAGIPLTLGALG
+1591 LLGLAGISLTLGALG
-1606 LVDAASY
+1606 LSGAALY
-1613 MFPLAKGLI
+1613 MSPLAKGLI

-1627 GDISHIPGP
+1627 GNISHIPGP

-1644 LVLGLA
+1644 LVLGTA
-1650 APGMSLAGAAFKV
+1650 TPGILLAGSAFKV

-1674 VSKSAVLI
+1674 VSKAAVLI
-1682 SNGINLIVSTLKM
+1682 SSGINLIVSTLKM
-1695 GAANIKNDSSK
+1695 GAANIKNNSNK
-1706 IGTNIVSGMVNG
+1706 IGTNLVSGMVNG

-1758 KNTAIGFGNGVTLS
+1758 ENTAIGYGNGITSS
-1772 SIWSKIKSKVT
+1772 SIWNSIKTKVT
-1783 SLLNSS
+1783 NLLNSS

-1802 STISSLGSTAGG
+1802 STISGLGSAAERTNNPLDKLPTNVKNLAARFVNASDNGS
-1814 GILDDIFHELGF
+1814 ILDNVLHKLGF
-1826 DALNI
+1826 DAL
-1831 KDSFVNASENGSILD
+1831 DM
-1846 DILHELGSDALD
+1846 
-1858 VTDSFEEMTSGA
+1858 TDSFEEMTSGA
-1870 DGLSEALAGEDGNG
+1870 DGLTEALAGEDGNG

-1902 KDKIAGQMDIFSE
+1902 KDKISGQMDIFSE
-1915 FERKTEMTSDKLLA
+1915 FERKTELTSDKLLA

-2017 GFENGLDLQKFKES
+2017 GFENGLDLQKFKDS

-2136 TITGKFQKALQIHS
+2136 TITAKFQKVLQIHS
-2150 PSRIMAKLGGFVTEG
+2150 PSRIMARLGGFVTEG

-2174 ELVANASENLAST
+2174 ELVANASENLANT

-2202 TDLGIDLNPTI
+2202 TDLGIDINPTI
-2213 TPILDLSNIEAGSTQ
+2213 TPVLDLSNIEAGSTQ
-2228 LDNLTNGWNGIG
+2228 LDKLTNGWNGVG

-2262 ASMALETQNGLSLL
+2262 ANMALETQNGLSLL

>member
-1 MSRSVDQRIV
+1 MSTSVDQRIV

-37 TDFSGLQ
+37 TDFSEVQ

-69 FKLDIFKRLADGII
+69 FKLDVFKRLADGVI
-83 DTFSDAFHVIPN
+83 DTFSNVFNVIPN

-190 GAISGIAAMTNAQF
+190 GAISGIAAMTNSQF
-204 DDIADIFTDAAGRGK
+204 DDIAEIFTDAAGRGK
-219 VSADTFN
+219 ISADTFN

-346 VTSFVKH
+346 VTTFVKH

-481 ISKLLNFKTLLE
+481 ISKLLNFKVLLE

-503 KGITAIILAIGSG
+503 KGITAIILAIGNG

-521 TKAYDAISDFI
+521 TKAHDVISDFI

-573 EFFKSFNATKSVNNK
+573 EFFKSFNSTKSVNNK

-593 ETLGKF
+593 GTLSKF

-615 DLGSDNLLTRFIA
+615 SLGSDNLLTRFIA

-674 KKFNGNALLAFW
+674 KKFNGNALVAFW

-701 TAIEGIRTFFAE
+701 DAVSGIKEFFAE
-713 LDILDRIK
+713 LSILDMIK
-721 KKFAGF
+721 DKFAKF
-727 VDFIGKA
+727 VNWISEA
-734 INFLKNSS
+734 INKIKDEFS
-742 GTLGVVTV
+742 TLGVVNV
-750 HAAEL
+750 YAADFNDSVET
-755 NEAVDNIAGSTSASK
+755 ITGSAGKTK
-770 WDTSGIVNFINKI
+770 WDTSGIQSFIDKL
-783 KEFVKNIDVGKLA
+783 KEFVKNGGLAKVAILGINGALIAVIIQFARFLGSVTGLTKGLTNIVDGVKGILNGAKETPKINIIANAVLKLA
-796 VISFIAIITSV
+796 ASMV
-807 ILQFRKFIKSLTTAT
+807 ILVGALSSLT
-822 QSITGVFDGVRKFGE
+822 
-837 KVGDS
+837 
-842 FGGLFGKIGESIK
+842 L
-855 GYFDTLSE
+855 
-863 AAKHETTFNE
+863 
-873 VATALVKFA
+873 
-882 GAIAI
+882 
-887 LTGSLMLLTSFM
+887 FM
-899 EKHDVTKAGAAL
+899 EKHDISGAGGAMAAL
-911 ALLGVGILTFVGV
+911 AGGILVFTTV
-924 LALMNKETDLG
+924 LAILNKVCKLE
-935 FLIKFSAVLL
+935 FLFKFSKAMLVL
-945 VMSASMSILV
+945 SGSIFILV
-955 KAMNSIDNNGIES
+955 KAMNNIDVGEGILK
-968 RFIALSLL
+968 RFGALAGL
-976 MAELAIVTALLS
+976 MGVLVGVSFLLS
-988 KYAPELIK
+988 KAAPKLWK
-996 GSLSIL
+996 GSLSL
-1002 TFAATL
+1002 LAFAAVIKVFTKVLDLIPSISL
-1008 SVLAKALDKVPQ
+1008 SLKDFFAFGATIFLMAVFLENAFNQFSKAIANMAVLCLSIAA
-1020 LVDMSGEILI
+1020 SAAILA
-1030 LGSLLGMGAVVLG
+1030 GVVMKLG
-1043 KTSSIFAESLKSLG
+1043 KYDGNMAKGLG
-1057 IAMAAIGAAAL
+1057 F
-1068 TVALTVALLNNI
+1068 TVALVALVSTF
-1080 GDISVGLLNLSEV
+1080 GV
-1093 LFVILAF
+1093 LVALA
-1100 SVIITQIN
+1100 T
-1108 KKLGQ
+1108 KKFG
-1113 GELPKFNAS
+1113 GRMPKFNAS
-1122 MILLAGSVAILALT
+1122 LVLMAGSVAILAKV
-1136 AKMISKLNPI
+1136 AMMIGEIPKEQLVRGVAAVSIFLVLI
-1146 DFAGGVLAVGAL
+1146 GGL
-1158 MAFIAGLMYASQYT
+1158 MAASALT
-1172 EKAHPVKFAAGLILI
+1172 EKAHPVKFAVSLMLITGCLAAILGLSALVGLLREDIL
-1187 SGCVAI
+1187 
-1193 MSGMAA
+1193 
-1199 LIGLIKL
+1199 
-1206 EQLGKG
+1206 EN
-1212 IAVIGALELMV
+1212 
-1223 AGLMFVSKFT
+1223 
-1233 EKADFK
+1233 
-1239 SIMAALIG
+1239 G
-1247 VNAIIVE
+1247 V
-1254 LMILSL
+1254 
-1260 IKDFTSI
+1260 
-1267 YKALGVI
+1267 KALTKVMG
-1274 SGVLISFG
+1274 
-1282 IMMAGIGKAHYSKNT
+1282 
-1297 PLALLAM
+1297 M
-1304 IAIVAEI
+1304 IAILMAASALTAKANYGAVIAAIIGVSVIMGEMLLLSMLIEKNGNEIKSSMITMGLIIAAFSGMMFAIGKGEYNAGTVGAMLSSVLVVAALG
-1311 VGALYLL
+1311 GALYLL
-1318 STQVKDYG
+1318 ATQVADWKSLIAPTIAIGVVLRIYTKMLNNLSTRSFEPTSLKVLLTG
-1326 ALVAASVSISAVL
+1326 ALLLGEVGLALVALNAVGDWKSILASVFAINNVMCNLFNIMELLTQEKIDTKQIGNFLVACLSLVPVGLALSVLASQDWLSIGVAGVSMAATL
-1339 LSFGKTMKTVSSLT
+1339 WAMSFALT
-1353 GLKPAKMGSFL
+1353 
-1364 LGTLALIPI
+1364 TLATWNFASI
-1373 AGALWAVVN
+1373 AGA
-1382 AGDWASILTAG
+1382 
-1393 TAVSLALIA
+1393 
-1402 YAGVLK
+1402 
-1408 IISSTGKIDI
+1408 
-1418 GQIGGFLLGTLS
+1418 
-1430 LIPIALAIASLAK
+1430 
-1443 YDWLSMLSAAGAM
+1443 AGA
-1456 SLTLLA
+1456 
-1462 VATALM
+1462 
-1468 ILSGSGLNS
+1468 I
-1477 LAGAGSLLIVS
+1477 LIVS
-1488 GGLILMTQAFQKMQL
+1488 GAIVALAYAFNIMSGVNWPTIGMAVGTLVAITAVLFGLSFVSTPAL
-1503 VKWETLG
+1503 
-1510 KAGAVIAAMAAA
+1510 IAAAA
-1522 ILLLGATVSM
+1522 IVIVAAALDLISLAM
-1532 SAIGAA
+1532 IGAA
-1538 ILVGLAVALDLVGLA
+1538 YALKL
-1553 MIAAA
+1553 
-1558 KGMQMFTS
+1558 FTP

-1606 LVDAASY
+1606 LAGAALY
-1613 MFPLAKGLI
+1613 MSPLAKGLI

-1644 LVLGLA
+1644 LVLGVA
-1650 APGMSLAGAAFKV
+1650 APGMLLAGAAFKV

-1674 VSKSAVLI
+1674 VSKAAVLI
-1682 SNGINLIVSTLKM
+1682 SSGINLIVSTLKM
-1695 GAANIKNDSSK
+1695 GAANIKNSSSQ

-1718 ISKGLPNVIKGAAA
+1718 IGKGLPNVIKGAAA

-1737 LKTIRSVL
+1737 LKTIRTVL

-1758 KNTAIGFGNGVTLS
+1758 ENTAIGYGNGITSS
-1772 SIWSKIKSKVT
+1772 SIWNSIKTKVT
-1783 SLLNSS
+1783 NLLNSS

-1802 STISSLGSTAGG
+1802 SVVSDLGFTVERTNNP
-1814 GILDDIFHELGF
+1814 LDKLPTNVQNLAERFVNASYNGNMLNNVLHMLGF
-1826 DALNI
+1826 DAL
-1831 KDSFVNASENGSILD
+1831 DTTEVL
-1846 DILHELGSDALD
+1846 
-1858 VTDSFEEMTSGA
+1858 EEMTSGA
-1870 DGLSEALAGEDGNG
+1870 DGLTEALAGENGNG

-1902 KDKIAGQMDIFSE
+1902 ENKIADQMDIFSE
-1915 FERKTEMTSDKLLA
+1915 FERKTELTSDKLLA

-1945 GDLAMRGINQGLLQ
+1945 SDLVMRGIDQGLLQ

-1983 SQANQL
+1983 LQANQL
-1989 YAKSLLMPEASANMI
+1989 YAKSLLMPKESANMI
-2004 MNSFAH
+2004 MNSFAN

-2017 GFENGLDLQKFKES
+2017 GFANGLDLQTFKDS
-2031 GVKGAQAVRD
+2031 GVKGALAVRD
-2041 GLEGPNGLQ
+2041 GLEGPDGLQ
-2050 INSPSKVMYENG
+2050 IHSPSKVMYENG

-2069 VKGIDNQNKI
+2069 VQGVDNQNKI
-2079 SLQPKMITIAK
+2079 SLQPKIISIAK
-2090 GIVSDIK
+2090 GVVLYMK
-2097 REAGPDKFREIGTNI
+2097 REASPDKFREIGVNI
-2112 MRGLIDGIAS
+2112 IRGLIDGIGS
-2122 KEGDLKTKVESIAN
+2122 KEDELITKVESIAN
-2136 TITGKFQKALQIHS
+2136 TITSKLEKALEIHS
-2150 PSRIMAKLGGFVTEG
+2150 PSRVMARLGGFVTEG

-2174 ELVANASENLAST
+2174 KLVANASENLAST

-2213 TPILDLSNIEAGSTQ
+2213 TPVLDLSNIEEESTK
-2228 LDNLTNGWNGIG
+2228 LDKLTNGWKDIG
-2240 ISTSSTLASSAAN
+2240 INVSSTLASSAAK

-2262 ASMALETQNGLSLL
+2262 SKMALENQNGVSNGASVRDEQQSQSMTFIQNNYSPKALSRIDIYRQTQNQLL
-2276 KSAINSLESRESDE
+2276 A
-2290 KLDTIVGM
+2290 V
-2298 MTEFMPLIGQGQVVL
+2298 
-2313 DTGATVGALAPRM
+2313 
-2326 DAELGRRASMRGRH
+2326 RG
-2340 V
+2340 

>member
-24 KETINSLEKLKKE
+24 KETIDSLEKLKKE
-37 TDFSGLQ
+37 TDFSGVQ
-44 DSAKNFDL
+44 DSAKQIDF
-52 SKIKTEVKSLN
+52 SKITNEVDKVKLSFNLLDVVRAKIFDRIGEKILNGFESGLNKIPQLFKKTIDIMKSKGWSRAAN
-63 LTFKDV
+63 LE
-69 FKLDIFKRLADGII
+69 
-83 DTFSDAFHVIPN
+83 N
-95 LWNKTL
+95 
-101 NQIKTGGWTRATNID
+101 
-116 QATFQLK
+116 ATFQLE
-123 GLGIAIEDVNEQIN
+123 GLGIAWENVSKQIDN
-137 TAVEGTAYGYD
+137 AVSGTAYGLD
-148 QAAKAA
+148 SAARAA
-154 SQLATSQVKIGDGF
+154 AQLSASGVKIAEGWKF
-168 KTISF
+168 
-173 KNSKVVKE
+173 SKVI
-181 NVDEMERAL
+181 NADVDEMERAL
-190 GAISGIAAMTNAQF
+190 GAISGIAAMTNSSY
-204 DDIADIFTDAAGRGK
+204 DDIANVFTDAAGRGK
-219 VSADTFN
+219 VTADTFN
-226 RIAQRGLNSAGA
+226 RIAQRGLNSAA
-238 LAQSMGISEAAVKDL
+238 TLAKAMGTTEEAVKKM
-253 ASKGK
+253 ASKGQ
-258 ISFQEF
+258 ISFQQF
-264 ADAMYETF
+264 ADAMYDAYYEQAKKSNETF
-272 FLHAKDANTT
+272 DGA
-282 FEGSLSNMKAA
+282 LSNMQFA
-293 LSRLGQPFAKSI
+293 LGKIGAEFAKPI
-305 RDMMIGPFNELKET
+305 RAGLIEPFNEVRQT
-319 IKKVKSELE
+319 INRVKTEMQN
-328 KSGLY
+328 SGLF
-333 EYFNKLTN
+333 EYFTKLT
-341 TIGKV
+341 TVLSK
-346 VTSFVKH
+346 TFSLFVKN
-353 FRLND
+353 FRMND
-358 KNFEWVTNLS
+358 ENFKWVGNLA

-373 LVEVILRIALPIKDA
+373 LVEVILRVAIPIKDA
-388 FNSVF
+388 FKSVF
-393 GDSIISSVNSMTKSF
+393 GDSVIKSVNNMTKGF
-408 AKFIGKLKPSAE
+408 ADFINALKPSAE
-420 TAGYIRIAFEGL
+420 TANYIKIAFEG
-432 FQIFKAIGTIIKNLI
+432 FFRIVKALGTGIAQLI
-447 SGLTGINLEGV
+447 RGITGINVEGTSLIGWIGKAIAV
-458 SLLGWVGKA
+458 SLKF
-467 LAIGLKVLGIIAEL
+467 LGIFTEFVVKSTNIQW
-481 ISKLLNFKTLLE
+481 ILE
-493 SISKVLNVFI
+493 NVTRVINVFAKSLVTIVTLVGGGFVLAFISAYNAI
-503 KGITAIILAIGSG
+503 KNFAQAISTKIGSPS
-516 FVYAF
+516 
-521 TKAYDAISDFI
+521 TNPFI
-532 TLISS
+532 
-537 KVGAPSSNPLV
+537 
-548 ILVREVVARI
+548 ILVREILSKI
-558 KEVPNIFPKAIKNIK
+558 KEIPSVFPRAINSIKELFSSFKEATSVNEKFKVLYNTITKFKTKIADVIKNIG
-573 EFFKSFNATKSVNNK
+573 KSVK
-588 FKLLF
+588 Q
-593 ETLGKF
+593 LGND
-599 KSRIGD
+599 ST
-605 VLKNIAKSIR
+605 
-615 DLGSDNLLTRFIA
+615 LTRFI
-628 SVVSGIGSL
+628 STIVTGIGV
-637 IQNVGDFAIIV
+637 IVDNVGEFSTLV
-648 SSVIVAGLGK
+648 GSVIVASLGK
-658 AADSIKNFF
+658 AADSIKIFF
-667 AAFTDNM
+667 TTFSNNM
-674 KKFNGNALLAFW
+674 RKFNGNVIIAFW
-686 KTFTEGL
+686 KTFVDGL

-713 LDILDRIK
+713 LDILDKIK
-721 KKFAGF
+721 TKFASF
-727 VDFIGKA
+727 VDFMVKA

-755 NEAVDNIAGSTSASK
+755 NESIDNIAGSTSASK

-822 QSITGVFDGVRKFGE
+822 QSITGVFDGVKKFGE

-842 FGGLFGKIGESIK
+842 FGGLFGKIGKSIK

-863 AAKHETTFNE
+863 GAKHEATFNE

-887 LTGSLMLLTSFM
+887 LTGSLILLTSFM

-1008 SVLAKALDKVPQ
+1008 SLLAKALDKVPK

-1043 KTSSIFAESLKSLG
+1043 KASSIFAESLKSLG

-1080 GDISVGLLNLSEV
+1080 GDISVGLINLSEV

-1136 AKMISKLNPI
+1136 AKMISKLDPLA
-1146 DFAGGVLAVGAL
+1146 FAGGVLAVGAL
-1158 MAFIAGLMYASQYT
+1158 MAFVAGLMYASQFT
-1172 EKAHPVKFAAGLILI
+1172 EKAHPVKFAASLLLI

-1193 MSGMAA
+1193 MSGIAA
-1199 LIGLIKL
+1199 LIGLVNL
-1206 EQLGKG
+1206 GQLAKG
-1212 IAVIGALELMV
+1212 IAVIAALEILV
-1223 AGLMFVSKFT
+1223 GGLMFVSQYT

-1239 SIMAALIG
+1239 SILAALVG
-1247 VNAIIVE
+1247 VNLIITE
-1254 LMILSL
+1254 LLLLSL
-1260 IKDFTSI
+1260 IKDFTSV

-1282 IMMAGIGKAHYSKNT
+1282 IMMAGVGKAHYSKNT
-1297 PLALLAM
+1297 PLSLLAM
-1304 IAIVAEI
+1304 IAIVGEI
-1311 VGALYLL
+1311 VAALYILSNQCEFVPLL
-1318 STQVKDYG
+1318 T
-1326 ALVAASVSISAVL
+1326 ASVSISAVL
-1339 LSFGKTMKTVSSLT
+1339 LAFGKTMKTVSSLT
-1353 GLKPAKMGSFL
+1353 GLKPAKMGNFL

-1373 AGALWAVVN
+1373 AGALWAVAH
-1382 AGDWASILTAG
+1382 AGEWSRIAAAG
-1393 TAVSLALIA
+1393 AAVSLALIT

-1408 IISSTGKIDI
+1408 IISSTRKIDI

-1430 LIPIALAIASLAK
+1430 LIPIALAIESLAK
-1443 YDWLSMLSAAGAM
+1443 CDWLSMLSAAGAM

-1488 GGLILMTQAFQKMQL
+1488 GGLILMAQAFQKMQL

-1522 ILLLGATVSM
+1522 ILLLGATFSI
-1532 SAIGAA
+1532 SAIGA
-1538 ILVGLAVALDLVGLA
+1538 IVLVALAVALDLVGLA

-1558 KGMQMFTS
+1558 KGMQMFTP
-1566 SLVILAGLPLAE
+1566 SLMILAGLPLAE

-1591 LLGLAGIPLTLGALG
+1591 LLGLAGISLTLGALG
-1606 LVDAASY
+1606 LSGAALY
-1613 MFPLAKGLI
+1613 MSPLAKGLI

-1644 LVLGLA
+1644 LVLGA
-1650 APGMSLAGAAFKV
+1650 ASPGMLLAGGAFKV

-1674 VSKSAVLI
+1674 VSKAAVLI
-1682 SNGINLIVSTLKM
+1682 SSGINLIVSTLKM
-1695 GAANIKNDSSK
+1695 GAANIKNNGQQ
-1706 IGTNIVSGMVNG
+1706 IGVNVSAGMING
-1718 ISKGLPNVIKGAAA
+1718 IKSSLPSVIKMAAK
-1732 LATGV
+1732 LGTGV
-1737 LKTIRSVL
+1737 FESIKSSLD
-1745 GIHSP
+1745 IHSP
-1750 STETTSDG
+1750 SG
-1758 KNTAIGFGNGVTLS
+1758 KTDWAGQMTAIGFGNGVTLS
-1772 SIWSKIKSKVT
+1772 SIWSKIKTKVT

-1789 VLSPLTNGINKLK
+1789 VLSPLTNGINTLK
-1802 STISSLGSTAGG
+1802 STISGLGSAAERTNNPLDKLPTNVKNLAGRFVNASDNG
-1814 GILDDIFHELGF
+1814 SILDNVLHKLGF
-1826 DALNI
+1826 DAL
-1831 KDSFVNASENGSILD
+1831 DM
-1846 DILHELGSDALD
+1846 
-1858 VTDSFEEMTSGA
+1858 TDSFEEMTSGA
-1870 DGLSEALAGEDGNG
+1870 DGLTEALAGEDGNG

-1902 KDKIAGQMDIFSE
+1902 KDKISGQMDIFSE

-2050 INSPSKVMYENG
+2050 INSPSRVMYENG

-2090 GIVSDIK
+2090 GVVSDIK

-2136 TITGKFQKALQIHS
+2136 TITGKFQKVLQIHS
-2150 PSRIMAKLGGFVTEG
+2150 PSRVMARLGGFVTEG

-2213 TPILDLSNIEAGSTQ
+2213 TPVLDLSNIEAGSTQ
-2228 LDNLTNGWNGIG
+2228 LDNLTNGWNNVG

>member
-1 MSRSVDQRIV
+1 MSKSVDQRIV

-37 TDFSGLQ
+37 TDFSEVQ
-44 DSAKNFDL
+44 DSAKQIDF
-52 SKIKTEVKSLN
+52 SKITNEVDKVKLSFNLLDVVRAKIFDRIGEKILNGFESGLNKIPQLFKKTIDIMKSKGWSRAAN
-63 LTFKDV
+63 LE
-69 FKLDIFKRLADGII
+69 
-83 DTFSDAFHVIPN
+83 N
-95 LWNKTL
+95 
-101 NQIKTGGWTRATNID
+101 
-116 QATFQLK
+116 ATFQLE
-123 GLGIAIEDVNEQIN
+123 GLGIAWENVSKQIDN
-137 TAVEGTAYGYD
+137 AVSGTAYGLD
-148 QAAKAA
+148 SAARAA
-154 SQLATSQVKIGDGF
+154 AQLSASGVKIAEGWKF
-168 KTISF
+168 
-173 KNSKVVKE
+173 SKVI
-181 NVDEMERAL
+181 NADVDEMERAL
-190 GAISGIAAMTNAQF
+190 GAISGIAAMTNSSY
-204 DDIADIFTDAAGRGK
+204 DDIANVFTDAAGRGK
-219 VSADTFN
+219 VTADTFN
-226 RIAQRGLNSAGA
+226 RIAQRGLNSAA
-238 LAQSMGISEAAVKDL
+238 TLAKAMGTTEEAVKKM
-253 ASKGK
+253 ASKGQ
-258 ISFQEF
+258 ISFQQF
-264 ADAMYETF
+264 ADAMYDAYYEQAKKSNETF
-272 FLHAKDANTT
+272 DGA
-282 FEGSLSNMKAA
+282 LSNMQFA
-293 LSRLGQPFAKSI
+293 LGKIGAEFAKPI
-305 RDMMIGPFNELKET
+305 RAGLIEPFNEVRQT
-319 IKKVKSELE
+319 INRVKTEMQN
-328 KSGLY
+328 SGLF
-333 EYFNKLTN
+333 EYFTKLT
-341 TIGKV
+341 TVLSK
-346 VTSFVKH
+346 TFSLFVKN
-353 FRLND
+353 FRMND
-358 KNFEWVTNLS
+358 ENFKWVGNLA

-373 LVEVILRIALPIKDA
+373 LVEVILRVAIPIKDA
-388 FNSVF
+388 FKSVF
-393 GDSIISSVNSMTKSF
+393 GDSVIKSVNNMTKGF
-408 AKFIGKLKPSAE
+408 ADFINALKPSAE
-420 TAGYIRIAFEGL
+420 TANYIKIAFEG
-432 FQIFKAIGTIIKNLI
+432 FFRIVKALGTGIAQLI
-447 SGLTGINLEGV
+447 RGITGINVEGT
-458 SLLGWVGKA
+458 SLIGWIGKA
-467 LAIGLKVLGIIAEL
+467 IAVILKFLGIFTEFVVKSTNIQW
-481 ISKLLNFKTLLE
+481 ILE
-493 SISKVLNVFI
+493 NVTRVINVFAKSLVTIVTLVGGGFVLAFISAYNAI
-503 KGITAIILAIGSG
+503 KNFAQAISTKIGSPS
-516 FVYAF
+516 
-521 TKAYDAISDFI
+521 TNPFI
-532 TLISS
+532 
-537 KVGAPSSNPLV
+537 
-548 ILVREVVARI
+548 ILVREILSKI
-558 KEVPNIFPKAIKNIK
+558 KEIPSVFPKAINSIKELFSSFREATSVNEKFKVLYNTIIKFKTKIADVIKNIG
-573 EFFKSFNATKSVNNK
+573 KSVK
-588 FKLLF
+588 Q
-593 ETLGKF
+593 LGND
-599 KSRIGD
+599 ST
-605 VLKNIAKSIR
+605 
-615 DLGSDNLLTRFIA
+615 LTRFI
-628 SVVSGIGSL
+628 STIVTGIGV
-637 IQNVGDFAIIV
+637 IVDNVGEFSTLV
-648 SSVIVAGLGK
+648 GSVIVASLGK
-658 AADSIKNFF
+658 AADSIKIFF
-667 AAFTDNM
+667 TTFSNNM
-674 KKFNGNALLAFW
+674 RKFNGNVIIAFW
-686 KTFTEGL
+686 KTFVDGL

-713 LDILDRIK
+713 LDILDKIK
-721 KKFAGF
+721 TKFASF
-727 VDFIGKA
+727 VDFMVKA
-734 INFLKNSS
+734 INYLKNSS

-755 NEAVDNIAGSTSASK
+755 NETVDNIAGSTSASK
-770 WDTSGIVNFINKI
+770 WNTSGIENFINKLKDFI
-783 KEFVKNIDVGKLA
+783 KNVDLGKIA

-822 QSITGVFDGVRKFGE
+822 QSITGVFDGVKKFGE

-842 FGGLFGKIGESIK
+842 FGGLFGKIGKSIK

-863 AAKHETTFNE
+863 GAKHEATFNE

-887 LTGSLMLLTSFM
+887 LTGSLILLTSFM

-924 LALMNKETDLG
+924 LALMNKETELG

-1043 KTSSIFAESLKSLG
+1043 RASSIFAESLKSLG

-1080 GDISVGLLNLSEV
+1080 GDISVGLINLSEV

-1136 AKMISKLNPI
+1136 AKMISKLDPLA
-1146 DFAGGVLAVGAL
+1146 FAGGVLAVGAL
-1158 MAFIAGLMYASQYT
+1158 MAFVAGLMYASQYT
-1172 EKAHPVKFAAGLILI
+1172 EKAHPVKFAASLLLI

-1193 MSGMAA
+1193 MSGIAA
-1199 LIGLIKL
+1199 LIGLVNL
-1206 EQLGKG
+1206 GQLAKG
-1212 IAVIGALELMV
+1212 IAVIAALEILV
-1223 AGLMFVSKFT
+1223 GGLMFVSQYT

-1239 SIMAALIG
+1239 SILAALVG
-1247 VNAIIVE
+1247 VNLIITE
-1254 LMILSL
+1254 LLLLSL
-1260 IKDFTSI
+1260 IKDFTSV

-1282 IMMAGIGKAHYSKNT
+1282 IMMAGVGKAHYSKNT
-1297 PLALLAM
+1297 PLSLLAM
-1304 IAIVAEI
+1304 IAIVGEI
-1311 VGALYLL
+1311 VAALYILSNQCEFVPLL
-1318 STQVKDYG
+1318 T
-1326 ALVAASVSISAVL
+1326 AAVSISAVL
-1339 LSFGKTMKTVSSLT
+1339 LAFGKTMKTVSSLT
-1353 GLKPAKMGSFL
+1353 GLKPAKMGNFL

-1373 AGALWAVVN
+1373 AGALWAVAH
-1382 AGDWASILTAG
+1382 AGEWSRIAAAG
-1393 TAVSLALIA
+1393 AAVSLALIT

-1408 IISSTGKIDI
+1408 IISSTRKIDI

-1430 LIPIALAIASLAK
+1430 LIPIALAIESLAK
-1443 YDWLSMLSAAGAM
+1443 CDWLSMLSAAGAM

-1488 GGLILMTQAFQKMQL
+1488 GGLILMAQAFQKMQL

-1522 ILLLGATVSM
+1522 ILLLGATFSI
-1532 SAIGAA
+1532 SAIGA
-1538 ILVGLAVALDLVGLA
+1538 IVLVALAVALDLVGLA

-1558 KGMQMFTS
+1558 KGMQMFTP

-1591 LLGLAGIPLTLGALG
+1591 LLGLAGITLTLGALG
-1606 LVDAASY
+1606 LAGAALY
-1613 MFPLAKGLI
+1613 MSPLAKGLI

-1644 LVLGLA
+1644 LVLGA
-1650 APGMSLAGAAFKV
+1650 ASPGMLLAGSAFKV

-1674 VSKSAVLI
+1674 VSKAAVLI
-1682 SNGINLIVSTLKM
+1682 SSGINLIVSTLKM
-1695 GAANIKNDSSK
+1695 GAANIKNNGQQ
-1706 IGTNIVSGMVNG
+1706 IGVNVGAGMING
-1718 ISKGLPNVIKGAAA
+1718 IKSSLPSVIKMAAK
-1732 LATGV
+1732 LGTGV
-1737 LKTIRSVL
+1737 FESIKSALD
-1745 GIHSP
+1745 IHSP
-1750 STETTSDG
+1750 SG
-1758 KNTAIGFGNGVTLS
+1758 KTDWAGQMTAIGFGNGVTLS
-1772 SIWSKIKSKVT
+1772 SIWSKIKTKVT

-1789 VLSPLTNGINKLK
+1789 VLSPLTNGINTLK
-1802 STISSLGSTAGG
+1802 STISSLGSTAERTNNPLDKLPTNVKNLAGRFVNASDNG
-1814 GILDDIFHELGF
+1814 SILDNVLHKLGF
-1826 DALNI
+1826 DAL
-1831 KDSFVNASENGSILD
+1831 DM
-1846 DILHELGSDALD
+1846 
-1858 VTDSFEEMTSGA
+1858 TDSFEEMTSGA
-1870 DGLSEALAGEDGNG
+1870 DGLTEALAGEDGNG

-1902 KDKIAGQMDIFSE
+1902 KDKISGQMDIFSE

-2050 INSPSKVMYENG
+2050 INSPSRVMYENG

-2090 GIVSDIK
+2090 GIISDIK

-2136 TITGKFQKALQIHS
+2136 TITGKFQKVLQIHS
-2150 PSRIMAKLGGFVTEG
+2150 PSRIMARLGGFVTEG

-2213 TPILDLSNIEAGSTQ
+2213 TPVLDLSNIEAGSTQ
-2228 LDNLTNGWNGIG
+2228 LDNLTNGWNNVG

-2262 ASMALETQNGLSLL
+2262 ANMALETQNGLSLL

>member
-69 FKLDIFKRLADGII
+69 FKLDVFKRLADGII
-83 DTFSDAFHVIPN
+83 DTFSDVFNVIPN

-190 GAISGIAAMTNAQF
+190 GAISGIAAMTNSQF

-219 VSADTFN
+219 ISADTFN

-346 VTSFVKH
+346 VTTFIKH

-388 FNSVF
+388 FKSVF

-481 ISKLLNFKTLLE
+481 ISKLLNFKVLLE

-593 ETLGKF
+593 ETLSKF

-615 DLGSDNLLTRFIA
+615 SLGSDNLLTRFIA

-648 SSVIVAGLGK
+648 ASVIVAGLGK

-713 LDILDRIK
+713 LDILDKIK
-721 KKFAGF
+721 TKFASF
-727 VDFIGKA
+727 VDFMVKA

-755 NEAVDNIAGSTSASK
+755 NETVDNIAGSTSASK

-822 QSITGVFDGVRKFGE
+822 QSITGVFDGVKEFGE

-863 AAKHETTFNE
+863 GAKHEATFNE

-887 LTGSLMLLTSFM
+887 LTGSLILLTSFM
-899 EKHDVTKAGAAL
+899 ETHDVTKAGAAL

-935 FLIKFSAVLL
+935 FLIKFSAVLV
-945 VMSASMSILV
+945 VMAASMSILV

-1043 KTSSIFAESLKSLG
+1043 RASSIFAESLKSLG

-1080 GDISVGLLNLSEV
+1080 GDISVGLINLSEV

-1136 AKMISKLNPI
+1136 AKMISKLNPL
-1146 DFAGGVLAVGAL
+1146 DFAIGVGAIGVL
-1158 MAFIAGLMYASQYT
+1158 MTFIAGLMYASQYT
-1172 EKAHPVKFAAGLILI
+1172 EKAHPVKFAASLILI
-1187 SGCVAI
+1187 SGCIGLMA
-1193 MSGMAA
+1193 GMAA

-1212 IAVIGALELMV
+1212 VAVIGVLELMV

-1254 LMILSL
+1254 LMLLSL
-1260 IKDFTSI
+1260 IKDFTPVF
-1267 YKALGVI
+1267 KALGVI
-1274 SGVLISFG
+1274 SSVLIAFG
-1282 IMMAGIGKAHYSKNT
+1282 VMMSLVGSANYSKNT
-1297 PLALLAM
+1297 PLSLLAM
-1304 IAIVAEI
+1304 IAIVTEI
-1311 VGALYLL
+1311 IGALYLL
-1318 STQVKDYG
+1318 SNYCEFGSLIAAAGSIGGVLLAFGGTMAIVSSIKNIRKERIVNFLKASLVLIPIGLALGAVAHAGEWSRIAAAGAAVSVTLLAFAG
-1326 ALVAASVSISAVL
+1326 ALAIVSTAGNINLSQLATFAIASA
-1339 LSFGKTMKTVSSLT
+1339 
-1353 GLKPAKMGSFL
+1353 
-1364 LGTLALIPI
+1364 ALIPI
-1373 AGALWAVVN
+1373 AY
-1382 AGDWASILTAG
+1382 SI
-1393 TAVSLALIA
+1393 SL
-1402 YAGVLK
+1402 
-1408 IISSTGKIDI
+1408 
-1418 GQIGGFLLGTLS
+1418 
-1430 LIPIALAIASLAK
+1430 LAK

-1488 GGLILMTQAFQKMQL
+1488 GGLILMAQAFQKMQL

-1522 ILLLGATVSM
+1522 ILLLGATFSI
-1532 SAIGAA
+1532 SAIGA
-1538 ILVGLAVALDLVGLA
+1538 IVLVALAVALDLVGLA

-1558 KGMQMFTS
+1558 KGMQMFTP

-1591 LLGLAGIPLTLGALG
+1591 LLGLAGISLTLGALG
-1606 LVDAASY
+1606 LAGAALY
-1613 MFPLAKGLI
+1613 MSPLAKGLI

-1636 LALIGAAG
+1636 LALIGSAG
-1644 LVLGLA
+1644 LVLGA
-1650 APGMSLAGAAFKV
+1650 ATPGMLLAGSAFKV

-1695 GAANIKNDSSK
+1695 GAANIKNSSSQ

-1718 ISKGLPNVIKGAAA
+1718 IRKGLPNVIKGAAA
-1732 LATGV
+1732 LGTGV
-1737 LKTIRSVL
+1737 FESIKSALD
-1745 GIHSP
+1745 IHSP
-1750 STETTSDG
+1750 SG
-1758 KNTAIGFGNGVTLS
+1758 KTDWAGQMTAIGFGNGVTLS
-1772 SIWSKIKSKVT
+1772 SIWSKIKTKVT

-1789 VLSPLTNGINKLK
+1789 VLSPLTNGINTLK
-1802 STISSLGSTAGG
+1802 STISSLGSTAERTNNP
-1814 GILDDIFHELGF
+1814 LDKLPTNVKNLAGR
-1826 DALNI
+1826 
-1831 KDSFVNASENGSILD
+1831 FVNASNNGSILD
-1846 DILHELGSDALD
+1846 NVLHKMGFDALD
-1858 VTDSFEEMTSGA
+1858 TTDAFEEMTSGA
-1870 DGLSEALAGEDGNG
+1870 DGLSEALAGEDGKG

-1915 FERKTEMTSDKLLA
+1915 FQRKTELTSDKLLA

-1975 VTMTDEQL
+1975 VTMTNEQL

-2017 GFENGLDLQKFKES
+2017 GFENGLDLQKFKDS

-2112 MRGLIDGIAS
+2112 IRGLIDGIAS

-2150 PSRIMAKLGGFVTEG
+2150 PSRIMARLGGFVTEG

-2202 TDLGIDLNPTI
+2202 TDLGIDINPTI
-2213 TPILDLSNIEAGSTQ
+2213 TPVLDLSNIEAGSTQ
-2228 LDNLTNGWNGIG
+2228 LDKLTNGWNNVG

-2262 ASMALETQNGLSLL
+2262 ANMALETQNGLSLL

>member
-1 MSRSVDQRIV
+1 MSKSVDQRIV

-190 GAISGIAAMTNAQF
+190 GAISGIAAMTNSQF

-219 VSADTFN
+219 ISADTFN

-272 FLHAKDANTT
+272 FLHAKDANST

-319 IKKVKSELE
+319 IKKVKTELE

-447 SGLTGINLEGV
+447 SGLTGINLEGA

-481 ISKLLNFKTLLE
+481 ISKLLNFKVLLE

-521 TKAYDAISDFI
+521 TKAHDAISDFI

-593 ETLGKF
+593 GTLSKF

-605 VLKNIAKSIR
+605 VLKNIGKSIR
-615 DLGSDNLLTRFIA
+615 SLGSDNLLTRFIA
-628 SVVSGIGSL
+628 SVVSGIGSV

-674 KKFNGNALLAFW
+674 KKFNGNALVAFW

-701 TAIEGIRTFFAE
+701 DAVSGIKEFFAE
-713 LDILDRIK
+713 LSILDMIK
-721 KKFAGF
+721 DKFAKF
-727 VDFIGKA
+727 VNWISEA
-734 INFLKNSS
+734 INKIKDEFS
-742 GTLGVVTV
+742 TLGVVNV
-750 HAAEL
+750 YAADFNDSVET
-755 NEAVDNIAGSTSASK
+755 ITGSAGKTK
-770 WDTSGIVNFINKI
+770 WDTSGIQSFIDKL
-783 KEFVKNIDVGKLA
+783 KEFVKNGGLAKVAILGINGALIAVIIQFARFLGSVTGLTNGLTNIVDGVKGILNGAKETPKINIIANAVLKLA
-796 VISFIAIITSV
+796 ASMVVLVGALS
-807 ILQFRKFIKSLTTAT
+807 SLT
-822 QSITGVFDGVRKFGE
+822 
-837 KVGDS
+837 
-842 FGGLFGKIGESIK
+842 L
-855 GYFDTLSE
+855 
-863 AAKHETTFNE
+863 
-873 VATALVKFA
+873 
-882 GAIAI
+882 
-887 LTGSLMLLTSFM
+887 FM
-899 EKHDVTKAGAAL
+899 EKHDISGAGGAMAAL
-911 ALLGVGILTFVGV
+911 AGGILVFTTV
-924 LALMNKETDLG
+924 LAILNKVCNLE
-935 FLIKFSAVLL
+935 FLFKFSKAMLVL
-945 VMSASMSILV
+945 SGSIFILV
-955 KAMNSIDNNGIES
+955 KAMNNIDVGEGILK
-968 RFIALSLL
+968 RFGALAGL
-976 MAELAIVTALLS
+976 MGVLVGVSFLLS
-988 KYAPELIK
+988 KAAPKLWK
-996 GSLSIL
+996 GSLSL
-1002 TFAATL
+1002 LAFAAVIKVFTKVLDLIPSISL
-1008 SVLAKALDKVPQ
+1008 SLKDFFAFGAMIFLMAVFLENAFNQFSKAIANMAVLCLSIAA
-1020 LVDMSGEILI
+1020 SAAILA
-1030 LGSLLGMGAVVLG
+1030 GVVMKLG
-1043 KTSSIFAESLKSLG
+1043 KYDG
-1057 IAMAAIGAAAL
+1057 NMAKGLAF
-1068 TVALTVALLNNI
+1068 TVALVALVSTF
-1080 GDISVGLLNLSEV
+1080 GV
-1093 LFVILAF
+1093 LVALA
-1100 SVIITQIN
+1100 T
-1108 KKLGQ
+1108 KKFG
-1113 GELPKFNAS
+1113 GRMPKFNAS
-1122 MILLAGSVAILALT
+1122 LVLMAGSVAILAKV
-1136 AKMISKLNPI
+1136 AMMIGEIPKEQLVRGVAAVSIFLVLI
-1146 DFAGGVLAVGAL
+1146 GGL
-1158 MAFIAGLMYASQYT
+1158 MAVSALT
-1172 EKAHPVKFAAGLILI
+1172 EKAHPVKFAVSLMLITGCIAAILGLSALVGLLREDIL
-1187 SGCVAI
+1187 
-1193 MSGMAA
+1193 
-1199 LIGLIKL
+1199 
-1206 EQLGKG
+1206 EN
-1212 IAVIGALELMV
+1212 
-1223 AGLMFVSKFT
+1223 
-1233 EKADFK
+1233 
-1239 SIMAALIG
+1239 G
-1247 VNAIIVE
+1247 V
-1254 LMILSL
+1254 
-1260 IKDFTSI
+1260 
-1267 YKALGVI
+1267 KALTKVMG
-1274 SGVLISFG
+1274 
-1282 IMMAGIGKAHYSKNT
+1282 
-1297 PLALLAM
+1297 M
-1304 IAIVAEI
+1304 IAILMAASALTAKANYGAVIAAIIGVSVIMGEMLLLSMLIEKNGNEIKSSMITMGLIIAAFSGMMFAIGKGEYNAGTVGAMLSSVLVVAALG
-1311 VGALYLL
+1311 GALYLL
-1318 STQVKDYG
+1318 ATQVADWKSLIAPTIAIGVVLRIYTKMLNNLSMRSFEPASLKVLLTG
-1326 ALVAASVSISAVL
+1326 ALLLGEVGLALVVLNAVGDWKSILASVFAINNVMCNLFNIMELLTQEKIDTKQIGNFLIACLSLVPVGLALSVLASQDWLSIGAAGVSMAATL
-1339 LSFGKTMKTVSSLT
+1339 WAMSFALT
-1353 GLKPAKMGSFL
+1353 
-1364 LGTLALIPI
+1364 TLATWNFASI
-1373 AGALWAVVN
+1373 AGA
-1382 AGDWASILTAG
+1382 
-1393 TAVSLALIA
+1393 
-1402 YAGVLK
+1402 
-1408 IISSTGKIDI
+1408 
-1418 GQIGGFLLGTLS
+1418 
-1430 LIPIALAIASLAK
+1430 
-1443 YDWLSMLSAAGAM
+1443 AGA
-1456 SLTLLA
+1456 
-1462 VATALM
+1462 
-1468 ILSGSGLNS
+1468 I
-1477 LAGAGSLLIVS
+1477 LIVS
-1488 GGLILMTQAFQKMQL
+1488 GAIVALAYAFNIMSGVNWPTIGMAVGTLVAITAVLFGLSFVSTPAL
-1503 VKWETLG
+1503 
-1510 KAGAVIAAMAAA
+1510 IAAAA
-1522 ILLLGATVSM
+1522 IVIVAAALDLISLAM
-1532 SAIGAA
+1532 IGAA
-1538 ILVGLAVALDLVGLA
+1538 YALKL
-1553 MIAAA
+1553 
-1558 KGMQMFTS
+1558 FTP

-1591 LLGLAGIPLTLGALG
+1591 LLGLAGITLTLGALG
-1606 LVDAASY
+1606 LAGAALY
-1613 MFPLAKGLI
+1613 MSPLAKGLI

-1627 GDISHIPGP
+1627 GNISHIPGP

-1644 LVLGLA
+1644 LVLGA
-1650 APGMSLAGAAFKV
+1650 ASPGMLLAGGAFKV

-1674 VSKSAVLI
+1674 VSKAAVLI
-1682 SNGINLIVSTLKM
+1682 SNGINLIVLTLKM
-1695 GAANIKNDSSK
+1695 GATNIKNSSSQ

-1718 ISKGLPNVIKGAAA
+1718 IRKGLPNVIKGAAA
-1732 LATGV
+1732 LGTGV
-1737 LKTIRSVL
+1737 FESIKSALD
-1745 GIHSP
+1745 IHSP
-1750 STETTSDG
+1750 SG
-1758 KNTAIGFGNGVTLS
+1758 KTDWAGQMTAIGFGNGVTLS
-1772 SIWSKIKSKVT
+1772 SIWSKIKTKVT

-1789 VLSPLTNGINKLK
+1789 VLSPLTNGINTLK
-1802 STISSLGSTAGG
+1802 STISGLGSAAERTNNPLDKLPTNVKNLAARFVNASDNGS
-1814 GILDDIFHELGF
+1814 ILDNVLHKLGF
-1826 DALNI
+1826 DAL
-1831 KDSFVNASENGSILD
+1831 DM
-1846 DILHELGSDALD
+1846 
-1858 VTDSFEEMTSGA
+1858 TDSFEEMTSGA
-1870 DGLSEALAGEDGNG
+1870 DGLTEALAGEDGKG

-1902 KDKIAGQMDIFSE
+1902 KDKISGQMDIFSE
-1915 FERKTEMTSDKLLA
+1915 FERKTELTSDKLLA

-2017 GFENGLDLQKFKES
+2017 GFENGLDLQKFKDS

-2136 TITGKFQKALQIHS
+2136 TITGKFQKVLQIHS
-2150 PSRIMAKLGGFVTEG
+2150 PSRIMARLGGFVTEG

-2202 TDLGIDLNPTI
+2202 TDLGIDINPTI
-2213 TPILDLSNIEAGSTQ
+2213 TPVLDLSNIEAGSTQ
-2228 LDNLTNGWNGIG
+2228 LDKLTNGWNGIG

>member
-1 MSRSVDQRIV
+1 MSKSVDQRIV

-24 KETINSLEKLKKE
+24 KETIDSLEKLKKE
-37 TDFSGLQ
+37 TDFSGVQ
-44 DSAKNFDL
+44 DSAKQIDF
-52 SKIKTEVKSLN
+52 SKITNEVDKVKLSFNLLDVVRAKIFDRIGEKILNGFESGLNKIPQLFKKTIDIMKSKGWSRAAN
-63 LTFKDV
+63 LE
-69 FKLDIFKRLADGII
+69 
-83 DTFSDAFHVIPN
+83 N
-95 LWNKTL
+95 
-101 NQIKTGGWTRATNID
+101 
-116 QATFQLK
+116 ATFQLE
-123 GLGIAIEDVNEQIN
+123 GLGIAWENVSKQIDN
-137 TAVEGTAYGYD
+137 AVSGTAYGLD
-148 QAAKAA
+148 SAARAA
-154 SQLATSQVKIGDGF
+154 AQLSASGVKIAEGWKF
-168 KTISF
+168 
-173 KNSKVVKE
+173 SKVI
-181 NVDEMERAL
+181 NADVDEMERAL
-190 GAISGIAAMTNAQF
+190 GAISGIAAMTNSSY
-204 DDIADIFTDAAGRGK
+204 DDIANVFTDAAGRGK
-219 VSADTFN
+219 VTADTFN
-226 RIAQRGLNSAGA
+226 RIAQRGLNSAA
-238 LAQSMGISEAAVKDL
+238 TLAKAMGTTEEAVKKM
-253 ASKGK
+253 ASKGQ
-258 ISFQEF
+258 ISFQQF
-264 ADAMYETF
+264 ADAMYDAYYEQAKKSNETF
-272 FLHAKDANTT
+272 DGA
-282 FEGSLSNMKAA
+282 LSNMQFA
-293 LSRLGQPFAKSI
+293 LGKIGAEFAKPI
-305 RDMMIGPFNELKET
+305 RAGLIEPFNEVRQT
-319 IKKVKSELE
+319 INRVKTEMQN
-328 KSGLY
+328 SGLF
-333 EYFNKLTN
+333 EYFTKLT
-341 TIGKV
+341 TVLSK
-346 VTSFVKH
+346 TFSLFVKN
-353 FRLND
+353 FRMND
-358 KNFEWVTNLS
+358 ENFKWVGNLA

-373 LVEVILRIALPIKDA
+373 LVEVILRVVIPIKDA
-388 FNSVF
+388 FKSVF
-393 GDSIISSVNSMTKSF
+393 GNSVIKSVNNMTKGF
-408 AKFIGKLKPSAE
+408 ADFINALKPSAE
-420 TAGYIRIAFEGL
+420 TANYIKIAFEG
-432 FQIFKAIGTIIKNLI
+432 FFRIVKALETGTAQLI
-447 SGLTGINLEGV
+447 RGITGINVEGTSLIGWIGKAIAV
-458 SLLGWVGKA
+458 SLKL
-467 LAIGLKVLGIIAEL
+467 LGIFTEFVVKSTNIQW
-481 ISKLLNFKTLLE
+481 ILE
-493 SISKVLNVFI
+493 NVTRVINVFAKSLVTI
-503 KGITAIILAIGSG
+503 VTLVGGGFVLAFISAYNAVKNFAQAISTKIGSPS
-516 FVYAF
+516 
-521 TKAYDAISDFI
+521 TNPFI
-532 TLISS
+532 
-537 KVGAPSSNPLV
+537 
-548 ILVREVVARI
+548 ILVREILSKI
-558 KEVPNIFPKAIKNIK
+558 KEIPSVFPRAINSIKELFSSFREATSVNEKFKILYNTITKFRTKIADVIKNIG
-573 EFFKSFNATKSVNNK
+573 KSVK
-588 FKLLF
+588 Q
-593 ETLGKF
+593 LGND
-599 KSRIGD
+599 ST
-605 VLKNIAKSIR
+605 
-615 DLGSDNLLTRFIA
+615 LTRFI
-628 SVVSGIGSL
+628 STIVTGIGV
-637 IQNVGDFAIIV
+637 IVDNVGEFSTLV
-648 SSVIVAGLGK
+648 GSVIVASLGK
-658 AADSIKNFF
+658 AADSIKIFF
-667 AAFTDNM
+667 TIFSNNM
-674 KKFNGNALLAFW
+674 RKFNGNVIIAFW
-686 KTFTEGL
+686 KTFVDGL

-727 VDFIGKA
+727 VDFMGKA

-755 NEAVDNIAGSTSASK
+755 NETVDNIAGSTSASK

-783 KEFVKNIDVGKLA
+783 KEFVKNIDAGKLA

-822 QSITGVFDGVRKFGE
+822 QSITGIFDGVKEFGE

-855 GYFDTLSE
+855 RYFDTLSE
-863 AAKHETTFNE
+863 GAKHEATFNE

-899 EKHDVTKAGAAL
+899 ETHDVTKAGAAL

-935 FLIKFSAVLL
+935 FLIKFSAVLV
-945 VMSASMSILV
+945 VMAASMSILV

-1030 LGSLLGMGAVVLG
+1030 LGSLLGIGAVVLG
-1043 KTSSIFAESLKSLG
+1043 RASSIFAESLKSLG

-1080 GDISVGLLNLSEV
+1080 GDISVGLINLSEV

-1136 AKMISKLNPI
+1136 AKMISKLNPL
-1146 DFAGGVLAVGAL
+1146 DFAIGVVAVGLL
-1158 MAFIAGLMYASQYT
+1158 MTFIAVLMHASQYT
-1172 EKAHPVKFAAGLILI
+1172 EKAHPVKFAASLILI
-1187 SGCVAI
+1187 TGCIGLIA
-1193 MSGMAA
+1193 GMAA

-1212 IAVIGALELMV
+1212 IAAIAVLELMV

-1233 EKADFK
+1233 EKADYK

-1254 LMILSL
+1254 LMLLSL
-1260 IKDFTSI
+1260 IKDFTPVF
-1267 YKALGVI
+1267 KALKVI
-1274 SGVLISFG
+1274 SAVLIAFG
-1282 IMMAGIGKAHYSKNT
+1282 VMMYLVGKANYSKNT
-1297 PLALLAM
+1297 PLSLLAM
-1304 IAIVAEI
+1304 IAIVTEI
-1311 VGALYLL
+1311 IGALYLL
-1318 STQVKDYG
+1318 SNYCEFGSLIAAAGSIGGVLLAFGGTMAIVSSIKNIRKERIVNFLKASLVLIPIGLALGAVAHAGEWSRIAAAGAAVSVTLLAFAG
-1326 ALVAASVSISAVL
+1326 ALAIVSTAGNINLSQLATFAIASA
-1339 LSFGKTMKTVSSLT
+1339 
-1353 GLKPAKMGSFL
+1353 
-1364 LGTLALIPI
+1364 ALIPI
-1373 AGALWAVVN
+1373 AY
-1382 AGDWASILTAG
+1382 SI
-1393 TAVSLALIA
+1393 SL
-1402 YAGVLK
+1402 
-1408 IISSTGKIDI
+1408 
-1418 GQIGGFLLGTLS
+1418 
-1430 LIPIALAIASLAK
+1430 LAK

-1468 ILSGSGLNS
+1468 ILSSSGLNS

-1488 GGLILMTQAFQKMQL
+1488 GGLILMAQAFQKMQL

-1522 ILLLGATVSM
+1522 ILLLGATFSI
-1532 SAIGAA
+1532 SAIGA
-1538 ILVGLAVALDLVGLA
+1538 IVLVALAVALDLVGLA

-1558 KGMQMFTS
+1558 KGMQMFTP
-1566 SLVILAGLPLAE
+1566 SLLILAGLPLAE

-1591 LLGLAGIPLTLGALG
+1591 LLGLAGISLTLGALG
-1606 LVDAASY
+1606 LAGAALY
-1613 MFPLAKGLI
+1613 MSPLAKGLI

-1644 LVLGLA
+1644 LVLGVA
-1650 APGMSLAGAAFKV
+1650 TPGMLLAGAAFKV

-1695 GAANIKNDSSK
+1695 GAANIKNNGQQ
-1706 IGTNIVSGMVNG
+1706 IGVNVGAGMING
-1718 ISKGLPNVIKGAAA
+1718 IKSSLPSVIKMAVKLG
-1732 LATGV
+1732 TGV
-1737 LKTIRSVL
+1737 FESIKSALD
-1745 GIHSP
+1745 IHSP
-1750 STETTSDG
+1750 SG
-1758 KNTAIGFGNGVTLS
+1758 KTDWAGQMTAIGFGNGVTLS
-1772 SIWSKIKSKVT
+1772 SIWSKIKTKVT

-1789 VLSPLTNGINKLK
+1789 VLSPLTNGINTLK
-1802 STISSLGSTAGG
+1802 STISSLGSTAERTNNP
-1814 GILDDIFHELGF
+1814 LDKLPTNVKNLAGR
-1826 DALNI
+1826 
-1831 KDSFVNASENGSILD
+1831 FVNASNNGSILD
-1846 DILHELGSDALD
+1846 NILHKMGFDALD
-1858 VTDSFEEMTSGA
+1858 TTDAFEEMTSGA
-1870 DGLSEALAGEDGNG
+1870 NGLSEALAGEDGKG

-1915 FERKTEMTSDKLLA
+1915 FQRKTELTSDKLLA

-1975 VTMTDEQL
+1975 VTMTNEQL

-2079 SLQPKMITIAK
+2079 SLQPKIITIAK

-2112 MRGLIDGIAS
+2112 IRGLIDGIAS

-2136 TITGKFQKALQIHS
+2136 TITGKFQKVLQIHS
-2150 PSRIMAKLGGFVTEG
+2150 PSRIMARLGGFVTEG

-2202 TDLGIDLNPTI
+2202 TDLGIDINPTI
-2213 TPILDLSNIEAGSTQ
+2213 TPVLDLSNIEAGSTQ
-2228 LDNLTNGWNGIG
+2228 LDKLTNGWNNVG
-2240 ISTSSTLASSAAN
+2240 ISTSGTLASSAAN

>member
-1 MSRSVDQRIV
+1 MSKSVDQRIV

-69 FKLDIFKRLADGII
+69 FKLDVFKRLADVII

-190 GAISGIAAMTNAQF
+190 GAISGIAAMTNSQF

-219 VSADTFN
+219 ISADTFN

-264 ADAMYETF
+264 ADAMYATF

-333 EYFNKLTN
+333 EYFNKLTY

-346 VTSFVKH
+346 VTTFVKH

-388 FNSVF
+388 FKSVF

-481 ISKLLNFKTLLE
+481 ISKLLNFKVLLE

-521 TKAYDAISDFI
+521 TKAHDAISDFI

-593 ETLGKF
+593 GTLSKF

-605 VLKNIAKSIR
+605 VLKNIGKSIR
-615 DLGSDNLLTRFIA
+615 SLGSDNLLTRFIA
-628 SVVSGIGSL
+628 SVVSGIGSV

-674 KKFNGNALLAFW
+674 KKFNGNALVAFW

-701 TAIEGIRTFFAE
+701 DAVSGIKEFFAE
-713 LDILDRIK
+713 LSILDMIK
-721 KKFAGF
+721 DKFAKF
-727 VDFIGKA
+727 VNWISEA
-734 INFLKNSS
+734 INKIKDEFS
-742 GTLGVVTV
+742 TLGVVNV
-750 HAAEL
+750 YAADFNDSVET
-755 NEAVDNIAGSTSASK
+755 ITGSAGKTK
-770 WDTSGIVNFINKI
+770 WDTSGIQSFIDKL
-783 KEFVKNIDVGKLA
+783 KEFVKNGGLAKVAILGINGALIAVIIQFARFLGSVTGLTNGLTNIVDGVKGILNGAKETPKINIIANAVLKLA
-796 VISFIAIITSV
+796 ASMVVLVGALS
-807 ILQFRKFIKSLTTAT
+807 SLT
-822 QSITGVFDGVRKFGE
+822 
-837 KVGDS
+837 
-842 FGGLFGKIGESIK
+842 L
-855 GYFDTLSE
+855 
-863 AAKHETTFNE
+863 
-873 VATALVKFA
+873 
-882 GAIAI
+882 
-887 LTGSLMLLTSFM
+887 FM
-899 EKHDVTKAGAAL
+899 EKHDISGAGGAMAAL
-911 ALLGVGILTFVGV
+911 AGGILVFTTV
-924 LALMNKETDLG
+924 LAILNKVCNLE
-935 FLIKFSAVLL
+935 FLFKFSKAMLVL
-945 VMSASMSILV
+945 SGSIFILV
-955 KAMNSIDNNGIES
+955 KAMNNIDVGEGILK
-968 RFIALSLL
+968 RFGALAGL
-976 MAELAIVTALLS
+976 MGVLVGVSFLLS
-988 KYAPELIK
+988 KAAPKLWK
-996 GSLSIL
+996 GSLSL
-1002 TFAATL
+1002 LAFAAVIKVFTKVLDLIPSISL
-1008 SVLAKALDKVPQ
+1008 SLKDFFAFGATIFLMAVFLENAFNQFSKAIANMAVLCLSIAA
-1020 LVDMSGEILI
+1020 SAAILA
-1030 LGSLLGMGAVVLG
+1030 GVVMKLG
-1043 KTSSIFAESLKSLG
+1043 KYDG
-1057 IAMAAIGAAAL
+1057 NMAKGLAF
-1068 TVALTVALLNNI
+1068 TVALVALVSTF
-1080 GDISVGLLNLSEV
+1080 GV
-1093 LFVILAF
+1093 LVALA
-1100 SVIITQIN
+1100 T
-1108 KKLGQ
+1108 KKFG
-1113 GELPKFNAS
+1113 GRMPKFNAS
-1122 MILLAGSVAILALT
+1122 LVLMAGSVAILAKV
-1136 AKMISKLNPI
+1136 AMMIGEIPKEQLVRGVAAVSIFLVLI
-1146 DFAGGVLAVGAL
+1146 GGL
-1158 MAFIAGLMYASQYT
+1158 MAVSALT
-1172 EKAHPVKFAAGLILI
+1172 EKAHPVKFAVSLMLITGCIAAILGLSALVGLLREDIL
-1187 SGCVAI
+1187 
-1193 MSGMAA
+1193 
-1199 LIGLIKL
+1199 
-1206 EQLGKG
+1206 EN
-1212 IAVIGALELMV
+1212 
-1223 AGLMFVSKFT
+1223 
-1233 EKADFK
+1233 
-1239 SIMAALIG
+1239 G
-1247 VNAIIVE
+1247 V
-1254 LMILSL
+1254 
-1260 IKDFTSI
+1260 
-1267 YKALGVI
+1267 KALTKVM
-1274 SGVLISFG
+1274 S
-1282 IMMAGIGKAHYSKNT
+1282 
-1297 PLALLAM
+1297 M
-1304 IAIVAEI
+1304 IAILMAASALTAKANYGAVIAAIIGVSVIMGEMLLLSMLIEKNGNEIKSSMITMGLIIAAFSGMMFAIGKGEYNAGTVGAMLSSVLVVAALG
-1311 VGALYLL
+1311 GALYLL
-1318 STQVKDYG
+1318 ATQVADWKSLIAPTIAIGVVLRIYTKMLNNLSMRSFEPASLKVLLTG
-1326 ALVAASVSISAVL
+1326 ALLLGEVGLALVALNAVGDWKSILASVFAINNVMCNLFNIMELLTQEKIDTKQIGNFLIACLSLVPVGLALSVLASQDWLSIGAAGVSMAVTL
-1339 LSFGKTMKTVSSLT
+1339 WAMSFALT
-1353 GLKPAKMGSFL
+1353 
-1364 LGTLALIPI
+1364 TLATWNFASI
-1373 AGALWAVVN
+1373 AGA
-1382 AGDWASILTAG
+1382 
-1393 TAVSLALIA
+1393 
-1402 YAGVLK
+1402 
-1408 IISSTGKIDI
+1408 
-1418 GQIGGFLLGTLS
+1418 
-1430 LIPIALAIASLAK
+1430 
-1443 YDWLSMLSAAGAM
+1443 AGA
-1456 SLTLLA
+1456 
-1462 VATALM
+1462 
-1468 ILSGSGLNS
+1468 I
-1477 LAGAGSLLIVS
+1477 LIVS
-1488 GGLILMTQAFQKMQL
+1488 GAIVALAYAFN
-1503 VKWETLG
+1503 
-1510 KAGAVIAAMAAA
+1510 I
-1522 ILLLGATVSM
+1522 M
-1532 SAIGAA
+1532 SDVNWPT
-1538 ILVGLAVALDLVGLA
+1538 VGLAVGTLVAITAVLFGLSFVSTPALIAAAAIVIVAAALDLISLA
-1553 MIAAA
+1553 MIGAAYA
-1558 KGMQMFTS
+1558 LKMFTP

-1591 LLGLAGIPLTLGALG
+1591 LLGLAGISLTLGALG
-1606 LVDAASY
+1606 LSGAALY
-1613 MFPLAKGLI
+1613 MSPLAKGLI

-1627 GDISHIPGP
+1627 GNISHIPGP

-1644 LVLGLA
+1644 LVLGTA
-1650 APGMSLAGAAFKV
+1650 TPGMLLAGSAFKV

-1668 TILGTA
+1668 TVLGTA
-1674 VSKSAVLI
+1674 VSKAAVLI

-1695 GAANIKNDSSK
+1695 GAISIKNNGQQ
-1706 IGTNIVSGMVNG
+1706 IGVNVGAGMVNG
-1718 ISKGLPNVIKGAAA
+1718 IKSSLPSVIKMAVG
-1732 LATGV
+1732 LGTGV
-1737 LKTIRSVL
+1737 FESIKSALD
-1745 GIHSP
+1745 IHSP
-1750 STETTSDG
+1750 SG
-1758 KNTAIGFGNGVTLS
+1758 KTDWAGQMTAIGFGDGVTLS
-1772 SIWSKIKSKVT
+1772 SIWSKIKSTVT

-1789 VLSPLTNGINKLK
+1789 VLSPLTNGINTLK
-1802 STISSLGSTAGG
+1802 STISSLGSIAERTNNP
-1814 GILDDIFHELGF
+1814 LDKLPTNVKNL
-1826 DALNI
+1826 AAR
-1831 KDSFVNASENGSILD
+1831 FVNASDNGSILD
-1846 DILHELGSDALD
+1846 NILHKMGFDALD
-1858 VTDSFEEMTSGA
+1858 TTEAFEEMTSGA
-1870 DGLSEALAGEDGNG
+1870 DGLSEALAGEDGKG
-1884 GGGAAKAAETTK
+1884 GGGAAKAAKTTK
-1896 NAFEEL
+1896 DAFEEL
-1902 KDKIAGQMDIFSE
+1902 RDNIAGQMDIFSE
-1915 FERKTEMTSDKLLA
+1915 FEKKTEMTSDKLLA

-1959 KLADLGPQ
+1959 KLADLGPK

-1989 YAKSLLMPEASANMI
+1989 YTKSLAMPDASANFI

-2017 GFENGLDLQKFKES
+2017 GFENGLDLQKFKDS

-2050 INSPSKVMYENG
+2050 IHSPSKVMYENG

-2090 GIVSDIK
+2090 GIISDIK

-2150 PSRIMAKLGGFVTEG
+2150 PSRIMARLGGFVTEG

-2174 ELVANASENLAST
+2174 ELVANASKNLAST

-2202 TDLGIDLNPTI
+2202 TDLGIDINPTI
-2213 TPILDLSNIEAGSTQ
+2213 TPVLDLSNIEAGSTQ
-2228 LDNLTNGWNGIG
+2228 LDKLTNGWNGIG

>member
-24 KETINSLEKLKKE
+24 KETIDSLEKLKKE
-37 TDFSGLQ
+37 TDFSGVQ
-44 DSAKNFDL
+44 DSAKQIDF
-52 SKIKTEVKSLN
+52 SKITNEVDKVKLSFNLLDVVRAKIFDRIGEKILNGFESGLNKIPQLFKKTIDIMKSKGWSRAAN
-63 LTFKDV
+63 LE
-69 FKLDIFKRLADGII
+69 
-83 DTFSDAFHVIPN
+83 N
-95 LWNKTL
+95 
-101 NQIKTGGWTRATNID
+101 
-116 QATFQLK
+116 ATFQLE
-123 GLGIAIEDVNEQIN
+123 GLGIAWENVSKQIDN
-137 TAVEGTAYGYD
+137 AVSGTAYGLD
-148 QAAKAA
+148 SAARAA
-154 SQLATSQVKIGDGF
+154 AQLSASGVKIAEGWKF
-168 KTISF
+168 
-173 KNSKVVKE
+173 SKVI
-181 NVDEMERAL
+181 NADVDEMERAL
-190 GAISGIAAMTNAQF
+190 GAISGIAAMTNSSY
-204 DDIADIFTDAAGRGK
+204 DDIANIFTDAAGRGK
-219 VSADTFN
+219 VTADTFN
-226 RIAQRGLNSAGA
+226 RIAQRGLNSAA
-238 LAQSMGISEAAVKDL
+238 TLAKAMGTTEEAVKKM
-253 ASKGK
+253 ASKGQ
-258 ISFQEF
+258 ISFQQF
-264 ADAMYETF
+264 ADAMYDAYYEQAKKSNETF
-272 FLHAKDANTT
+272 DGA
-282 FEGSLSNMKAA
+282 LSNMQFA
-293 LSRLGQPFAKSI
+293 LGKIGAEFAKPI
-305 RDMMIGPFNELKET
+305 RAGLIEPFNEVRQT
-319 IKKVKSELE
+319 INRVKTEMQN
-328 KSGLY
+328 SGLF
-333 EYFNKLTN
+333 EYFTKLT
-341 TIGKV
+341 TVLSK
-346 VTSFVKH
+346 TFSLFVKN
-353 FRLND
+353 FRMND
-358 KNFEWVTNLS
+358 ENFKWVGNLA

-373 LVEVILRIALPIKDA
+373 LVEVILRVVIPIKDA
-388 FNSVF
+388 FKSVF
-393 GDSIISSVNSMTKSF
+393 GNSVIKSVNNMTKGF
-408 AKFIGKLKPSAE
+408 ADFINALKPSAE
-420 TAGYIRIAFEGL
+420 TANYIRIAFEG
-432 FQIFKAIGTIIKNLI
+432 FFKIVKALGTGTAQLI
-447 SGLTGINLEGV
+447 RGITGINVEGTSLIGWIGKAIAV
-458 SLLGWVGKA
+458 SLKL
-467 LAIGLKVLGIIAEL
+467 LGIFTEFIVKSTN
-481 ISKLLNFKTLLE
+481 IQWILE
-493 SISKVLNVFI
+493 NVTRVINVFAKSLVTI
-503 KGITAIILAIGSG
+503 VTLVGGGFVLAFISAYNAVKNFAQAISTKIGSPS
-516 FVYAF
+516 
-521 TKAYDAISDFI
+521 TNPFI
-532 TLISS
+532 
-537 KVGAPSSNPLV
+537 
-548 ILVREVVARI
+548 ILVREILSKI
-558 KEVPNIFPKAIKNIK
+558 KEIPSVFPKAINSIKELFVSFKEATSVNEKFKVLYNTITKFRTKIADVIKNIG
-573 EFFKSFNATKSVNNK
+573 KSVK
-588 FKLLF
+588 Q
-593 ETLGKF
+593 LGND
-599 KSRIGD
+599 ST
-605 VLKNIAKSIR
+605 
-615 DLGSDNLLTRFIA
+615 LTRFI
-628 SVVSGIGSL
+628 STIVTGIGV
-637 IQNVGDFAIIV
+637 IVDNVGEFSALV
-648 SSVIVAGLGK
+648 GSVIVASLGK
-658 AADSIKNFF
+658 AADSIKIFF
-667 AAFTDNM
+667 TTFSNNM
-674 KKFNGNALLAFW
+674 RKFNGNVIIAFW
-686 KTFTEGL
+686 KTFVDGL

-713 LDILDRIK
+713 LDILDKIK
-721 KKFAGF
+721 TKFASF
-727 VDFIGKA
+727 VDFMVKA
-734 INFLKNSS
+734 INYLKNSS

-755 NEAVDNIAGSTSASK
+755 NETVDNIAGSTSASK

-783 KEFVKNIDVGKLA
+783 KEFVKNIDAGKLA

-822 QSITGVFDGVRKFGE
+822 QSITGIFDGVKEFGE

-863 AAKHETTFNE
+863 GAKHEATFNE

-899 EKHDVTKAGAAL
+899 ETHDVTKAGAAL

-935 FLIKFSAVLL
+935 FLIKFSAVLV
-945 VMSASMSILV
+945 VMAASMSILV

-1030 LGSLLGMGAVVLG
+1030 LGSLLGIGAVVLG
-1043 KTSSIFAESLKSLG
+1043 RASSIFAESLKSLG

-1080 GDISVGLLNLSEV
+1080 GDISVGLINLSEV

-1100 SVIITQIN
+1100 SIIITQIN

-1136 AKMISKLNPI
+1136 AKMISKLNPL
-1146 DFAGGVLAVGAL
+1146 DFAIGVGAIGVL
-1158 MAFIAGLMYASQYT
+1158 MTFIAGLMYASQYT
-1172 EKAHPVKFAAGLILI
+1172 EKAHPVKFAASLILI
-1187 SGCVAI
+1187 SGCIGLLA
-1193 MSGMAA
+1193 GMAA

-1212 IAVIGALELMV
+1212 VAVIGVLELMV

-1254 LMILSL
+1254 LMLLSL
-1260 IKDFTSI
+1260 IKDFTPVF
-1267 YKALGVI
+1267 KALGVI
-1274 SGVLISFG
+1274 SSVLIAFG
-1282 IMMAGIGKAHYSKNT
+1282 VMMSLVGSANYSKNT
-1297 PLALLAM
+1297 PLSLLAM
-1304 IAIVAEI
+1304 IAIVTEI
-1311 VGALYLL
+1311 IGALYLL
-1318 STQVKDYG
+1318 SNYCEFGSLIAAAGSIGGVLLAFGGTMAIVSSIKNIRKERIVNFLKASLVLIPIGLALGAVAHAGEWSRIAAAGAAVSVTLLAFAG
-1326 ALVAASVSISAVL
+1326 ALAIVSTAGNINLSQLATFAIASA
-1339 LSFGKTMKTVSSLT
+1339 
-1353 GLKPAKMGSFL
+1353 
-1364 LGTLALIPI
+1364 ALIPI
-1373 AGALWAVVN
+1373 AY
-1382 AGDWASILTAG
+1382 SI
-1393 TAVSLALIA
+1393 SL
-1402 YAGVLK
+1402 
-1408 IISSTGKIDI
+1408 
-1418 GQIGGFLLGTLS
+1418 
-1430 LIPIALAIASLAK
+1430 LAK

-1488 GGLILMTQAFQKMQL
+1488 GGLILMAQAFQKMQL

-1522 ILLLGATVSM
+1522 ILLLGATFSI
-1532 SAIGAA
+1532 SAIGA
-1538 ILVGLAVALDLVGLA
+1538 IVLVALAVALDLVGLA

-1558 KGMQMFTS
+1558 KGMQMFTP

-1591 LLGLAGIPLTLGALG
+1591 LLGLAGISLTLGALG
-1606 LVDAASY
+1606 LAGAALY
-1613 MFPLAKGLI
+1613 MSPLAKGLI

-1644 LVLGLA
+1644 LVLGVA
-1650 APGMSLAGAAFKV
+1650 TPGMLLAGAAFKV

-1674 VSKSAVLI
+1674 VSKAAVLI

-1695 GAANIKNDSSK
+1695 GAANIKNNGQQ
-1706 IGTNIVSGMVNG
+1706 IGVNVGAGMING
-1718 ISKGLPNVIKGAAA
+1718 IKSSLPSVIKMAVKLG
-1732 LATGV
+1732 TGV
-1737 LKTIRSVL
+1737 FESIKSALD
-1745 GIHSP
+1745 IHSP
-1750 STETTSDG
+1750 SG
-1758 KNTAIGFGNGVTLS
+1758 KTDWAGQMTAIGFGNGVTLS
-1772 SIWSKIKSKVT
+1772 SIWSKIKTKVT

-1789 VLSPLTNGINKLK
+1789 VLSPLTNGINTLK
-1802 STISSLGSTAGG
+1802 STISSLGSTAERTNNP
-1814 GILDDIFHELGF
+1814 LDKLPTNVKNLAGR
-1826 DALNI
+1826 
-1831 KDSFVNASENGSILD
+1831 FVNASENGSILD
-1846 DILHELGSDALD
+1846 NILHKMGFDALD
-1858 VTDSFEEMTSGA
+1858 TTDAFEEMTSGA
-1870 DGLSEALAGEDGNG
+1870 DGLSEALAGEDGKG

-1915 FERKTEMTSDKLLA
+1915 FQRKTELTSDKLLA

-1975 VTMTDEQL
+1975 VTMTNEQL

-2017 GFENGLDLQKFKES
+2017 GFENGLDLQKFKDS

-2150 PSRIMAKLGGFVTEG
+2150 PSRIMARLGGFVTEG

-2202 TDLGIDLNPTI
+2202 TDLGIDINPTI
-2213 TPILDLSNIEAGSTQ
+2213 TPVLDLSNIEAGSTQ
-2228 LDNLTNGWNGIG
+2228 LDKLTNGWNNVG

>member
-1 MSRSVDQRIV
+1 MSKSVDQRIV

-69 FKLDIFKRLADGII
+69 FKLDVFKRLADGII
-83 DTFSDAFHVIPN
+83 NTFLDAFHVIPN

-190 GAISGIAAMTNAQF
+190 GAISGIAAMTNSQF

-219 VSADTFN
+219 ISADTFN

-346 VTSFVKH
+346 ITSFVKH

-388 FNSVF
+388 FKSVF

-521 TKAYDAISDFI
+521 TKAHDVISDFI

-599 KSRIGD
+599 KFRIGD

-615 DLGSDNLLTRFIA
+615 SLGSDNLLTRFIA

-674 KKFNGNALLAFW
+674 KKFNGNALVAFW

-701 TAIEGIRTFFAE
+701 DAVSGIKEFFAE
-713 LDILDRIK
+713 LSILDMIK
-721 KKFAGF
+721 DKFAKF
-727 VDFIGKA
+727 VNWISEA
-734 INFLKNSS
+734 INKIKDEFS
-742 GTLGVVTV
+742 TLGVVNV
-750 HAAEL
+750 YAADFNDSVET
-755 NEAVDNIAGSTSASK
+755 ITGSAGKTK
-770 WDTSGIVNFINKI
+770 WDTSGIQSFIDKL
-783 KEFVKNIDVGKLA
+783 KEFVKNGGLAKVAILGINGALIAVIIQFARFLGSVTGLTNGLTNIVDGVKGILNGAKETPKINIIANAVLKLA
-796 VISFIAIITSV
+796 VSMVVLVGALSA
-807 ILQFRKFIKSLTTAT
+807 LT
-822 QSITGVFDGVRKFGE
+822 
-837 KVGDS
+837 
-842 FGGLFGKIGESIK
+842 L
-855 GYFDTLSE
+855 
-863 AAKHETTFNE
+863 
-873 VATALVKFA
+873 
-882 GAIAI
+882 
-887 LTGSLMLLTSFM
+887 FM
-899 EKHDVTKAGAAL
+899 EKHDISGAGGAMAAL
-911 ALLGVGILTFVGV
+911 AGGILVFTTV
-924 LALMNKETDLG
+924 LAILNKVCNLE
-935 FLIKFSAVLL
+935 FLFKFSKAMLVL
-945 VMSASMSILV
+945 SGSIFILV
-955 KAMNSIDNNGIES
+955 KAMNNIDVGEGILK
-968 RFIALSLL
+968 RFGALAGL
-976 MAELAIVTALLS
+976 MGVLVGVSFLLS
-988 KYAPELIK
+988 KAAPKLWK
-996 GSLSIL
+996 GSLSL
-1002 TFAATL
+1002 LAFAAVIKVFTKVLDLIPSISL
-1008 SVLAKALDKVPQ
+1008 SLKDFFEFGATIFLMAVFLENAFNQFSKAIANMAVLCLSIAA
-1020 LVDMSGEILI
+1020 SAAILA
-1030 LGSLLGMGAVVLG
+1030 GVVMKLG
-1043 KTSSIFAESLKSLG
+1043 KYDG
-1057 IAMAAIGAAAL
+1057 NMAKGLAF
-1068 TVALTVALLNNI
+1068 TVALVALVSTF
-1080 GDISVGLLNLSEV
+1080 GV
-1093 LFVILAF
+1093 LVALA
-1100 SVIITQIN
+1100 T
-1108 KKLGQ
+1108 KKFG
-1113 GELPKFNAS
+1113 GRMPKFNAS
-1122 MILLAGSVAILALT
+1122 LVLMAGSVAILAKV
-1136 AKMISKLNPI
+1136 AMMIGEIPKEQLIRGVAAISIFLVLI
-1146 DFAGGVLAVGAL
+1146 GGL
-1158 MAFIAGLMYASQYT
+1158 MAASALT
-1172 EKAHPVKFAAGLILI
+1172 EKAHPVKFAVSLMLITGCLAAILGLSALAGLLREYIL
-1187 SGCVAI
+1187 
-1193 MSGMAA
+1193 
-1199 LIGLIKL
+1199 
-1206 EQLGKG
+1206 EN
-1212 IAVIGALELMV
+1212 
-1223 AGLMFVSKFT
+1223 
-1233 EKADFK
+1233 
-1239 SIMAALIG
+1239 G
-1247 VNAIIVE
+1247 V
-1254 LMILSL
+1254 
-1260 IKDFTSI
+1260 
-1267 YKALGVI
+1267 KALRK
-1274 SGVLISFG
+1274 
-1282 IMMAGIGKAHYSKNT
+1282 IMV
-1297 PLALLAM
+1297 M
-1304 IAIVAEI
+1304 IAILMAASALTAKSNYGAVIAAIIGVSVIMGEMLLLSMLIEKNGDEIKSSMITMGLIIAAFSGMMFAIGKGKYNASTVGALLSSVLVVAALG
-1311 VGALYLL
+1311 GALYLL
-1318 STQVKDYG
+1318 ATQVADWKSLIAPTIAIGVVLRIYTNMLNKLG
-1326 ALVAASVSISAVL
+1326 TRSFEPASLKVLLTGALLLGEVGLALVALNAVGDWKSILASVFAINNVMCNLFNIMELLTQEKLDTKQIGNFLVACLSLVPVGLALSVLASQDWLSIGAAGVSMAATL
-1339 LSFGKTMKTVSSLT
+1339 WAMSFALT
-1353 GLKPAKMGSFL
+1353 
-1364 LGTLALIPI
+1364 TLATWNFSSI
-1373 AGALWAVVN
+1373 AGA
-1382 AGDWASILTAG
+1382 
-1393 TAVSLALIA
+1393 
-1402 YAGVLK
+1402 
-1408 IISSTGKIDI
+1408 
-1418 GQIGGFLLGTLS
+1418 
-1430 LIPIALAIASLAK
+1430 
-1443 YDWLSMLSAAGAM
+1443 AGA
-1456 SLTLLA
+1456 
-1462 VATALM
+1462 
-1468 ILSGSGLNS
+1468 I
-1477 LAGAGSLLIVS
+1477 LIVS
-1488 GGLILMTQAFQKMQL
+1488 GAIVALAYAFNIMSGVNWPTIGMAVVTLVAITAVLFGLSFVSTPAL
-1503 VKWETLG
+1503 
-1510 KAGAVIAAMAAA
+1510 IAAAA
-1522 ILLLGATVSM
+1522 IVIVAAALDLISLAM
-1532 SAIGAA
+1532 IGAA
-1538 ILVGLAVALDLVGLA
+1538 YALKL
-1553 MIAAA
+1553 
-1558 KGMQMFTS
+1558 FTP

-1591 LLGLAGIPLTLGALG
+1591 LLGLAGITLTLGALG
-1606 LVDAASY
+1606 LAGAASY
-1613 MFPLAKGLI
+1613 MSPLAKGLI

-1644 LVLGLA
+1644 LVLGA
-1650 APGMSLAGAAFKV
+1650 ASPGMLLAGAAFKV

-1674 VSKSAVLI
+1674 VSKAAVLI
-1682 SNGINLIVSTLKM
+1682 SSGINLIVSTLKM
-1695 GAANIKNDSSK
+1695 GAANIKNNGQQ
-1706 IGTNIVSGMVNG
+1706 IGINVGAGMVNG
-1718 ISKGLPNVIKGAAA
+1718 IKSSLPSVIKMAAG
-1732 LATGV
+1732 LGTGV
-1737 LKTIRSVL
+1737 FESIKSALD
-1745 GIHSP
+1745 IHSP
-1750 STETTSDG
+1750 SG
-1758 KNTAIGFGNGVTLS
+1758 KTDWAGQMTAIGFGNGVTLS
-1772 SIWSKIKSKVT
+1772 SIWSKIKTKVT

-1789 VLSPLTNGINKLK
+1789 VLSPLTNGINTLK
-1802 STISSLGSTAGG
+1802 STISGLGSAAERTNNPLDKLPTNVKNLAGRFVNASDNG
-1814 GILDDIFHELGF
+1814 SILDNVLHKLGF
-1826 DALNI
+1826 DAL
-1831 KDSFVNASENGSILD
+1831 DM
-1846 DILHELGSDALD
+1846 
-1858 VTDSFEEMTSGA
+1858 TDSFEEMTSGA
-1870 DGLSEALAGEDGNG
+1870 DGLTEALAGEDGNG

-1902 KDKIAGQMDIFSE
+1902 KDKISDQMDIFSE
-1915 FERKTEMTSDKLLA
+1915 FERKTELTSDKLLA

-1959 KLADLGPQ
+1959 KLADLGPK

-1989 YAKSLLMPEASANMI
+1989 YAKSLLMPDASANMI

-2017 GFENGLDLQKFKES
+2017 GFENGLDLQKFKDS

-2069 VKGIDNQNKI
+2069 VKGVDNQNKI

-2136 TITGKFQKALQIHS
+2136 TITGKLQKALQIHS
-2150 PSRIMAKLGGFVTEG
+2150 PSRIMARLGGFVTEG

-2174 ELVANASENLAST
+2174 ELVANASENLANT

-2213 TPILDLSNIEAGSTQ
+2213 TPVLDLSNIEAGSTQ
-2228 LDNLTNGWNGIG
+2228 LNNLTNGWNGIG

-2326 DAELGRRASMRGRH
+2326 DVELGRRASMRGRH

>member
-24 KETINSLEKLKKE
+24 KETIDSLEKLKKE
-37 TDFSGLQ
+37 TDFSGVQ
-44 DSAKNFDL
+44 DSAKQIDF
-52 SKIKTEVKSLN
+52 SKITNEVDKVKLSFNLLDVVRAKIFDRIGEKILNGFESGLNKIPQLFKKTIDIMKSKGWSRAAN
-63 LTFKDV
+63 LE
-69 FKLDIFKRLADGII
+69 
-83 DTFSDAFHVIPN
+83 N
-95 LWNKTL
+95 
-101 NQIKTGGWTRATNID
+101 
-116 QATFQLK
+116 ATFQLE
-123 GLGIAIEDVNEQIN
+123 GLGIAWENVSKQIDN
-137 TAVEGTAYGYD
+137 AVSGTAYGLD
-148 QAAKAA
+148 SAARAA
-154 SQLATSQVKIGDGF
+154 AQLSASGVKIAEGWKF
-168 KTISF
+168 
-173 KNSKVVKE
+173 SKVI
-181 NVDEMERAL
+181 NADVDEMERAL
-190 GAISGIAAMTNAQF
+190 GAISGIAAMTNSSY
-204 DDIADIFTDAAGRGK
+204 DDIANVFTDAAGRGK
-219 VSADTFN
+219 VTADTFN
-226 RIAQRGLNSAGA
+226 RIAQRGLNSAA
-238 LAQSMGISEAAVKDL
+238 TLAKAMGTTEEAVKKM
-253 ASKGK
+253 ASKGQ
-258 ISFQEF
+258 ISFQQF
-264 ADAMYETF
+264 ADAMYDAYYEQAKKSNETF
-272 FLHAKDANTT
+272 DGA
-282 FEGSLSNMKAA
+282 LSNMQFA
-293 LSRLGQPFAKSI
+293 LGKIGAEFAKPI
-305 RDMMIGPFNELKET
+305 RAGLIEPFNEVRQT
-319 IKKVKSELE
+319 INRVKTEMQN
-328 KSGLY
+328 SGLF
-333 EYFNKLTN
+333 EYFTKLT
-341 TIGKV
+341 TVLSK
-346 VTSFVKH
+346 TFSLFVKN
-353 FRLND
+353 FRMND
-358 KNFEWVTNLS
+358 ENFKWVGNLA

-373 LVEVILRIALPIKDA
+373 LVEVILRVVIPIKDA
-388 FNSVF
+388 FKSVF
-393 GDSIISSVNSMTKSF
+393 GNSVIKSVNNMTKGF
-408 AKFIGKLKPSAE
+408 ADFINALKPSAE
-420 TAGYIRIAFEGL
+420 TANYIRIAFEG
-432 FQIFKAIGTIIKNLI
+432 FFKIVKALGTGTAQLI
-447 SGLTGINLEGV
+447 RGITGINVEGTSLIGWIGKAIAV
-458 SLLGWVGKA
+458 SLKL
-467 LAIGLKVLGIIAEL
+467 LGIFTEFVVKSTNIQW
-481 ISKLLNFKTLLE
+481 ILE
-493 SISKVLNVFI
+493 NVTRVINVFAKSLVTI
-503 KGITAIILAIGSG
+503 VTLVGGGFVLAFISAYNAVKNFAQAISTKIGSPS
-516 FVYAF
+516 
-521 TKAYDAISDFI
+521 TNPFI
-532 TLISS
+532 
-537 KVGAPSSNPLV
+537 
-548 ILVREVVARI
+548 ILVREILSKI
-558 KEVPNIFPKAIKNIK
+558 KEIPSVFPRAINSIKELFSSFREATSVNEKFKVLYNTITKFRTKIADVIKNIG
-573 EFFKSFNATKSVNNK
+573 KSVK
-588 FKLLF
+588 Q
-593 ETLGKF
+593 LGND
-599 KSRIGD
+599 ST
-605 VLKNIAKSIR
+605 
-615 DLGSDNLLTRFIA
+615 LTRFISTIVTGI
-628 SVVSGIGSL
+628 SVIVD
-637 IQNVGDFAIIV
+637 NVGEFSTLV
-648 SSVIVAGLGK
+648 GSVIVASLGK
-658 AADSIKNFF
+658 AADSIKIFF
-667 AAFTDNM
+667 TTLSNNM
-674 KKFNGNALLAFW
+674 RKFNGNVIIAFW
-686 KTFTEGL
+686 KTFVDGL

-713 LDILDRIK
+713 LDILDKIK
-721 KKFAGF
+721 TKFASF
-727 VDFIGKA
+727 VDFMVKA

-755 NEAVDNIAGSTSASK
+755 NETVDNIAGSTSASK

-822 QSITGVFDGVRKFGE
+822 QSITGIFDGVKEFGE

-863 AAKHETTFNE
+863 GAKHEATFNE

-899 EKHDVTKAGAAL
+899 ETHDVTKAGAAL

-935 FLIKFSAVLL
+935 FLIKFSAVLV
-945 VMSASMSILV
+945 VMAASMSILV

-1030 LGSLLGMGAVVLG
+1030 LGSLLGIGAVVLG
-1043 KTSSIFAESLKSLG
+1043 RASSIFAESLKSLG

-1136 AKMISKLNPI
+1136 AKMISKLNPL
-1146 DFAGGVLAVGAL
+1146 DFAIGVGAIGVL
-1158 MAFIAGLMYASQYT
+1158 MTFIAGLMYASQYT
-1172 EKAHPVKFAAGLILI
+1172 EKAHPVKFAASLILI
-1187 SGCVAI
+1187 SGCIGLMA
-1193 MSGMAA
+1193 GMAA

-1212 IAVIGALELMV
+1212 VAVIGVLELMV

-1254 LMILSL
+1254 LMLLSL
-1260 IKDFTSI
+1260 IKDFTPVF
-1267 YKALGVI
+1267 KALGVI
-1274 SGVLISFG
+1274 SSVLIAFG
-1282 IMMAGIGKAHYSKNT
+1282 VMMSLVGSANYSKNT
-1297 PLALLAM
+1297 PLSLLAM
-1304 IAIVAEI
+1304 IAIVTEI
-1311 VGALYLL
+1311 IGALYLL
-1318 STQVKDYG
+1318 SNYCEFGSLIAAAGSIGGVLLAFGGTMAIVSSIKNIRKERIVNFLKASLVLIPIGLALGAVAHAGEWSRIAAAGAAVSVTLLAFAG
-1326 ALVAASVSISAVL
+1326 ALAIVSTAGNINLSQLATFAIASA
-1339 LSFGKTMKTVSSLT
+1339 
-1353 GLKPAKMGSFL
+1353 
-1364 LGTLALIPI
+1364 ALIPI
-1373 AGALWAVVN
+1373 AY
-1382 AGDWASILTAG
+1382 SI
-1393 TAVSLALIA
+1393 SL
-1402 YAGVLK
+1402 
-1408 IISSTGKIDI
+1408 
-1418 GQIGGFLLGTLS
+1418 
-1430 LIPIALAIASLAK
+1430 LAK

-1488 GGLILMTQAFQKMQL
+1488 GGLILMAQAFQKMQL

-1522 ILLLGATVSM
+1522 ILLLGATFSI
-1532 SAIGAA
+1532 SAIGA
-1538 ILVGLAVALDLVGLA
+1538 IVLVALAVALDLVGLA

-1558 KGMQMFTS
+1558 KGMQMFTP

-1591 LLGLAGIPLTLGALG
+1591 LLGLAGISLTLGALG
-1606 LVDAASY
+1606 LAGAALY
-1613 MFPLAKGLI
+1613 MSPLAKGLI

-1644 LVLGLA
+1644 LVLGVA
-1650 APGMSLAGAAFKV
+1650 TPGMLLAGAAFKV

-1674 VSKSAVLI
+1674 VSKAAVLI

-1695 GAANIKNDSSK
+1695 GAANIKNNGQQ
-1706 IGTNIVSGMVNG
+1706 IGVNVGAGMING
-1718 ISKGLPNVIKGAAA
+1718 IKSSLPSVIKMAVKLG
-1732 LATGV
+1732 TGV
-1737 LKTIRSVL
+1737 FESIKSALD
-1745 GIHSP
+1745 IHSP
-1750 STETTSDG
+1750 SG
-1758 KNTAIGFGNGVTLS
+1758 KTDWAGQMTAIGFGNGVTLS
-1772 SIWSKIKSKVT
+1772 SIWSKIKTKVT

-1789 VLSPLTNGINKLK
+1789 VLSPLTNGINTLK
-1802 STISSLGSTAGG
+1802 STISSLGSTAERTNNP
-1814 GILDDIFHELGF
+1814 LDKLPTNVKNLAGR
-1826 DALNI
+1826 
-1831 KDSFVNASENGSILD
+1831 FVNASENGSILD
-1846 DILHELGSDALD
+1846 NILHKIGFDALD
-1858 VTDSFEEMTSGA
+1858 TTDAFEEMTSGA
-1870 DGLSEALAGEDGNG
+1870 DGLSEALAGEDGKG

-1915 FERKTEMTSDKLLA
+1915 FQRKTELTSDKLLA

-1975 VTMTDEQL
+1975 VTMTNEQL

-2017 GFENGLDLQKFKES
+2017 GFENGLDLQKFKDS

-2112 MRGLIDGIAS
+2112 IRGLIDGIAS

-2150 PSRIMAKLGGFVTEG
+2150 PSRIMARLGGFVTEG

-2202 TDLGIDLNPTI
+2202 TDLGIDINPTI
-2213 TPILDLSNIEAGSTQ
+2213 TPVLDLSNIEAGSTQ
-2228 LDNLTNGWNGIG
+2228 LDKLTNGWNNVG

>member
-1 MSRSVDQRIV
+1 MSKSVDQRIV

-69 FKLDIFKRLADGII
+69 FKLDVFKRLADGII
-83 DTFSDAFHVIPN
+83 NTFLDAFHVIPN

-190 GAISGIAAMTNAQF
+190 GAISGIAAMTNSQF

-219 VSADTFN
+219 ISADTFN

-264 ADAMYETF
+264 ADAMYKTF

-305 RDMMIGPFNELKET
+305 RDMMIRPFNELKET
-319 IKKVKSELE
+319 IKKVKYELE

-346 VTSFVKH
+346 IKVFIKH

-388 FNSVF
+388 FKSVF

-521 TKAYDAISDFI
+521 TKAHDVISDFI

-599 KSRIGD
+599 KFRIGD

-615 DLGSDNLLTRFIA
+615 SLGSDNLLTRFIA

-658 AADSIKNFF
+658 TADSIKNFF

-674 KKFNGNALLAFW
+674 KKFNGNALVAFW

-701 TAIEGIRTFFAE
+701 DAVSGIKEFFAE
-713 LDILDRIK
+713 LSILDMIK
-721 KKFAGF
+721 DKFAKF
-727 VDFIGKA
+727 VNWISEA
-734 INFLKNSS
+734 INKIKDEFS
-742 GTLGVVTV
+742 TLGVVNV
-750 HAAEL
+750 YAADFNDSVET
-755 NEAVDNIAGSTSASK
+755 ITGSAGKSK
-770 WDTSGIVNFINKI
+770 WDTSGIQSFIDKL
-783 KEFVKNIDVGKLA
+783 KEFVKNGGLAKVAILGINGALIAVIIQFARFLGSVTGLTNGLTNIVDGVKGILNGAKETPKINIIANAVLKLA
-796 VISFIAIITSV
+796 ASMV
-807 ILQFRKFIKSLTTAT
+807 ILVGALSSLT
-822 QSITGVFDGVRKFGE
+822 
-837 KVGDS
+837 
-842 FGGLFGKIGESIK
+842 L
-855 GYFDTLSE
+855 
-863 AAKHETTFNE
+863 
-873 VATALVKFA
+873 
-882 GAIAI
+882 
-887 LTGSLMLLTSFM
+887 FM
-899 EKHDVTKAGAAL
+899 EKHDISGAGGAMAAL
-911 ALLGVGILTFVGV
+911 AGGILVFTTV
-924 LALMNKETDLG
+924 LAILNKVCNLE
-935 FLIKFSAVLL
+935 FLFKFSKAMLVL
-945 VMSASMSILV
+945 SGSIFILV
-955 KAMNSIDNNGIES
+955 KAMNNIDVGEGILK
-968 RFIALSLL
+968 RFGALAGL
-976 MAELAIVTALLS
+976 MGVLVGVSFLLS
-988 KYAPELIK
+988 KAAPKLWK
-996 GSLSIL
+996 GSLSL
-1002 TFAATL
+1002 LAFAAVIKVFTKVLDLIPSISL
-1008 SVLAKALDKVPQ
+1008 SLKDFFAFGATIFLMAVFLENAFNQFSKAIANMAVLCLSIAA
-1020 LVDMSGEILI
+1020 SAAILA
-1030 LGSLLGMGAVVLG
+1030 GVVMKLG
-1043 KTSSIFAESLKSLG
+1043 KYDG
-1057 IAMAAIGAAAL
+1057 NMAKGLAF
-1068 TVALTVALLNNI
+1068 TVALVALVSTF
-1080 GDISVGLLNLSEV
+1080 GV
-1093 LFVILAF
+1093 LVALA
-1100 SVIITQIN
+1100 T
-1108 KKLGQ
+1108 KKFG
-1113 GELPKFNAS
+1113 GRMPKFNAS
-1122 MILLAGSVAILALT
+1122 LVLMAGSVAILAKV
-1136 AKMISKLNPI
+1136 AMMIGEIPKEQLIRGVAAISIFLVLI
-1146 DFAGGVLAVGAL
+1146 GGL
-1158 MAFIAGLMYASQYT
+1158 MAASALT
-1172 EKAHPVKFAAGLILI
+1172 EKAHPVKFAVSLMLITGCLAAILGLSALAGLLREDIL
-1187 SGCVAI
+1187 
-1193 MSGMAA
+1193 
-1199 LIGLIKL
+1199 
-1206 EQLGKG
+1206 E
-1212 IAVIGALELMV
+1212 
-1223 AGLMFVSKFT
+1223 
-1233 EKADFK
+1233 
-1239 SIMAALIG
+1239 
-1247 VNAIIVE
+1247 N
-1254 LMILSL
+1254 
-1260 IKDFTSI
+1260 
-1267 YKALGVI
+1267 GVI
-1274 SGVLISFG
+1274 ALRK
-1282 IMMAGIGKAHYSKNT
+1282 IMV
-1297 PLALLAM
+1297 M
-1304 IAIVAEI
+1304 IAILMAASALTAKSNYGAVIAAIIGVSVIMGEMLLLSMLIEKNGDEIKSSIITMGLIIAAFSGMMFAIGKGKYNASTVGALLSSVLVVAALG
-1311 VGALYLL
+1311 GALYLL
-1318 STQVKDYG
+1318 ATQVADWKSLIAPTIAIGVVLRIYTNMLNKLG
-1326 ALVAASVSISAVL
+1326 TRSFEPASLKVLLTGALLLGEVGLALVALNAVGDWKSILASVFAINNVMCNLFNIMELLTQEKLDTKQIGNFLVACLSLVPVGLALSVLASQDWLSIGAAGVSMAATL
-1339 LSFGKTMKTVSSLT
+1339 WAMSFALT
-1353 GLKPAKMGSFL
+1353 
-1364 LGTLALIPI
+1364 TLATWNFSSI
-1373 AGALWAVVN
+1373 AGA
-1382 AGDWASILTAG
+1382 
-1393 TAVSLALIA
+1393 
-1402 YAGVLK
+1402 
-1408 IISSTGKIDI
+1408 
-1418 GQIGGFLLGTLS
+1418 
-1430 LIPIALAIASLAK
+1430 
-1443 YDWLSMLSAAGAM
+1443 AGA
-1456 SLTLLA
+1456 
-1462 VATALM
+1462 
-1468 ILSGSGLNS
+1468 I
-1477 LAGAGSLLIVS
+1477 LIVS
-1488 GGLILMTQAFQKMQL
+1488 GAIVALAYAFNIMSGVNWPTIGMAVGTLVAITAVLFGLSFVSTPAL
-1503 VKWETLG
+1503 
-1510 KAGAVIAAMAAA
+1510 IAAAA
-1522 ILLLGATVSM
+1522 IVIVAAALDLISLAM
-1532 SAIGAA
+1532 IGAA
-1538 ILVGLAVALDLVGLA
+1538 YALKL
-1553 MIAAA
+1553 
-1558 KGMQMFTS
+1558 FTP

-1591 LLGLAGIPLTLGALG
+1591 LLGLAGITLTLGALG
-1606 LVDAASY
+1606 LAGAASY
-1613 MFPLAKGLI
+1613 MSPLAKGLI

-1627 GDISHIPGP
+1627 GNISHIPGP

-1644 LVLGLA
+1644 LVLGA
-1650 APGMSLAGAAFKV
+1650 ASPGMLLAGGAFKV

-1674 VSKSAVLI
+1674 VSKAAVLI
-1682 SNGINLIVSTLKM
+1682 SSGINLIVSTLKM
-1695 GAANIKNDSSK
+1695 GAANIKNNGQQ
-1706 IGTNIVSGMVNG
+1706 IGINVGAGMVNG
-1718 ISKGLPNVIKGAAA
+1718 IKSSLPSVIKMAAG
-1732 LATGV
+1732 LGTGV
-1737 LKTIRSVL
+1737 FESIKSALD
-1745 GIHSP
+1745 IHSP
-1750 STETTSDG
+1750 SG
-1758 KNTAIGFGNGVTLS
+1758 KTDWAGQMTAIGFGNGVTLS
-1772 SIWSKIKSKVT
+1772 SIWSKIKTKVT

-1789 VLSPLTNGINKLK
+1789 VLSPLTNGINTLK
-1802 STISSLGSTAGG
+1802 STISGLGSAAERTNNPLDKLPTNVKNLAGRFVNASDNG
-1814 GILDDIFHELGF
+1814 SILDNVLHKLGF
-1826 DALNI
+1826 DAL
-1831 KDSFVNASENGSILD
+1831 DM
-1846 DILHELGSDALD
+1846 
-1858 VTDSFEEMTSGA
+1858 TDSFEEMTSGA
-1870 DGLSEALAGEDGNG
+1870 DGLTEALAGEDGNG

-1902 KDKIAGQMDIFSE
+1902 KDKISDQMDIFSE
-1915 FERKTEMTSDKLLA
+1915 FERKTELTSDKLLA

-1959 KLADLGPQ
+1959 KLADLGPK

-1989 YAKSLLMPEASANMI
+1989 YAKSLLMPDASANMI

-2017 GFENGLDLQKFKES
+2017 GFENGLDLQKFKDS

-2069 VKGIDNQNKI
+2069 VKGVDNQNKI

-2136 TITGKFQKALQIHS
+2136 TITGKLQKALQIHS
-2150 PSRIMAKLGGFVTEG
+2150 PSRIMARLGGFVTEG

-2174 ELVANASENLAST
+2174 ELVANASENLANT

-2213 TPILDLSNIEAGSTQ
+2213 TPVLDLSNIEAGSTQ

-2262 ASMALETQNGLSLL
+2262 ANMALETQNELSLL

-2326 DAELGRRASMRGRH
+2326 DVELGRRASMRGRH

>member
-1 MSRSVDQRIV
+1 MSKSVDQRIV

-24 KETINSLEKLKKE
+24 KETIDSLEKLKKE
-37 TDFSGLQ
+37 TDFSGVQ

-69 FKLDIFKRLADGII
+69 FKLDVFKRLADGVI
-83 DTFSDAFHVIPN
+83 DTFSDVFHVIPN

-190 GAISGIAAMTNAQF
+190 GAISGIAAMTNSQF

-219 VSADTFN
+219 ISADTFN

-521 TKAYDAISDFI
+521 TKAHDVISDFI

-537 KVGAPSSNPLV
+537 KVGTPSSNPLV

-593 ETLGKF
+593 ETLSKF

-615 DLGSDNLLTRFIA
+615 SLGSDNLLTRFIA

-674 KKFNGNALLAFW
+674 KKFNGNVLLAFW
-686 KTFTEGL
+686 KTFVDGL

-701 TAIEGIRTFFAE
+701 TAIEGIRIFFAE
-713 LDILDRIK
+713 LDILDKIK
-721 KKFAGF
+721 TKFASF
-727 VDFIGKA
+727 VDFMVKA
-734 INFLKNSS
+734 INYLKNSS

-755 NEAVDNIAGSTSASK
+755 NETVDNIAGSTSASK

-783 KEFVKNIDVGKLA
+783 KEFVKNIDAGKLA

-837 KVGDS
+837 KVGES
-842 FGGLFGKIGESIK
+842 FDGLFGKIGKSIK

-863 AAKHETTFNE
+863 GAKHEATFNE

-887 LTGSLMLLTSFM
+887 LTGSLILLTSFM
-899 EKHDVTKAGAAL
+899 ETHDVTKAGAAL

-1043 KTSSIFAESLKSLG
+1043 RASSIFAESLKSLG

-1080 GDISVGLLNLSEV
+1080 GDISVGLINLSEV

-1136 AKMISKLNPI
+1136 AKMISKLDPLA
-1146 DFAGGVLAVGAL
+1146 FAGGVLAVGAL
-1158 MAFIAGLMYASQYT
+1158 MAFVAGLMYASQYT
-1172 EKAHPVKFAAGLILI
+1172 EKAHPVKFAASLLLI

-1193 MSGMAA
+1193 MSGIAA
-1199 LIGLIKL
+1199 LIGLVNL
-1206 EQLGKG
+1206 GQLAKG
-1212 IAVIGALELMV
+1212 IAVIAALEILV
-1223 AGLMFVSKFT
+1223 GGLMFVSQYT

-1239 SIMAALIG
+1239 SILAALVG
-1247 VNAIIVE
+1247 VNLIITE
-1254 LMILSL
+1254 LLLLSL
-1260 IKDFTSI
+1260 IKDFTSV

-1282 IMMAGIGKAHYSKNT
+1282 IMMAGVGKAHYSKNT
-1297 PLALLAM
+1297 PLSLLTM
-1304 IAIVAEI
+1304 IAIVGEI

-1373 AGALWAVVN
+1373 AGALWAVAN
-1382 AGDWASILTAG
+1382 AGDWASILAAG
-1393 TAVSLALIA
+1393 TAVSLALIT

-1408 IISSTGKIDI
+1408 IISSTRKIDI

-1430 LIPIALAIASLAK
+1430 LIPIALAIESLAK
-1443 YDWLSMLSAAGAM
+1443 CDWLSMLSAAGAM

-1488 GGLILMTQAFQKMQL
+1488 GGLILMAQVFQKMQL

-1522 ILLLGATVSM
+1522 ILLLGATFSI
-1532 SAIGAA
+1532 SAIGA
-1538 ILVGLAVALDLVGLA
+1538 IVLVALAVALDLVGLA

-1558 KGMQMFTS
+1558 KGMQMFTP

-1591 LLGLAGIPLTLGALG
+1591 LLGLAGISLTLGALG
-1606 LVDAASY
+1606 LSGAALY
-1613 MFPLAKGLI
+1613 MSPLAKGLI

-1644 LVLGLA
+1644 LVLGA
-1650 APGMSLAGAAFKV
+1650 ASPGMLLAGAAFKV

-1674 VSKSAVLI
+1674 VSKAAVLI
-1682 SNGINLIVSTLKM
+1682 SSGINLIVSTLKM
-1695 GAANIKNDSSK
+1695 GAANIKNNGQQ
-1706 IGTNIVSGMVNG
+1706 IGVNVGAGMING
-1718 ISKGLPNVIKGAAA
+1718 IKSSLPSVIKMAAK
-1732 LATGV
+1732 LGTGV
-1737 LKTIRSVL
+1737 FESIKSALD
-1745 GIHSP
+1745 IHSP
-1750 STETTSDG
+1750 SG
-1758 KNTAIGFGNGVTLS
+1758 KTDWAGQMTAIGFGNGVTLS
-1772 SIWSKIKSKVT
+1772 SIWSKIKTKVT

-1789 VLSPLTNGINKLK
+1789 VLSPLTNGINTLK
-1802 STISSLGSTAGG
+1802 STISGLGSVAERTNNPLDKLPTNVKNLAARFVNASDNGS
-1814 GILDDIFHELGF
+1814 ILDNVLHKLGF
-1826 DALNI
+1826 DAL
-1831 KDSFVNASENGSILD
+1831 DM
-1846 DILHELGSDALD
+1846 
-1858 VTDSFEEMTSGA
+1858 TDSFEEMTSGA

-1902 KDKIAGQMDIFSE
+1902 KDKITDQMDIFSE
-1915 FERKTEMTSDKLLA
+1915 FERKTELTSDKLLA

-1959 KLADLGPQ
+1959 KLADLGPK

-1989 YAKSLLMPEASANMI
+1989 YAKSLLMPDASANMI

-2090 GIVSDIK
+2090 GIISDIK

-2136 TITGKFQKALQIHS
+2136 TITRKFQKVLEIHS
-2150 PSRIMAKLGGFVTEG
+2150 PSRIMARLGGFVTEG

-2202 TDLGIDLNPTI
+2202 TDLGIELNPTI
-2213 TPILDLSNIEAGSTQ
+2213 TPVLDLSNIEAGSTQ
-2228 LDNLTNGWNGIG
+2228 LDKLTNGWNGIG

>member
-1 MSRSVDQRIV
+1 MSKSVDQRIV

-69 FKLDIFKRLADGII
+69 FKLDVFKRLADVII

-190 GAISGIAAMTNAQF
+190 GAISGIAAMTNSQF

-219 VSADTFN
+219 ISADTFN

-346 VTSFVKH
+346 VTTFIKH

-388 FNSVF
+388 FKSVF

-408 AKFIGKLKPSAE
+408 ARFIGKLKPSAE

-481 ISKLLNFKTLLE
+481 ISKLLNFKILLE

-503 KGITAIILAIGSG
+503 KGITAIILAIGNG

-521 TKAYDAISDFI
+521 TKAHDVISDFI

-537 KVGAPSSNPLV
+537 KIGAPSSNPLV

-593 ETLGKF
+593 ETLSKF

-615 DLGSDNLLTRFIA
+615 NLGSDNLLTRFIA

-674 KKFNGNALLAFW
+674 KKFNGNALVAFW

-701 TAIEGIRTFFAE
+701 DAVSGIKEFFAE
-713 LDILDRIK
+713 LSILDMIK
-721 KKFAGF
+721 DKFAKF
-727 VDFIGKA
+727 VNWISEA
-734 INFLKNSS
+734 INKIKDEFS
-742 GTLGVVTV
+742 TLGVVNV
-750 HAAEL
+750 YAADFNDSVET
-755 NEAVDNIAGSTSASK
+755 ITGSAGKSK
-770 WDTSGIVNFINKI
+770 WDTSGIQSFIDKL
-783 KEFVKNIDVGKLA
+783 KEFVKNGGLAKVAILGINGALIAVIIQFARFLGSVTGLTKGLTNIVDGVKGILNGAKETPKINIIANAVLKLA
-796 VISFIAIITSV
+796 ASMVVLVGALS
-807 ILQFRKFIKSLTTAT
+807 SLT
-822 QSITGVFDGVRKFGE
+822 
-837 KVGDS
+837 
-842 FGGLFGKIGESIK
+842 L
-855 GYFDTLSE
+855 
-863 AAKHETTFNE
+863 
-873 VATALVKFA
+873 
-882 GAIAI
+882 
-887 LTGSLMLLTSFM
+887 FM
-899 EKHDVTKAGAAL
+899 EKHDISGAGGAMAAL
-911 ALLGVGILTFVGV
+911 AGGILVFTTV
-924 LALMNKETDLG
+924 LAILNKVCKLE
-935 FLIKFSAVLL
+935 FLFKFSKAMLVL
-945 VMSASMSILV
+945 SGSIFILV
-955 KAMNSIDNNGIES
+955 KAMNNIDVGEGILK
-968 RFIALSLL
+968 RFGALAGL
-976 MAELAIVTALLS
+976 MGVLVGVSFLLS
-988 KYAPELIK
+988 KAAPKLWK
-996 GSLSIL
+996 GSLSL
-1002 TFAATL
+1002 LAFAAVIKVFTKVLDLIPSISL
-1008 SVLAKALDKVPQ
+1008 SLKDFFAFGATIFLMAVFLENAFNQFSKAIANMAVLCLSIAA
-1020 LVDMSGEILI
+1020 SAAILA
-1030 LGSLLGMGAVVLG
+1030 GVVMKLG
-1043 KTSSIFAESLKSLG
+1043 KYDG
-1057 IAMAAIGAAAL
+1057 NMAKGLAF
-1068 TVALTVALLNNI
+1068 TVALVALVSTF
-1080 GDISVGLLNLSEV
+1080 GV
-1093 LFVILAF
+1093 LVALA
-1100 SVIITQIN
+1100 T
-1108 KKLGQ
+1108 KKFG
-1113 GELPKFNAS
+1113 GRMPKFNAS
-1122 MILLAGSVAILALT
+1122 LVLMAGSVAILAKV
-1136 AKMISKLNPI
+1136 AMMIGEIPKEQLIRGVAAISIFLVLI
-1146 DFAGGVLAVGAL
+1146 GGL
-1158 MAFIAGLMYASQYT
+1158 MAVSALT
-1172 EKAHPVKFAAGLILI
+1172 EKAHPVKFAVSLMLITGCLAAILGLSALAGLLREDIL
-1187 SGCVAI
+1187 
-1193 MSGMAA
+1193 
-1199 LIGLIKL
+1199 
-1206 EQLGKG
+1206 EN
-1212 IAVIGALELMV
+1212 
-1223 AGLMFVSKFT
+1223 
-1233 EKADFK
+1233 
-1239 SIMAALIG
+1239 G
-1247 VNAIIVE
+1247 V
-1254 LMILSL
+1254 
-1260 IKDFTSI
+1260 
-1267 YKALGVI
+1267 KALAKVMG
-1274 SGVLISFG
+1274 
-1282 IMMAGIGKAHYSKNT
+1282 
-1297 PLALLAM
+1297 M
-1304 IAIVAEI
+1304 IAILMAASALTAKSNYGAVIAAIIGVSVIMGEMLLLSMLIEKNGNEIKSSMITMGFIIAAFSGMMFAIGKGKYNAGTVGAMLSSVLVVAALG
-1311 VGALYLL
+1311 GALYLL
-1318 STQVKDYG
+1318 ATQVADWKSLIAPTIAIGVVLRIYTNMLNKLSTRSFEPASLKVLLTG
-1326 ALVAASVSISAVL
+1326 ALLLGEVGLALVALNAVGDWKSILASVFAINNVMCNLFNIMELLTQEKIDTKQIGNFLVACLSLVPVGLALSVLASQDWLSIGAAGVSMAATL
-1339 LSFGKTMKTVSSLT
+1339 WAMSFALT
-1353 GLKPAKMGSFL
+1353 
-1364 LGTLALIPI
+1364 TLATWNFASI
-1373 AGALWAVVN
+1373 AGA
-1382 AGDWASILTAG
+1382 
-1393 TAVSLALIA
+1393 
-1402 YAGVLK
+1402 
-1408 IISSTGKIDI
+1408 
-1418 GQIGGFLLGTLS
+1418 
-1430 LIPIALAIASLAK
+1430 
-1443 YDWLSMLSAAGAM
+1443 AGA
-1456 SLTLLA
+1456 
-1462 VATALM
+1462 
-1468 ILSGSGLNS
+1468 I
-1477 LAGAGSLLIVS
+1477 LIVS
-1488 GGLILMTQAFQKMQL
+1488 GAIVALAYAFNIMSDVNWPTIGMAVGTLVAITAVLFGLSFVSTPAL
-1503 VKWETLG
+1503 
-1510 KAGAVIAAMAAA
+1510 IAAAA
-1522 ILLLGATVSM
+1522 IVIVAAALDLISLAM
-1532 SAIGAA
+1532 IGAA
-1538 ILVGLAVALDLVGLA
+1538 YALKL
-1553 MIAAA
+1553 
-1558 KGMQMFTS
+1558 FTP

-1591 LLGLAGIPLTLGALG
+1591 LLGLAGISLTLGAIG
-1606 LVDAASY
+1606 LSGAALY
-1613 MFPLAKGLI
+1613 MSPLAKGLI

-1627 GDISHIPGP
+1627 GNISHIPGP

-1644 LVLGLA
+1644 LVLGTA
-1650 APGMSLAGAAFKV
+1650 TPGILLAGSAFKV

-1668 TILGTA
+1668 TVLGTA
-1674 VSKSAVLI
+1674 VGKAAVLI

-1695 GAANIKNDSSK
+1695 GAANIKNNGQQ
-1706 IGTNIVSGMVNG
+1706 IGVNVGAGMVNG
-1718 ISKGLPNVIKGAAA
+1718 IKSSLPSVIKMAVG
-1732 LATGV
+1732 LGTGV
-1737 LKTIRSVL
+1737 FESIKSALD
-1745 GIHSP
+1745 IHSP
-1750 STETTSDG
+1750 SG
-1758 KNTAIGFGNGVTLS
+1758 KTDWAGQMTAIGFGNGVSLS
-1772 SIWSKIKSKVT
+1772 SIWSKIKTKVT

-1789 VLSPLTNGINKLK
+1789 VLSPLTNGINTIK
-1802 STISSLGSTAGG
+1802 STISSLGSTAERTNNP
-1814 GILDDIFHELGF
+1814 LDKLPTNVKNLAGR
-1826 DALNI
+1826 
-1831 KDSFVNASENGSILD
+1831 FVNASENGSILD
-1846 DILHELGSDALD
+1846 NILHKMGFDALD
-1858 VTDSFEEMTSGA
+1858 MTESFEEMTSGA
-1870 DGLSEALAGEDGNG
+1870 DGLSEALAGEDGK
-1884 GGGAAKAAETTK
+1884 GGAAKAAKTTK
-1896 NAFEEL
+1896 DAFEEL
-1902 KDKIAGQMDIFSE
+1902 RDNIAGQMDIFSE
-1915 FERKTEMTSDKLLA
+1915 FEKKTDMTSDKLLA

-1945 GDLAMRGINQGLLQ
+1945 GDLAMRGIHQGLLQ
-1959 KLADLGPQ
+1959 KLADLGPK

-1989 YAKSLLMPEASANMI
+1989 YVKSLAMPDASANFI
-2004 MNSFAH
+2004 TNSFAH

-2050 INSPSKVMYENG
+2050 IHSPSKVMYENG

-2090 GIVSDIK
+2090 GIVLDIK

-2136 TITGKFQKALQIHS
+2136 TITGKFQKVLQIHS
-2150 PSRIMAKLGGFVTEG
+2150 PSRIMARLGGFVTEG

-2202 TDLGIDLNPTI
+2202 TDLGIDINPTI

-2228 LDNLTNGWNGIG
+2228 LDKLTNGWNGIG

>member
-69 FKLDIFKRLADGII
+69 FKLDVFKRLADGVI
-83 DTFSDAFHVIPN
+83 DTFSNVFNVIPN

-190 GAISGIAAMTNAQF
+190 GAISGIAAMTNSQF

-219 VSADTFN
+219 ISADTFN

-346 VTSFVKH
+346 VTTFIKH

-388 FNSVF
+388 FKSVF

-420 TAGYIRIAFEGL
+420 TAEYIRIAFEGL

-481 ISKLLNFKTLLE
+481 ISKLLNFKVLLE

-593 ETLGKF
+593 ETLSKF

-615 DLGSDNLLTRFIA
+615 SLGSDNLLTRFIA

-648 SSVIVAGLGK
+648 ASVIVAGLGK

-713 LDILDRIK
+713 LDILDKIK
-721 KKFAGF
+721 TKFASF
-727 VDFIGKA
+727 VDFMVKA
-734 INFLKNSS
+734 INYLKNSS

-755 NEAVDNIAGSTSASK
+755 NETVDNIAGSTSASK

-822 QSITGVFDGVRKFGE
+822 QSITGIFDGVKEFGE

-863 AAKHETTFNE
+863 GAKHEATFNE

-899 EKHDVTKAGAAL
+899 ETHDVTKAGAAL

-935 FLIKFSAVLL
+935 FLIKFSAVLV
-945 VMSASMSILV
+945 VMAASMSILV

-1043 KTSSIFAESLKSLG
+1043 RASSIFAESLKSLG

-1080 GDISVGLLNLSEV
+1080 GDISVGLINLSEV

-1136 AKMISKLNPI
+1136 AKMISKLNPL
-1146 DFAGGVLAVGAL
+1146 DFAIGVGAIGVL
-1158 MAFIAGLMYASQYT
+1158 MTFIAGLMYASQYT
-1172 EKAHPVKFAAGLILI
+1172 EKAHPVKFAASLILI
-1187 SGCVAI
+1187 SGCIGLMA
-1193 MSGMAA
+1193 GMAA

-1212 IAVIGALELMV
+1212 VAVIGVLELMV

-1260 IKDFTSI
+1260 IKDFTPVF
-1267 YKALGVI
+1267 KALGVI
-1274 SGVLISFG
+1274 SSVLIAFG
-1282 IMMAGIGKAHYSKNT
+1282 VMMSLVGSANYSKNT
-1297 PLALLAM
+1297 PLSLLAM
-1304 IAIVAEI
+1304 IAIVTEI
-1311 VGALYLL
+1311 IGALYLL
-1318 STQVKDYG
+1318 SNYCEFGSLIAAAGSIGGVLLAFGGTMAIVSSIKNIRKERIVNFLKASLVLIPIGLALGAVAHAGEWSRIAAAGAAISVTLLAFAG
-1326 ALVAASVSISAVL
+1326 ALAIVSTAGNINLSQLATFAIASA
-1339 LSFGKTMKTVSSLT
+1339 
-1353 GLKPAKMGSFL
+1353 
-1364 LGTLALIPI
+1364 ALIPI
-1373 AGALWAVVN
+1373 AY
-1382 AGDWASILTAG
+1382 SI
-1393 TAVSLALIA
+1393 SL
-1402 YAGVLK
+1402 
-1408 IISSTGKIDI
+1408 
-1418 GQIGGFLLGTLS
+1418 
-1430 LIPIALAIASLAK
+1430 LAK

-1488 GGLILMTQAFQKMQL
+1488 GGLILMAQAFQKMQL
-1503 VKWETLG
+1503 VEWETLK

-1522 ILLLGATVSM
+1522 ILLLGATFSI

-1538 ILVGLAVALDLVGLA
+1538 VLVALAVALDLVGLA

-1558 KGMQMFTS
+1558 KGMQMFTP

-1591 LLGLAGIPLTLGALG
+1591 LLGLAGISLTLGALG
-1606 LVDAASY
+1606 LAGAALY
-1613 MFPLAKGLI
+1613 MSPLAKGLI

-1636 LALIGAAG
+1636 LALIGTAG
-1644 LVLGLA
+1644 LVLGA
-1650 APGMSLAGAAFKV
+1650 ATPGMLLAGSAFKV

-1674 VSKSAVLI
+1674 VSKAALLI

-1695 GAANIKNDSSK
+1695 GAANIKNSSSQ

-1718 ISKGLPNVIKGAAA
+1718 IRKGLPNVIKGAAA
-1732 LATGV
+1732 LGTGV
-1737 LKTIRSVL
+1737 FESIKSVL
-1745 GIHSP
+1745 DIHSP
-1750 STETTSDG
+1750 SG
-1758 KNTAIGFGNGVTLS
+1758 KTDWAGQMTAIGFGNGVTLS
-1772 SIWSKIKSKVT
+1772 SIWNKIKTKVT

-1789 VLSPLTNGINKLK
+1789 VLSPLTNGINTLK
-1802 STISSLGSTAGG
+1802 STISGLGSAAERTNNPLDKLPTNVKNLAGR
-1814 GILDDIFHELGF
+1814 
-1826 DALNI
+1826 
-1831 KDSFVNASENGSILD
+1831 FVNASNNGSILD
-1846 DILHELGSDALD
+1846 NILHKMGFDALD
-1858 VTDSFEEMTSGA
+1858 TTDAFEEMTSGA
-1870 DGLSEALAGEDGNG
+1870 DGLTEALAGEDGKG
-1884 GGGAAKAAETTK
+1884 GGGAAKAAKTTK
-1896 NAFEEL
+1896 DAFEEL
-1902 KDKIAGQMDIFSE
+1902 RDNIAGQMDIFSE

-1959 KLADLGPQ
+1959 KLADLGPK

-1989 YAKSLLMPEASANMI
+1989 YTKSLAMPDASANFI

-2017 GFENGLDLQKFKES
+2017 GFENGLDLQKFKDS

-2112 MRGLIDGIAS
+2112 IRGLIDGIAS

-2136 TITGKFQKALQIHS
+2136 TITGKFQKVLQIHS
-2150 PSRIMAKLGGFVTEG
+2150 PSRIMARLGGFVTEG

-2202 TDLGIDLNPTI
+2202 TDLGIDINPTI
-2213 TPILDLSNIEAGSTQ
+2213 TPVLDLSNIEAGSTQ
-2228 LDNLTNGWNGIG
+2228 LDKLTNGWNNVG

-2262 ASMALETQNGLSLL
+2262 ANMALETQNGLSLL

>member
-1 MSRSVDQRIV
+1 MSKSVDQRIV

-69 FKLDIFKRLADGII
+69 FKLDVFKRLADGII

-123 GLGIAIEDVNEQIN
+123 GLGIAIKDVDEQIN

-190 GAISGIAAMTNAQF
+190 GAISGIAAMTNSQF

-238 LAQSMGISEAAVKDL
+238 LAQSMGISEAAVKEL

-264 ADAMYETF
+264 ADAMYATF

-305 RDMMIGPFNELKET
+305 RDMMIRPFNELKET

-346 VTSFVKH
+346 IKVFVKH

-447 SGLTGINLEGV
+447 SGLTGFNLEGV

-503 KGITAIILAIGSG
+503 KGITAIILAIGNG

-521 TKAYDAISDFI
+521 TKAHDVISDFI

-537 KVGAPSSNPLV
+537 KIGAPSSNPLV

-593 ETLGKF
+593 ETLSKF

-615 DLGSDNLLTRFIA
+615 SLGSDNLLTRFIA

-674 KKFNGNALLAFW
+674 KKFNGNALVAFW

-701 TAIEGIRTFFAE
+701 DAVSGIKEFFAE
-713 LDILDRIK
+713 LSILDMIK
-721 KKFAGF
+721 DKFAKF
-727 VDFIGKA
+727 VNWISEA
-734 INFLKNSS
+734 INKIKDEFS
-742 GTLGVVTV
+742 TLGVVNV
-750 HAAEL
+750 YAADFNDSVET
-755 NEAVDNIAGSTSASK
+755 ITGSAGKTK
-770 WDTSGIVNFINKI
+770 WDTSGIQSFIDKL
-783 KEFVKNIDVGKLA
+783 KEFVKNGGLAKVAILGINGALIAVIIQFARFLGSVTGLTNGLTNIVDGVKGILNGAKETPKINIIANAVLKLA
-796 VISFIAIITSV
+796 ASMV
-807 ILQFRKFIKSLTTAT
+807 ILVGALSSLT
-822 QSITGVFDGVRKFGE
+822 
-837 KVGDS
+837 
-842 FGGLFGKIGESIK
+842 L
-855 GYFDTLSE
+855 
-863 AAKHETTFNE
+863 
-873 VATALVKFA
+873 
-882 GAIAI
+882 
-887 LTGSLMLLTSFM
+887 FM
-899 EKHDVTKAGAAL
+899 EKHDISGAGGAMAAL
-911 ALLGVGILTFVGV
+911 AGGILVFTTV
-924 LALMNKETDLG
+924 LAILNKVCNLE
-935 FLIKFSAVLL
+935 FLFKFSKAMLVL
-945 VMSASMSILV
+945 SGSIFILV
-955 KAMNSIDNNGIES
+955 KAMNNIDVGEGILK
-968 RFIALSLL
+968 RFGALAGL
-976 MAELAIVTALLS
+976 MGVLVGVSFLLS
-988 KYAPELIK
+988 KAAPKLWK
-996 GSLSIL
+996 GSLSL
-1002 TFAATL
+1002 LAFAAVIKVFTKVLDLIPSISL
-1008 SVLAKALDKVPQ
+1008 SLKDFFAFGATIFLMAVFLENAFNQFSKAIANMAVLCLSIAA
-1020 LVDMSGEILI
+1020 SAAILA
-1030 LGSLLGMGAVVLG
+1030 GVVMKLG
-1043 KTSSIFAESLKSLG
+1043 KYDG
-1057 IAMAAIGAAAL
+1057 NMAKGLAFTVGL
-1068 TVALTVALLNNI
+1068 VALVSTFGVLVAL
-1080 GDISVGLLNLSEV
+1080 
-1093 LFVILAF
+1093 A
-1100 SVIITQIN
+1100 T
-1108 KKLGQ
+1108 KKFG
-1113 GELPKFNAS
+1113 GRMPKFNAS
-1122 MILLAGSVAILALT
+1122 LVLMAGSVAILAKV
-1136 AKMISKLNPI
+1136 AMMIGEIPKEQLIRGVAAISIFLVLI
-1146 DFAGGVLAVGAL
+1146 GGL
-1158 MAFIAGLMYASQYT
+1158 MAASALT
-1172 EKAHPVKFAAGLILI
+1172 EKAHPVKFAVSLMLITGCIAAILGLSALVGLLREDILENGVKALTKVMGMI
-1187 SGCVAI
+1187 AI
-1193 MSGMAA
+1193 LMAA
-1199 LIGLIKL
+1199 SALTAKANYGAVIAAIIGVSVIMGEMLLLSMLIEKNGDEIKSSMITIGLIIAAFSGMMFAI
-1206 EQLGKG
+1206 GKG
-1212 IAVIGALELMV
+1212 EYNAGTVGAMLSSVLV
-1223 AGLMFVSKFT
+1223 V
-1233 EKADFK
+1233 
-1239 SIMAALIG
+1239 AALG
-1247 VNAIIVE
+1247 
-1254 LMILSL
+1254 
-1260 IKDFTSI
+1260 
-1267 YKALGVI
+1267 
-1274 SGVLISFG
+1274 
-1282 IMMAGIGKAHYSKNT
+1282 
-1297 PLALLAM
+1297 
-1304 IAIVAEI
+1304 
-1311 VGALYLL
+1311 GALYLL
-1318 STQVKDYG
+1318 ATQVADWKSLIAPTIAIGVVLRIYTKMLNNLSMRSFEPASLKVLLTG
-1326 ALVAASVSISAVL
+1326 ALLLGEVGLALVALNAVGDWKSILASVFAINNVMCNLFNIMELLTQEKIDPKQIGNFLVACLSLVPVGLALSVLASQDWLSIGAAGVSMAATL
-1339 LSFGKTMKTVSSLT
+1339 WAMSFALT
-1353 GLKPAKMGSFL
+1353 
-1364 LGTLALIPI
+1364 TLATWNFASI
-1373 AGALWAVVN
+1373 AGA
-1382 AGDWASILTAG
+1382 
-1393 TAVSLALIA
+1393 
-1402 YAGVLK
+1402 
-1408 IISSTGKIDI
+1408 
-1418 GQIGGFLLGTLS
+1418 
-1430 LIPIALAIASLAK
+1430 
-1443 YDWLSMLSAAGAM
+1443 AGA
-1456 SLTLLA
+1456 
-1462 VATALM
+1462 
-1468 ILSGSGLNS
+1468 I
-1477 LAGAGSLLIVS
+1477 LIVS
-1488 GGLILMTQAFQKMQL
+1488 GAIVALAYAFN
-1503 VKWETLG
+1503 
-1510 KAGAVIAAMAAA
+1510 I
-1522 ILLLGATVSM
+1522 M
-1532 SAIGAA
+1532 SDVNWPT
-1538 ILVGLAVALDLVGLA
+1538 VGLAVGTLVAITAVLFGLSFVSTPALIAAAAIVIVAAALDLISLA
-1553 MIAAA
+1553 MIGAAYA
-1558 KGMQMFTS
+1558 LKLFTP

-1591 LLGLAGIPLTLGALG
+1591 LLGLAGISLTLGALG
-1606 LVDAASY
+1606 LSGAALY
-1613 MFPLAKGLI
+1613 MSPLAKGLI

-1627 GDISHIPGP
+1627 GNISHIPGP

-1644 LVLGLA
+1644 LVLGA
-1650 APGMSLAGAAFKV
+1650 ASPGMLLAGGAFKV

-1674 VSKSAVLI
+1674 VSKAAVLI

-1695 GAANIKNDSSK
+1695 GAANIKNNGQQ
-1706 IGTNIVSGMVNG
+1706 IGVNVGAGMING
-1718 ISKGLPNVIKGAAA
+1718 IKSSLPSVIKMAAG
-1732 LATGV
+1732 LGTGV
-1737 LKTIRSVL
+1737 FESIKSALD
-1745 GIHSP
+1745 IHSP
-1750 STETTSDG
+1750 SG
-1758 KNTAIGFGNGVTLS
+1758 KTDWAGQMTAIGFGNGVTLS
-1772 SIWSKIKSKVT
+1772 SIWSKIKTKVT

-1789 VLSPLTNGINKLK
+1789 VLSPLTNGINTLK
-1802 STISSLGSTAGG
+1802 STISSLGSTAERTNNPLDKLPTNVKNLAGRFVNASDNG
-1814 GILDDIFHELGF
+1814 SILDNVLHKLGF
-1826 DALNI
+1826 DAL
-1831 KDSFVNASENGSILD
+1831 DM
-1846 DILHELGSDALD
+1846 
-1858 VTDSFEEMTSGA
+1858 TDSFEEMTSGA
-1870 DGLSEALAGEDGNG
+1870 DGLTEALAGEDGNG

-1902 KDKIAGQMDIFSE
+1902 KDKISGQMDIFSE

-2050 INSPSKVMYENG
+2050 INSPSRVMYENG

-2136 TITGKFQKALQIHS
+2136 TITGKLQKALQIHS
-2150 PSRIMAKLGGFVTEG
+2150 PSRVMARLGGFVTEG

-2213 TPILDLSNIEAGSTQ
+2213 TPVLDLSNIEAGSTQ
-2228 LDNLTNGWNGIG
+2228 LDKLTNGWNGIG

-2262 ASMALETQNGLSLL
+2262 ANMALETQNGLSLL

-2326 DAELGRRASMRGRH
+2326 DVELGRRASMRGRH

>member
-1 MSRSVDQRIV
+1 MSKSVDQRIV

-190 GAISGIAAMTNAQF
+190 GAISGIAAMTNSQF

-219 VSADTFN
+219 ISADTFN

-521 TKAYDAISDFI
+521 TKAHDVISDFI

-593 ETLGKF
+593 ETLSKF

-615 DLGSDNLLTRFIA
+615 SLGSDNLLTRFIA

-701 TAIEGIRTFFAE
+701 DAVSGIKEFFAE
-713 LDILDRIK
+713 LSILDMIKDKFAKFVNWISEAIK
-721 KKFAGF
+721 KIKDEF
-727 VDFIGKA
+727 
-734 INFLKNSS
+734 S
-742 GTLGVVTV
+742 TLGVVNV
-750 HAAEL
+750 YAADFNDSVET
-755 NEAVDNIAGSTSASK
+755 ITGSAGKTK
-770 WDTSGIVNFINKI
+770 WDTSGIQSFIDKL
-783 KEFVKNIDVGKLA
+783 KEFVKNGGLAKVAILGINGALIAVIIQFARFLGSVTGLTNGLTNIVDGVKGILNGAKETPKINIIANAVLKLA
-796 VISFIAIITSV
+796 ASMVVLVGALS
-807 ILQFRKFIKSLTTAT
+807 SLT
-822 QSITGVFDGVRKFGE
+822 
-837 KVGDS
+837 
-842 FGGLFGKIGESIK
+842 L
-855 GYFDTLSE
+855 
-863 AAKHETTFNE
+863 
-873 VATALVKFA
+873 
-882 GAIAI
+882 
-887 LTGSLMLLTSFM
+887 FM
-899 EKHDVTKAGAAL
+899 EKHDISGAGGAMAAL
-911 ALLGVGILTFVGV
+911 AGGILVFTTV
-924 LALMNKETDLG
+924 LAILNKVCNLE
-935 FLIKFSAVLL
+935 FLFKFSKAMLVL
-945 VMSASMSILV
+945 SGSIFILV
-955 KAMNSIDNNGIES
+955 KAMNNIDVGEGILK
-968 RFIALSLL
+968 RFGALAGL
-976 MAELAIVTALLS
+976 MGVLVGVSFLLS
-988 KYAPELIK
+988 KAAPKLWK
-996 GSLSIL
+996 GSLSL
-1002 TFAATL
+1002 LAFAAVIKVFTKVLDLIPSISL
-1008 SVLAKALDKVPQ
+1008 SLKDFFAFGATIFLMAVFLENAFNQFSKAIANMAVLCLSIAA
-1020 LVDMSGEILI
+1020 SAAILA
-1030 LGSLLGMGAVVLG
+1030 GVVMKLG
-1043 KTSSIFAESLKSLG
+1043 KYDG
-1057 IAMAAIGAAAL
+1057 NMAKGLAF
-1068 TVALTVALLNNI
+1068 TVALVALVSTF
-1080 GDISVGLLNLSEV
+1080 GV
-1093 LFVILAF
+1093 LVALA
-1100 SVIITQIN
+1100 T
-1108 KKLGQ
+1108 KKFG
-1113 GELPKFNAS
+1113 GRMPKFNAS
-1122 MILLAGSVAILALT
+1122 LVLMAGSVAILAKV
-1136 AKMISKLNPI
+1136 AMMIGEIPKEQLVRGVAAISIFLVLI
-1146 DFAGGVLAVGAL
+1146 GGL
-1158 MAFIAGLMYASQYT
+1158 MAVSALT
-1172 EKAHPVKFAAGLILI
+1172 EKAHPVKFAVSLMLITGCLAAILGLSALAGLLREDIL
-1187 SGCVAI
+1187 
-1193 MSGMAA
+1193 
-1199 LIGLIKL
+1199 
-1206 EQLGKG
+1206 E
-1212 IAVIGALELMV
+1212 
-1223 AGLMFVSKFT
+1223 
-1233 EKADFK
+1233 
-1239 SIMAALIG
+1239 
-1247 VNAIIVE
+1247 N
-1254 LMILSL
+1254 
-1260 IKDFTSI
+1260 
-1267 YKALGVI
+1267 GVI
-1274 SGVLISFG
+1274 ALRK
-1282 IMMAGIGKAHYSKNT
+1282 IMV
-1297 PLALLAM
+1297 M
-1304 IAIVAEI
+1304 IAILMAASAFTAKANYGAVIAAIIGVSVIMGEMLLLSMLIEKNGDEIKSSMITMGLIIAAFSGMMFAIGKGEYNAGTVGAMLSSVLVVAALG
-1311 VGALYLL
+1311 GALYLL
-1318 STQVKDYG
+1318 ATQVADWKSLIAPTIAIRAVLRIYTKMLNELG
-1326 ALVAASVSISAVL
+1326 TRSFEPASLKVLLTGALLLGEVGLALVALNAVGDWKSILASVFAINNVMCNLFNIMELLTQEKIDTKQIGNFLVACLSLVPVGLALSVLASQDWLSIGAAGVSMAATL
-1339 LSFGKTMKTVSSLT
+1339 WAMSFALT
-1353 GLKPAKMGSFL
+1353 
-1364 LGTLALIPI
+1364 TLATWNFASI
-1373 AGALWAVVN
+1373 AGA
-1382 AGDWASILTAG
+1382 
-1393 TAVSLALIA
+1393 
-1402 YAGVLK
+1402 
-1408 IISSTGKIDI
+1408 
-1418 GQIGGFLLGTLS
+1418 
-1430 LIPIALAIASLAK
+1430 
-1443 YDWLSMLSAAGAM
+1443 AGA
-1456 SLTLLA
+1456 
-1462 VATALM
+1462 
-1468 ILSGSGLNS
+1468 I
-1477 LAGAGSLLIVS
+1477 LIVS
-1488 GGLILMTQAFQKMQL
+1488 GAIVALAYAFN
-1503 VKWETLG
+1503 
-1510 KAGAVIAAMAAA
+1510 I
-1522 ILLLGATVSM
+1522 M
-1532 SAIGAA
+1532 SGVNWPT
-1538 ILVGLAVALDLVGLA
+1538 VGLAVGTLAAISLALFGLSFVSTPALIAAAAIVVVAAALDLISLA
-1553 MIAAA
+1553 MIGAAYA
-1558 KGMQMFTS
+1558 LKLFTP

-1591 LLGLAGIPLTLGALG
+1591 LLGLAGISLTLGALG
-1606 LVDAASY
+1606 LAGAASY
-1613 MFPLAKGLI
+1613 MSPLAKGLI

-1627 GDISHIPGP
+1627 GNISHIPGP

-1644 LVLGLA
+1644 LVLGA
-1650 APGMSLAGAAFKV
+1650 ASPGMLLAGSAFKV

-1674 VSKSAVLI
+1674 VSKAALLI

-1695 GAANIKNDSSK
+1695 GAANIKNSSSQ
-1706 IGTNIVSGMVNG
+1706 IGTNIASGMVNG
-1718 ISKGLPNVIKGAAA
+1718 IRKGLPNVIKGAAA
-1732 LATGV
+1732 LGTGV
-1737 LKTIRSVL
+1737 FESIKSALD
-1745 GIHSP
+1745 IHSP
-1750 STETTSDG
+1750 SG
-1758 KNTAIGFGNGVTLS
+1758 KTDWAGQMTAIGFGNGVTLS
-1772 SIWSKIKSKVT
+1772 SIWSKIKTKVT

-1789 VLSPLTNGINKLK
+1789 VLSPLTNGINTLK
-1802 STISSLGSTAGG
+1802 STISGLGSAAERTNNPLDKLPTNVKNLAARFVNASDNGS
-1814 GILDDIFHELGF
+1814 ILDNVLHKLGF
-1826 DALNI
+1826 DAL
-1831 KDSFVNASENGSILD
+1831 DM
-1846 DILHELGSDALD
+1846 
-1858 VTDSFEEMTSGA
+1858 TDSFEEMTSGA
-1870 DGLSEALAGEDGNG
+1870 DGLTEALAGEDGNG

-1902 KDKIAGQMDIFSE
+1902 KDKISGQMDIFSE

-2017 GFENGLDLQKFKES
+2017 GFENGLDLQKFKDS

-2112 MRGLIDGIAS
+2112 IRGLIDGIAS

-2136 TITGKFQKALQIHS
+2136 TITAKFQKVLQIHS
-2150 PSRIMAKLGGFVTEG
+2150 PSRIMARLGGFVTEG

-2174 ELVANASENLAST
+2174 ELVANASENLANT

-2202 TDLGIDLNPTI
+2202 TDLGIDINPTI
-2213 TPILDLSNIEAGSTQ
+2213 TPVLDLSNIEAGSTQ
-2228 LDNLTNGWNGIG
+2228 LDKLTNGWNGVG

-2262 ASMALETQNGLSLL
+2262 ANMALETQNGLSLL

>member
-1 MSRSVDQRIV
+1 MSKSVDQRIV

-69 FKLDIFKRLADGII
+69 FKLDVFKRLADGII

-190 GAISGIAAMTNAQF
+190 GAISGIAAMTNSQF

-219 VSADTFN
+219 ISADTFN

-319 IKKVKSELE
+319 IKKVKTELE

-447 SGLTGINLEGV
+447 SGLTGINLEGA

-481 ISKLLNFKTLLE
+481 ISKLLNFKVLLE

-521 TKAYDAISDFI
+521 TKAHDAISDFI

-593 ETLGKF
+593 GTLSKF

-605 VLKNIAKSIR
+605 VLKNIGKSIR
-615 DLGSDNLLTRFIA
+615 SLGSDNLLTRFIA
-628 SVVSGIGSL
+628 SVVSGIGSV

-674 KKFNGNALLAFW
+674 KKFNGNALVAFW

-701 TAIEGIRTFFAE
+701 DAVSGIKEFFAE
-713 LDILDRIK
+713 LSILDMIK
-721 KKFAGF
+721 DKFAKF
-727 VDFIGKA
+727 VNWISEA
-734 INFLKNSS
+734 INKIKDEFS
-742 GTLGVVTV
+742 TLGVVNV
-750 HAAEL
+750 YAADFNDSVET
-755 NEAVDNIAGSTSASK
+755 ITGSAGKTK
-770 WDTSGIVNFINKI
+770 WDTSGIQSFIDKL
-783 KEFVKNIDVGKLA
+783 KEFVKNGGLAKVAILGINGALIAVIIQFARFLGSVTGLTNGLTNIVDGVKGILNGAKETPKINIIANAVLKLA
-796 VISFIAIITSV
+796 ASMVVLVGALS
-807 ILQFRKFIKSLTTAT
+807 SLT
-822 QSITGVFDGVRKFGE
+822 
-837 KVGDS
+837 
-842 FGGLFGKIGESIK
+842 L
-855 GYFDTLSE
+855 
-863 AAKHETTFNE
+863 
-873 VATALVKFA
+873 
-882 GAIAI
+882 
-887 LTGSLMLLTSFM
+887 FM
-899 EKHDVTKAGAAL
+899 EKHDISGAGGAMAAL
-911 ALLGVGILTFVGV
+911 AGGILVFTTV
-924 LALMNKETDLG
+924 LAILNKVCNLE
-935 FLIKFSAVLL
+935 FLFKFSKAMLVL
-945 VMSASMSILV
+945 SGSTFILV
-955 KAMNSIDNNGIES
+955 KAMNNIDVGEGILK
-968 RFIALSLL
+968 RFGALAGL
-976 MAELAIVTALLS
+976 MGVLVGVSFLLS
-988 KYAPELIK
+988 KAAPKLWK
-996 GSLSIL
+996 GSLSL
-1002 TFAATL
+1002 LAFAAVIKVFTKVLDLIPSISL
-1008 SVLAKALDKVPQ
+1008 SLKDFFAFGAMIFLMAVFLENAFNQFSKAIANMAVLCLSIAA
-1020 LVDMSGEILI
+1020 SAAILA
-1030 LGSLLGMGAVVLG
+1030 GVVMKLG
-1043 KTSSIFAESLKSLG
+1043 KYDG
-1057 IAMAAIGAAAL
+1057 NMAKGLAF
-1068 TVALTVALLNNI
+1068 TVALVALVSTF
-1080 GDISVGLLNLSEV
+1080 GV
-1093 LFVILAF
+1093 LVALA
-1100 SVIITQIN
+1100 T
-1108 KKLGQ
+1108 KKFG
-1113 GELPKFNAS
+1113 GRMPKFNAS
-1122 MILLAGSVAILALT
+1122 LVLMAGSVAILAKV
-1136 AKMISKLNPI
+1136 AMMIGEIPKEQLVRGVAAVSIFLVLI
-1146 DFAGGVLAVGAL
+1146 GGL
-1158 MAFIAGLMYASQYT
+1158 MAVSALT
-1172 EKAHPVKFAAGLILI
+1172 EKAHPVKFAVSLMLITGCIAAILGLSALVGLLREDIL
-1187 SGCVAI
+1187 
-1193 MSGMAA
+1193 
-1199 LIGLIKL
+1199 
-1206 EQLGKG
+1206 EN
-1212 IAVIGALELMV
+1212 
-1223 AGLMFVSKFT
+1223 
-1233 EKADFK
+1233 
-1239 SIMAALIG
+1239 G
-1247 VNAIIVE
+1247 V
-1254 LMILSL
+1254 
-1260 IKDFTSI
+1260 
-1267 YKALGVI
+1267 KALTKVMG
-1274 SGVLISFG
+1274 
-1282 IMMAGIGKAHYSKNT
+1282 
-1297 PLALLAM
+1297 M
-1304 IAIVAEI
+1304 IAILMAASALTAKANYGAVIAAIIGVSVIMGEMLLLSMLIEKNGNEIKSSMITMGLIIAAFSGMMFAIGKGEYNAGTVGAMLSSVLVVAALG
-1311 VGALYLL
+1311 GALYLL
-1318 STQVKDYG
+1318 ATQVADWKSLIAPTIAIGVVLRIYTKMLNNLSMRSFEPASLKVLLTG
-1326 ALVAASVSISAVL
+1326 ALLLGEVGLALVALNAVGDWKSILASVFAINNVMCNLFNIMELLTQEKLDPKQIGNFLVACLSLVPVGLALSVLASQDWLSIGAAGVSMAATL
-1339 LSFGKTMKTVSSLT
+1339 WAMSFALT
-1353 GLKPAKMGSFL
+1353 
-1364 LGTLALIPI
+1364 TLATWNFASI
-1373 AGALWAVVN
+1373 AGA
-1382 AGDWASILTAG
+1382 
-1393 TAVSLALIA
+1393 
-1402 YAGVLK
+1402 
-1408 IISSTGKIDI
+1408 
-1418 GQIGGFLLGTLS
+1418 
-1430 LIPIALAIASLAK
+1430 
-1443 YDWLSMLSAAGAM
+1443 AGA
-1456 SLTLLA
+1456 
-1462 VATALM
+1462 
-1468 ILSGSGLNS
+1468 I
-1477 LAGAGSLLIVS
+1477 LIVS
-1488 GGLILMTQAFQKMQL
+1488 GAIVALAYAFNIMSGVNWPTIGMAVGTLVAITAVLFGLSFVSTPAL
-1503 VKWETLG
+1503 
-1510 KAGAVIAAMAAA
+1510 IAAAA
-1522 ILLLGATVSM
+1522 IVIVAAALDLISLAM
-1532 SAIGAA
+1532 IGAA
-1538 ILVGLAVALDLVGLA
+1538 YALKL
-1553 MIAAA
+1553 
-1558 KGMQMFTS
+1558 FTP

-1591 LLGLAGIPLTLGALG
+1591 LLGLAGITLTLGALG
-1606 LVDAASY
+1606 LAGAALY
-1613 MFPLAKGLI
+1613 MSPLAKGLI

-1627 GDISHIPGP
+1627 GNISHIPGP

-1644 LVLGLA
+1644 LVLGA
-1650 APGMSLAGAAFKV
+1650 ASPGMLLAGGAFKV

-1674 VSKSAVLI
+1674 VSKAAVLI
-1682 SNGINLIVSTLKM
+1682 SNGINLIVLTLKM
-1695 GAANIKNDSSK
+1695 GATNIKNSSSQ

-1718 ISKGLPNVIKGAAA
+1718 IRKGLPNVIKGAAA
-1732 LATGV
+1732 LGTGV
-1737 LKTIRSVL
+1737 FESIKSALD
-1745 GIHSP
+1745 IHSP
-1750 STETTSDG
+1750 SG
-1758 KNTAIGFGNGVTLS
+1758 KTDWAGQMTAIGFGNGVTLS
-1772 SIWSKIKSKVT
+1772 SIWSKIKTKVT

-1789 VLSPLTNGINKLK
+1789 VLSPLTNGINTLK
-1802 STISSLGSTAGG
+1802 STISGLGSAAERTNNPLDKLPTNVKNLAARFVNASDNGS
-1814 GILDDIFHELGF
+1814 ILDNVLHKLGF
-1826 DALNI
+1826 DAL
-1831 KDSFVNASENGSILD
+1831 DM
-1846 DILHELGSDALD
+1846 
-1858 VTDSFEEMTSGA
+1858 TDSFEEMTSGA
-1870 DGLSEALAGEDGNG
+1870 DGLTEALAGEDGKG

-1902 KDKIAGQMDIFSE
+1902 KDKISGQMDIFSE
-1915 FERKTEMTSDKLLA
+1915 FERKTELTSDKLLA

-2090 GIVSDIK
+2090 GIISDIK

-2136 TITGKFQKALQIHS
+2136 TITGKFQKVLQIHS
-2150 PSRIMAKLGGFVTEG
+2150 PSRIMARLGGFVTEG

-2202 TDLGIDLNPTI
+2202 TDLGIDINPTI
-2213 TPILDLSNIEAGSTQ
+2213 TPVLDLSNIEAGSTQ
-2228 LDNLTNGWNGIG
+2228 LDKLTNGWNGIG

>member
-1 MSRSVDQRIV
+1 MSKSVDQRIV

-37 TDFSGLQ
+37 TDFSEVQ

-69 FKLDIFKRLADGII
+69 FKLDVFKRLADGVI
-83 DTFSDAFHVIPN
+83 DTFSNVFNVIPN

-190 GAISGIAAMTNAQF
+190 GAISGIAAMTNSQF
-204 DDIADIFTDAAGRGK
+204 DDIAEIFTDAAGRGK
-219 VSADTFN
+219 ISADTFN

-346 VTSFVKH
+346 VTTFVKH

-481 ISKLLNFKTLLE
+481 ISKLLNFKVLLE

-503 KGITAIILAIGSG
+503 KGITAIILAIGNG

-521 TKAYDAISDFI
+521 TKAHDVISDFI

-593 ETLGKF
+593 ETLSKF

-615 DLGSDNLLTRFIA
+615 SLGSDNLLTRFIA

-674 KKFNGNALLAFW
+674 KKFNGNALVAFW

-701 TAIEGIRTFFAE
+701 DAVSGIKEFFAE
-713 LDILDRIK
+713 LSILDMIK
-721 KKFAGF
+721 DKFAKF
-727 VDFIGKA
+727 VNWISEA
-734 INFLKNSS
+734 INKIKDEFS
-742 GTLGVVTV
+742 TLGVVNV
-750 HAAEL
+750 YAADFNDSVET
-755 NEAVDNIAGSTSASK
+755 ITGSAGKTK
-770 WDTSGIVNFINKI
+770 WDTSGIQSFIDKL
-783 KEFVKNIDVGKLA
+783 KEFVKNGGLAKVAILGINGALIAVIIQFARFLGSVTGLTKGLTNIVDGVKGILNGAKETPKINIIANAVLKLA
-796 VISFIAIITSV
+796 ASMV
-807 ILQFRKFIKSLTTAT
+807 ILVGALSSLT
-822 QSITGVFDGVRKFGE
+822 
-837 KVGDS
+837 
-842 FGGLFGKIGESIK
+842 L
-855 GYFDTLSE
+855 
-863 AAKHETTFNE
+863 
-873 VATALVKFA
+873 
-882 GAIAI
+882 
-887 LTGSLMLLTSFM
+887 FM
-899 EKHDVTKAGAAL
+899 EKHDISGAGGAMAAL
-911 ALLGVGILTFVGV
+911 AGGILVFTTV
-924 LALMNKETDLG
+924 LAILNKVCKLE
-935 FLIKFSAVLL
+935 FLFKFSKAMLVL
-945 VMSASMSILV
+945 SGSIFILV
-955 KAMNSIDNNGIES
+955 KAMNNIDVGEGILK
-968 RFIALSLL
+968 RFGALAGL
-976 MAELAIVTALLS
+976 MGVLVGVSFLLS
-988 KYAPELIK
+988 KAAPKLWK
-996 GSLSIL
+996 GSLSL
-1002 TFAATL
+1002 LAFAAVIKVFTKVLDLIPSISL
-1008 SVLAKALDKVPQ
+1008 SLKDFFAFGATIFLMAVFLENAFNQFSKAIANMAVLCLSIAA
-1020 LVDMSGEILI
+1020 SAAILA
-1030 LGSLLGMGAVVLG
+1030 GVVMKLG
-1043 KTSSIFAESLKSLG
+1043 KYDGNMAKGLG
-1057 IAMAAIGAAAL
+1057 F
-1068 TVALTVALLNNI
+1068 TVALVALVSTF
-1080 GDISVGLLNLSEV
+1080 GV
-1093 LFVILAF
+1093 LVALA
-1100 SVIITQIN
+1100 T
-1108 KKLGQ
+1108 KKFG
-1113 GELPKFNAS
+1113 GRMPKFNAS
-1122 MILLAGSVAILALT
+1122 LVLMAGSVAILAKV
-1136 AKMISKLNPI
+1136 AMMIGEIPKEQLVRGVAAVSIFLVLI
-1146 DFAGGVLAVGAL
+1146 GGL
-1158 MAFIAGLMYASQYT
+1158 MAASALT
-1172 EKAHPVKFAAGLILI
+1172 EKAHPVKFAVSLMLITGCLAAILGLSALVGLLREDIL
-1187 SGCVAI
+1187 
-1193 MSGMAA
+1193 
-1199 LIGLIKL
+1199 
-1206 EQLGKG
+1206 EN
-1212 IAVIGALELMV
+1212 
-1223 AGLMFVSKFT
+1223 
-1233 EKADFK
+1233 
-1239 SIMAALIG
+1239 G
-1247 VNAIIVE
+1247 V
-1254 LMILSL
+1254 
-1260 IKDFTSI
+1260 
-1267 YKALGVI
+1267 KALTKVMG
-1274 SGVLISFG
+1274 
-1282 IMMAGIGKAHYSKNT
+1282 
-1297 PLALLAM
+1297 M
-1304 IAIVAEI
+1304 IAILMAASALTAKANYGAVIAAIIGVSVIMGEMLLLSMLIEKNGNEIKSSMITMGLIIAAFSGMMFAIGKGEYNAGTVGAMLSSVLVVAALG
-1311 VGALYLL
+1311 GALYLL
-1318 STQVKDYG
+1318 ATQVADWKSLIAPTIAIGVVLRIYTKMLNNLSTRSFEPTSLKVLLTG
-1326 ALVAASVSISAVL
+1326 ALLLGEVGLALVALNAVGDWKSILASVFAINNVMCNLFNIMELLTQEKIDTKQIGNFLVACLSLVPVGLALSVLASQDWLSIGVAGVSMAATL
-1339 LSFGKTMKTVSSLT
+1339 WAMSFALT
-1353 GLKPAKMGSFL
+1353 
-1364 LGTLALIPI
+1364 TLATWNFASI
-1373 AGALWAVVN
+1373 AGA
-1382 AGDWASILTAG
+1382 
-1393 TAVSLALIA
+1393 
-1402 YAGVLK
+1402 
-1408 IISSTGKIDI
+1408 
-1418 GQIGGFLLGTLS
+1418 
-1430 LIPIALAIASLAK
+1430 
-1443 YDWLSMLSAAGAM
+1443 AGA
-1456 SLTLLA
+1456 
-1462 VATALM
+1462 
-1468 ILSGSGLNS
+1468 I
-1477 LAGAGSLLIVS
+1477 LIVS
-1488 GGLILMTQAFQKMQL
+1488 GAIVALAYAFNIMSGVNWPTIGMAVGTLVAITAVLFGLSFVSTPAL
-1503 VKWETLG
+1503 
-1510 KAGAVIAAMAAA
+1510 IAAAA
-1522 ILLLGATVSM
+1522 IVIVAAALDLISLAM
-1532 SAIGAA
+1532 IGAA
-1538 ILVGLAVALDLVGLA
+1538 YALKL
-1553 MIAAA
+1553 
-1558 KGMQMFTS
+1558 FTP

-1606 LVDAASY
+1606 LAGAALY
-1613 MFPLAKGLI
+1613 MSPLAKGLI

-1644 LVLGLA
+1644 LVLGVA
-1650 APGMSLAGAAFKV
+1650 APGMLLAGAAFKV

-1674 VSKSAVLI
+1674 VSKAAVLI
-1682 SNGINLIVSTLKM
+1682 SSGINLIVSTLKM
-1695 GAANIKNDSSK
+1695 GAANIKNSSSQ

-1718 ISKGLPNVIKGAAA
+1718 IGKGLPNVIKGAAA

-1737 LKTIRSVL
+1737 LKTIRTVL

-1758 KNTAIGFGNGVTLS
+1758 ENTAIGYGNGITSS
-1772 SIWSKIKSKVT
+1772 SIWNSIKTKVT
-1783 SLLNSS
+1783 NLLNSS

-1802 STISSLGSTAGG
+1802 SVVSDLGFTVERTNNP
-1814 GILDDIFHELGF
+1814 LDKLPTNVQNLAERFVNASYNGNMLNNVLHMLGF
-1826 DALNI
+1826 DAL
-1831 KDSFVNASENGSILD
+1831 DTTEVL
-1846 DILHELGSDALD
+1846 
-1858 VTDSFEEMTSGA
+1858 EEMTSGA
-1870 DGLSEALAGEDGNG
+1870 DGLTEALAGENGNG

-1902 KDKIAGQMDIFSE
+1902 ENKIADQMDIFSE
-1915 FERKTEMTSDKLLA
+1915 FERKTELTSDKLLA

-1945 GDLAMRGINQGLLQ
+1945 SDLVMRGIDQGLLQ

-1983 SQANQL
+1983 LQANQL
-1989 YAKSLLMPEASANMI
+1989 YAKSLLMPKESANMI
-2004 MNSFAH
+2004 MNSFAN

-2017 GFENGLDLQKFKES
+2017 GFANGLDLQTFKDS
-2031 GVKGAQAVRD
+2031 GVKGALAVRD
-2041 GLEGPNGLQ
+2041 GLEGPDGLQ
-2050 INSPSKVMYENG
+2050 IHSPSKVMYENG

-2069 VKGIDNQNKI
+2069 VQGVDNQNKI
-2079 SLQPKMITIAK
+2079 SLQPKIISIAK
-2090 GIVSDIK
+2090 GVVLYMK
-2097 REAGPDKFREIGTNI
+2097 REASPDKFREIGVNI
-2112 MRGLIDGIAS
+2112 IRGLIDGIGS
-2122 KEGDLKTKVESIAN
+2122 KEDELITKVESIAN
-2136 TITGKFQKALQIHS
+2136 TITSKLEKALEIHS
-2150 PSRIMAKLGGFVTEG
+2150 PSRVMARLGGFVTEG

-2174 ELVANASENLAST
+2174 KLVANASENLAST

-2213 TPILDLSNIEAGSTQ
+2213 TPVLDLSNIEEESTK
-2228 LDNLTNGWNGIG
+2228 LDKLTNGWKDIG
-2240 ISTSSTLASSAAN
+2240 INVSSTLASSAAK

-2262 ASMALETQNGLSLL
+2262 SKMALENQNGVSNGASVRDEQQSQSMTFIQNNYSPKALSRIDIYRQTQNQLL
-2276 KSAINSLESRESDE
+2276 A
-2290 KLDTIVGM
+2290 V
-2298 MTEFMPLIGQGQVVL
+2298 
-2313 DTGATVGALAPRM
+2313 
-2326 DAELGRRASMRGRH
+2326 RG
-2340 V
+2340 

>member
-1 MSRSVDQRIV
+1 MSKSVDQRIV

-24 KETINSLEKLKKE
+24 KETIDSLEKLKKE
-37 TDFSGLQ
+37 TDFSGVQ
-44 DSAKNFDL
+44 DSAKQIDF
-52 SKIKTEVKSLN
+52 SKITNEVDKVKLSFNLLDVVRAKIFDRIGEKILNGFESGLNKIPQLFKKTIDIMKSKGWSRAAN
-63 LTFKDV
+63 LE
-69 FKLDIFKRLADGII
+69 
-83 DTFSDAFHVIPN
+83 N
-95 LWNKTL
+95 
-101 NQIKTGGWTRATNID
+101 
-116 QATFQLK
+116 ATFQLE
-123 GLGIAIEDVNEQIN
+123 GLGIAWENVSKQIDN
-137 TAVEGTAYGYD
+137 AVSGTAYGLD
-148 QAAKAA
+148 SAARAA
-154 SQLATSQVKIGDGF
+154 AQLSASGVKIAEGWKF
-168 KTISF
+168 
-173 KNSKVVKE
+173 SKVI
-181 NVDEMERAL
+181 NADVDEMERAL
-190 GAISGIAAMTNAQF
+190 GAISGIAAMTNSSY
-204 DDIADIFTDAAGRGK
+204 DDIANVFTDAAGRGK
-219 VSADTFN
+219 VTADTFN
-226 RIAQRGLNSAGA
+226 RIAQRGLNSAA
-238 LAQSMGISEAAVKDL
+238 TLAKAMGTTEEAVKKM
-253 ASKGK
+253 ASKGQ
-258 ISFQEF
+258 ISFQQF
-264 ADAMYETF
+264 ADAMYDAYYEQAKKSNETF
-272 FLHAKDANTT
+272 DGA
-282 FEGSLSNMKAA
+282 LSNMQFA
-293 LSRLGQPFAKSI
+293 LGKIGAEFAKPI
-305 RDMMIGPFNELKET
+305 RAGLIEPFNEVRQT
-319 IKKVKSELE
+319 INRVKTEMQN
-328 KSGLY
+328 SGLF
-333 EYFNKLTN
+333 EYFTKLT
-341 TIGKV
+341 TVLSK
-346 VTSFVKH
+346 TFSLFVKN
-353 FRLND
+353 FRMND
-358 KNFEWVTNLS
+358 ENFKWVGNLA

-373 LVEVILRIALPIKDA
+373 LVEVILRVAIPIKDA
-388 FNSVF
+388 FKSVF
-393 GDSIISSVNSMTKSF
+393 GDSVIKSVNNMTKGF
-408 AKFIGKLKPSAE
+408 ADFINALKPSAE
-420 TAGYIRIAFEGL
+420 TANYIKIAFEG
-432 FQIFKAIGTIIKNLI
+432 FFRIVKALGTGIAQLI
-447 SGLTGINLEGV
+447 RGITGINVEGTSLIGWIGKAIAV
-458 SLLGWVGKA
+458 SLKF
-467 LAIGLKVLGIIAEL
+467 LGIFTEFVVKSTNIQW
-481 ISKLLNFKTLLE
+481 ILE
-493 SISKVLNVFI
+493 NVTRVINVFAKSLVTIVTLVGGGFVLAFISAYNAI
-503 KGITAIILAIGSG
+503 KNFAQAISTKIGSP
-516 FVYAF
+516 
-521 TKAYDAISDFI
+521 SNNPFI
-532 TLISS
+532 
-537 KVGAPSSNPLV
+537 
-548 ILVREVVARI
+548 ILVREILSKI
-558 KEVPNIFPKAIKNIK
+558 KEIPSVFPRAINSIKELFSSFKEATSVNEKFKVLYNTITKFRTKIADVIKNIG
-573 EFFKSFNATKSVNNK
+573 KSVK
-588 FKLLF
+588 Q
-593 ETLGKF
+593 LGND
-599 KSRIGD
+599 ST
-605 VLKNIAKSIR
+605 
-615 DLGSDNLLTRFIA
+615 LTRFI
-628 SVVSGIGSL
+628 STIVTGIGV
-637 IQNVGDFAIIV
+637 IVDNVGEFSALV
-648 SSVIVAGLGK
+648 GSVIIASLGK
-658 AADSIKNFF
+658 AADSIKSFF
-667 AAFTDNM
+667 TTFSNNM
-674 KKFNGNALLAFW
+674 RKFNGNVIIAFW
-686 KTFTEGL
+686 KTFVDGL

-713 LDILDRIK
+713 LDILDKIK
-721 KKFAGF
+721 TKFASF
-727 VDFIGKA
+727 VDFMVKA
-734 INFLKNSS
+734 INYLKNSS

-755 NEAVDNIAGSTSASK
+755 NETVDNIAGSTSASK

-783 KEFVKNIDVGKLA
+783 KEFVKNIDAGKLA

-822 QSITGVFDGVRKFGE
+822 QSITGVFDGVKKFGE

-863 AAKHETTFNE
+863 GAKHEATFNE

-899 EKHDVTKAGAAL
+899 EKHDITKAGAAL

-1030 LGSLLGMGAVVLG
+1030 IGSLLGMGAVVLG
-1043 KTSSIFAESLKSLG
+1043 RASSIFAESLKSLG

-1080 GDISVGLLNLSEV
+1080 GDISVGLINLSEV

-1136 AKMISKLNPI
+1136 AKMISKLDPLA
-1146 DFAGGVLAVGAL
+1146 FAGGVLAVGAL
-1158 MAFIAGLMYASQYT
+1158 MAFVAGLMYASQFT
-1172 EKAHPVKFAAGLILI
+1172 EKAHPVKFAASLLLI

-1193 MSGMAA
+1193 MSGIAA
-1199 LIGLIKL
+1199 LIGLVNL
-1206 EQLGKG
+1206 GQLAKG
-1212 IAVIGALELMV
+1212 IAVIAALEILV
-1223 AGLMFVSKFT
+1223 GGLMFVSQYT

-1239 SIMAALIG
+1239 SILAALVG
-1247 VNAIIVE
+1247 VNLIITE
-1254 LMILSL
+1254 LLLLSL
-1260 IKDFTSI
+1260 IKDFTSV

-1282 IMMAGIGKAHYSKNT
+1282 IMMAGVGKAHYSKNT
-1297 PLALLAM
+1297 PLSLLAM
-1304 IAIVAEI
+1304 IAIVGEI
-1311 VGALYLL
+1311 VAALYILSNQCEFVPLL
-1318 STQVKDYG
+1318 T
-1326 ALVAASVSISAVL
+1326 ASVSISAVL
-1339 LSFGKTMKTVSSLT
+1339 LAFGKTMKTVSSLT
-1353 GLKPAKMGSFL
+1353 GLKPAKMGNFL

-1373 AGALWAVVN
+1373 AGALWAVAH
-1382 AGDWASILTAG
+1382 AGKWSRIVAAG
-1393 TAVSLALIA
+1393 AAVSLALIT

-1430 LIPIALAIASLAK
+1430 LIPIALAIESLAK
-1443 YDWLSMLSAAGAM
+1443 CDWLSMLSAAGAM

-1488 GGLILMTQAFQKMQL
+1488 GGLILMAQAFQKMQL
-1503 VKWETLG
+1503 VEWETLG

-1522 ILLLGATVSM
+1522 ILLLGATFSI
-1532 SAIGAA
+1532 SAIGA
-1538 ILVGLAVALDLVGLA
+1538 IVLVALAVALDLVGLA

-1558 KGMQMFTS
+1558 KGMQMFTP

-1591 LLGLAGIPLTLGALG
+1591 LLGLAGISLTLGALG
-1606 LVDAASY
+1606 LSGAALY
-1613 MFPLAKGLI
+1613 MSPLAKGLI

-1627 GDISHIPGP
+1627 GNISHIPGP

-1644 LVLGLA
+1644 LVLGA
-1650 APGMSLAGAAFKV
+1650 ATPGMLLAGAAFKV
-1663 LATGI
+1663 LSTGI
-1668 TILGTA
+1668 TVLGTA
-1674 VSKSAVLI
+1674 VSKAAVLI

-1695 GAANIKNDSSK
+1695 GAANIKNNGQQ
-1706 IGTNIVSGMVNG
+1706 IGVNVGAGMVNG
-1718 ISKGLPNVIKGAAA
+1718 IKSSLPSVIKMAVG
-1732 LATGV
+1732 LGTGV
-1737 LKTIRSVL
+1737 FESIKSALD
-1745 GIHSP
+1745 IHSP
-1750 STETTSDG
+1750 SG
-1758 KNTAIGFGNGVTLS
+1758 KTDWAGQMTAIGFGNGITLS
-1772 SIWSKIKSKVT
+1772 SIWSKIKTKVT

-1789 VLSPLTNGINKLK
+1789 VLSPLTNGINTLK
-1802 STISSLGSTAGG
+1802 STISSLGSTAERTNNP
-1814 GILDDIFHELGF
+1814 LDKLPTNVKNL
-1826 DALNI
+1826 AAR
-1831 KDSFVNASENGSILD
+1831 FVNASENGSILD
-1846 DILHELGSDALD
+1846 NILHKMGFDALD
-1858 VTDSFEEMTSGA
+1858 MTESFEEMTSGA
-1870 DGLSEALAGEDGNG
+1870 DGLSEALAGEDGKG
-1884 GGGAAKAAETTK
+1884 GGGAAKAAKTTK
-1896 NAFEEL
+1896 DAFEEL
-1902 KDKIAGQMDIFSE
+1902 RDNIAGQMDIFSE

-1959 KLADLGPQ
+1959 KLADLGPK

-1989 YAKSLLMPEASANMI
+1989 YAKSLLMPDASANMI

-2017 GFENGLDLQKFKES
+2017 GFENGLDLQKFKDS

-2069 VKGIDNQNKI
+2069 VKGIDNQNRI

-2090 GIVSDIK
+2090 GIISDIK

-2150 PSRIMAKLGGFVTEG
+2150 PSRIMARLGGFVTEG

-2202 TDLGIDLNPTI
+2202 TDLGIDINPTI
-2213 TPILDLSNIEAGSTQ
+2213 TPVLDLSNIEAGSTQ
-2228 LDNLTNGWNGIG
+2228 LDKLTNGWNGIG

-2276 KSAINSLESRESDE
+2276 KSAIKSLESRESDE

>member
-1 MSRSVDQRIV
+1 MSKSVDQRIV

-69 FKLDIFKRLADGII
+69 FKLDVFKRLADGII
-83 DTFSDAFHVIPN
+83 NTFLDAFHVIPN

-190 GAISGIAAMTNAQF
+190 GAISGIAAMTNSQF

-219 VSADTFN
+219 ISADTFN

-305 RDMMIGPFNELKET
+305 RDMMIRPFNELKET

-346 VTSFVKH
+346 ITSFVKH

-388 FNSVF
+388 FKSVF

-521 TKAYDAISDFI
+521 TKAHDVISDFI

-599 KSRIGD
+599 KFRIGD

-615 DLGSDNLLTRFIA
+615 SLGSDNLLTRFIA

-674 KKFNGNALLAFW
+674 KKFNGNALVAFW

-701 TAIEGIRTFFAE
+701 DAVSGIKEFFAE
-713 LDILDRIK
+713 LSILDMIK
-721 KKFAGF
+721 DKFAKF
-727 VDFIGKA
+727 VNWISEA
-734 INFLKNSS
+734 INKIKDEFS
-742 GTLGVVTV
+742 TLGVVNV
-750 HAAEL
+750 YAADFNDSVET
-755 NEAVDNIAGSTSASK
+755 ITGSAGKSK
-770 WDTSGIVNFINKI
+770 WDTSGIQSFIDKL
-783 KEFVKNIDVGKLA
+783 KEFVKNGGLAKVAILGINGALIAVIIQFARFLGSVTGLTNGLTNIVDGVKGILNGAKETPKINIIANAVLKLA
-796 VISFIAIITSV
+796 ASMV
-807 ILQFRKFIKSLTTAT
+807 ILVGALSSLT
-822 QSITGVFDGVRKFGE
+822 
-837 KVGDS
+837 
-842 FGGLFGKIGESIK
+842 L
-855 GYFDTLSE
+855 
-863 AAKHETTFNE
+863 
-873 VATALVKFA
+873 
-882 GAIAI
+882 
-887 LTGSLMLLTSFM
+887 FM
-899 EKHDVTKAGAAL
+899 EKHDISGAGGAMAAL
-911 ALLGVGILTFVGV
+911 AGGILVFTTV
-924 LALMNKETDLG
+924 LAILNKVCNLE
-935 FLIKFSAVLL
+935 FLFKFSKAMLVL
-945 VMSASMSILV
+945 SGSIFILV
-955 KAMNSIDNNGIES
+955 KAMNNIDVGEGILK
-968 RFIALSLL
+968 RFGALAGL
-976 MAELAIVTALLS
+976 MGVLVGVSFLLS
-988 KYAPELIK
+988 KAAPKLWK
-996 GSLSIL
+996 GSLSL
-1002 TFAATL
+1002 LAFAAVIKVFTKVLDLIPSISL
-1008 SVLAKALDKVPQ
+1008 SLKDFFAFGATIFLMAVFLENAFNQFSKAIANMAVLCLSIAA
-1020 LVDMSGEILI
+1020 SAAILA
-1030 LGSLLGMGAVVLG
+1030 GVVMKLG
-1043 KTSSIFAESLKSLG
+1043 KYDG
-1057 IAMAAIGAAAL
+1057 NMAKGLAF
-1068 TVALTVALLNNI
+1068 TVALVALVSTF
-1080 GDISVGLLNLSEV
+1080 GV
-1093 LFVILAF
+1093 LVALA
-1100 SVIITQIN
+1100 T
-1108 KKLGQ
+1108 KKFG
-1113 GELPKFNAS
+1113 GRMPKFNAS
-1122 MILLAGSVAILALT
+1122 LVLMAGSVAILAKV
-1136 AKMISKLNPI
+1136 AMMIGEIPKEQLIRGVVAVSIFLVLI
-1146 DFAGGVLAVGAL
+1146 GGL
-1158 MAFIAGLMYASQYT
+1158 MAASALT
-1172 EKAHPVKFAAGLILI
+1172 EKAHPVKFAVSLMLITGCLAAILGLSALAGLLREYIL
-1187 SGCVAI
+1187 
-1193 MSGMAA
+1193 
-1199 LIGLIKL
+1199 
-1206 EQLGKG
+1206 EN
-1212 IAVIGALELMV
+1212 
-1223 AGLMFVSKFT
+1223 
-1233 EKADFK
+1233 
-1239 SIMAALIG
+1239 G
-1247 VNAIIVE
+1247 V
-1254 LMILSL
+1254 
-1260 IKDFTSI
+1260 
-1267 YKALGVI
+1267 KALRK
-1274 SGVLISFG
+1274 
-1282 IMMAGIGKAHYSKNT
+1282 IMV
-1297 PLALLAM
+1297 M
-1304 IAIVAEI
+1304 IAILMAASALTAKSNYGAVIAAIIGVSVIMGEMLLLSMLIEKNGDEIKSSMITMGLIIAAFSGMMFAIGKGKYNASTVGALLSSVLVVAALG
-1311 VGALYLL
+1311 GALYLL
-1318 STQVKDYG
+1318 ATQVADWKSLIAPTIAIGVVLRIYTNMLNKLG
-1326 ALVAASVSISAVL
+1326 TRSFEPASLKVLLTGALLLGEVGLALVALNAVGDWKSILASVFAINNVMCNLFNIMELLTQEKLDTKQIGNFLVACLSLVPVGLALSVLASQDWLSIGAAGVSMAATL
-1339 LSFGKTMKTVSSLT
+1339 WAMSFALT
-1353 GLKPAKMGSFL
+1353 
-1364 LGTLALIPI
+1364 TLATWNFSSI
-1373 AGALWAVVN
+1373 AGA
-1382 AGDWASILTAG
+1382 
-1393 TAVSLALIA
+1393 
-1402 YAGVLK
+1402 
-1408 IISSTGKIDI
+1408 
-1418 GQIGGFLLGTLS
+1418 
-1430 LIPIALAIASLAK
+1430 
-1443 YDWLSMLSAAGAM
+1443 AGA
-1456 SLTLLA
+1456 
-1462 VATALM
+1462 
-1468 ILSGSGLNS
+1468 I
-1477 LAGAGSLLIVS
+1477 LIVS
-1488 GGLILMTQAFQKMQL
+1488 GAIVALAYAFNIMSGVNWPTIGMAVGTLVAITAVLFGLSFVSTPAL
-1503 VKWETLG
+1503 
-1510 KAGAVIAAMAAA
+1510 IAAAA
-1522 ILLLGATVSM
+1522 IVIVAAALDLISLAM
-1532 SAIGAA
+1532 IGAA
-1538 ILVGLAVALDLVGLA
+1538 YALKL
-1553 MIAAA
+1553 
-1558 KGMQMFTS
+1558 FTP

-1591 LLGLAGIPLTLGALG
+1591 LLGLAGITLTLGALG
-1606 LVDAASY
+1606 LAGAASY
-1613 MFPLAKGLI
+1613 MSPLAKGLI

-1644 LVLGLA
+1644 LVLGA
-1650 APGMSLAGAAFKV
+1650 ASPGMLLAGGAFKV

-1674 VSKSAVLI
+1674 VSKAAVLI
-1682 SNGINLIVSTLKM
+1682 SSGINLIVSTLKM
-1695 GAANIKNDSSK
+1695 GAANIKNNGQQ
-1706 IGTNIVSGMVNG
+1706 IGINVGAGMVNG
-1718 ISKGLPNVIKGAAA
+1718 IKSSLPSVIKMAAG
-1732 LATGV
+1732 LGTGV
-1737 LKTIRSVL
+1737 FESIKSALD
-1745 GIHSP
+1745 IHSP
-1750 STETTSDG
+1750 SG
-1758 KNTAIGFGNGVTLS
+1758 KTDWAGQMTAIGFGNGVTLS
-1772 SIWSKIKSKVT
+1772 SIWSKIKTKVT

-1789 VLSPLTNGINKLK
+1789 VLSPLTNGINTLK
-1802 STISSLGSTAGG
+1802 STISGLGSAAERTNNPLDKLPTNVKNLAGRFVNASDNG
-1814 GILDDIFHELGF
+1814 SILDNVLHKLGF
-1826 DALNI
+1826 DAL
-1831 KDSFVNASENGSILD
+1831 DM
-1846 DILHELGSDALD
+1846 
-1858 VTDSFEEMTSGA
+1858 TDSFEEMTSGA
-1870 DGLSEALAGEDGNG
+1870 DGLTEALAGEDGNG

-1902 KDKIAGQMDIFSE
+1902 KDKISDQMDIFSE
-1915 FERKTEMTSDKLLA
+1915 FERKTELTSDKLLA

-1959 KLADLGPQ
+1959 KLADLGPK

-1989 YAKSLLMPEASANMI
+1989 YAKSLLMPDASANMI

-2017 GFENGLDLQKFKES
+2017 GFENGLDLQKFKDS

-2069 VKGIDNQNKI
+2069 VKGVDNQNKI

-2136 TITGKFQKALQIHS
+2136 TITGKLQKALQIHS
-2150 PSRIMAKLGGFVTEG
+2150 PSRIMARLGGFVTEG

-2174 ELVANASENLAST
+2174 ELVANASENLANT

-2213 TPILDLSNIEAGSTQ
+2213 TPVLDLSNIEAGSTQ

>member
-1 MSRSVDQRIV
+1 MSKSVDQRIV

-69 FKLDIFKRLADGII
+69 FKLDVFKRLADGII
-83 DTFSDAFHVIPN
+83 NTFLDAFHVIPN

-190 GAISGIAAMTNAQF
+190 GAISGIAAMTNSQF

-219 VSADTFN
+219 ISADTFN

-346 VTSFVKH
+346 VTTFIKH

-388 FNSVF
+388 FKSVF

-420 TAGYIRIAFEGL
+420 TAEYIRIAFEGL

-521 TKAYDAISDFI
+521 TKAHDVISDFI

-593 ETLGKF
+593 ETLSKF

-615 DLGSDNLLTRFIA
+615 SLGSDNLLTRFIA

-727 VDFIGKA
+727 VDFMGKA

-822 QSITGVFDGVRKFGE
+822 QSITGVFDGVKKFGE

-887 LTGSLMLLTSFM
+887 LTGSLILLTSFM

-1043 KTSSIFAESLKSLG
+1043 RASSIFAESLKSLG

-1080 GDISVGLLNLSEV
+1080 GDISVGLINLSEV

-1136 AKMISKLNPI
+1136 AKMISKLDPLA
-1146 DFAGGVLAVGAL
+1146 FAGGVLAVGAL
-1158 MAFIAGLMYASQYT
+1158 MAFVAGLMYASQYT
-1172 EKAHPVKFAAGLILI
+1172 EKAHPVKFAASLLLI

-1193 MSGMAA
+1193 MSGIAA
-1199 LIGLIKL
+1199 LIGLVNL
-1206 EQLGKG
+1206 GQLAKG
-1212 IAVIGALELMV
+1212 IAVIAALEILV
-1223 AGLMFVSKFT
+1223 GGLMFVSQYT

-1239 SIMAALIG
+1239 SILAALVG
-1247 VNAIIVE
+1247 VNLIITE
-1254 LMILSL
+1254 LLLLSL
-1260 IKDFTSI
+1260 IKDFTSV

-1282 IMMAGIGKAHYSKNT
+1282 IMMAGVGKAHYSKNT
-1297 PLALLAM
+1297 PLSLLAM
-1304 IAIVAEI
+1304 IAIVGEI
-1311 VGALYLL
+1311 VAALYILSNQCEFVPLL
-1318 STQVKDYG
+1318 T
-1326 ALVAASVSISAVL
+1326 AAVSISAVL
-1339 LSFGKTMKTVSSLT
+1339 LAFGKTMKTVSSLT
-1353 GLKPAKMGSFL
+1353 GLKPAKMGNFL

-1373 AGALWAVVN
+1373 AGALWAVAH
-1382 AGDWASILTAG
+1382 AGEWSRIAAAG
-1393 TAVSLALIA
+1393 AAVSLALIT

-1408 IISSTGKIDI
+1408 IISSTRKINI

-1430 LIPIALAIASLAK
+1430 LIPIAYSISLLAK

-1488 GGLILMTQAFQKMQL
+1488 GGLILMAQAFQKMQL

-1522 ILLLGATVSM
+1522 ILLLGATFSI
-1532 SAIGAA
+1532 SAIGA
-1538 ILVGLAVALDLVGLA
+1538 IVLVALAVALDLVGLA

-1558 KGMQMFTS
+1558 KGMQMFTP

-1591 LLGLAGIPLTLGALG
+1591 LLGLAGISLTLGALG
-1606 LVDAASY
+1606 LSGAALY
-1613 MFPLAKGLI
+1613 MSPLAKGLI

-1644 LVLGLA
+1644 LVLGA
-1650 APGMSLAGAAFKV
+1650 ASPGMLLAGAAFKV

-1674 VSKSAVLI
+1674 VSKAAVLI
-1682 SNGINLIVSTLKM
+1682 SSGINLIVSTLKM
-1695 GAANIKNDSSK
+1695 GAANIKNNGQQ
-1706 IGTNIVSGMVNG
+1706 IGVNVGAGMING
-1718 ISKGLPNVIKGAAA
+1718 IKSSLPSVIKMAAK
-1732 LATGV
+1732 LGTGV
-1737 LKTIRSVL
+1737 FESIKSALD
-1745 GIHSP
+1745 IHSP
-1750 STETTSDG
+1750 SG
-1758 KNTAIGFGNGVTLS
+1758 KTDWAGQMTAIGFGNGVTLS
-1772 SIWSKIKSKVT
+1772 SIWSKIKTKVT

-1789 VLSPLTNGINKLK
+1789 VLSPLTNGINTLK
-1802 STISSLGSTAGG
+1802 STISGLGSTAERTNNPLDKLPTNIKNLAGRFVNASDNG
-1814 GILDDIFHELGF
+1814 SILDNVLHKLGF
-1826 DALNI
+1826 DAL
-1831 KDSFVNASENGSILD
+1831 DM
-1846 DILHELGSDALD
+1846 
-1858 VTDSFEEMTSGA
+1858 TDSFEEMTSGA
-1870 DGLSEALAGEDGNG
+1870 DGLTEALAGEDGNG

-1902 KDKIAGQMDIFSE
+1902 KDKISGQMDIFSE

-2017 GFENGLDLQKFKES
+2017 GFENGLDLQKFKDS

-2050 INSPSKVMYENG
+2050 INSPSRVMYENG

-2090 GIVSDIK
+2090 GIISDIK

-2136 TITGKFQKALQIHS
+2136 TITGKLQKALQIHS
-2150 PSRIMAKLGGFVTEG
+2150 PSRVMARLGGFVTEG

-2213 TPILDLSNIEAGSTQ
+2213 TPVLDLSNIEAGSTQ
-2228 LDNLTNGWNGIG
+2228 LDNLTNGWNNVG